1 MSANV
6 NHSADA
12 TGTDNIQT
20 GAETETANTTAAA
33 SPSASPITRQLD
45 KSRQTLLDL
54 STRNRLLSL
63 PQAATAKLL
72 HFADE
77 LTPEVY
83 RLLVNEAKAMS
94 FVPSKTDEE
103 QAASPAEAAVPP
115 LAPPLALPQP
125 DEQATEESRDE
136 RGIAQRHRDL
146 KLQTRLTSEKLQRR
160 LLDMYSDARTFVEEQ
175 GVNIL
180 FLALGHLQ
188 WFDRNAPDKPRFA
201 PLILLPVALERK
213 SAAERFTLSWLQ
225 EDAAENLSLAAK
237 LKADFGLELPDFKAG
252 DDFDPAAYLTSVA
265 TMAAAQ
271 PGWQVLPNAMTLGFF
286 SFAKFLM
293 YRDLDASTWPAEKR
307 LDQQALIAA
316 ALQDGFEAR
325 DQLFPEDADVD
336 QLIPV
341 VSQRHV
347 VDADSSQSLAIEA
360 VRRGENLVIQGPPG
374 TGKSQTITNV
384 IAAAIADGKKVL
396 FISEKMAALEVVNR
410 RLKAV
415 GLGPAC
421 LELHS
426 HHTNKR
432 KVLEELKA
440 TRDLGKPRVEHR
452 DQIIN
457 ELSSVQQQLN
467 AHSETMHQPLSPCA
481 LTPYQILGHLAKL
494 DAVQIAHLP
503 DLLEGASHWTP
514 EDFHTRQQTVQAL
527 RQAASK
533 VMPIAQHAWRGV
545 CHPALLKLDAERFA
559 QQLPALQTLLNQTL
573 QDSEQLAQSLNGL
586 KAENI
591 QNLQAQ
597 ITLAQQLASAP
608 TVDRQAVASVI
619 WSHGLGQLQKLVEC
633 GQQFSAQA
641 QNLRNRFAESAWN
654 QDWNSA
660 RQSIAAHGDSLF
672 RIFNS
677 SYRQAIASVK
687 AHLKAELPKTKAER
701 TQWLD
706 ELMQAQSL
714 RQTLSQQNTDGLAAF
729 GQLWQGEQSDWGQLQ
744 SVLRWMGGPDGQGRS
759 EAFRQLYA
767 QLPSPAH
774 CAELAKTADASLQKF
789 MQAAQQVLGNYQFD
803 TREAFDASDL
813 SAIDLSQLQERL
825 AQWMAEP
832 TALLDW
838 TQYHA
843 TRTQA
848 RAAGLSPLV
857 EQVEQ
862 DAIALADLSPCFDRA
877 YYEAL
882 LRQATQAYP
891 ELVGFNG
898 DQHSQKVRHFR
909 ALDIERIELARA
921 QSALSHYEQ
930 VPRTASGIGPLGVL
944 NGEIARKRGHMPLR
958 KLFKLAGEAVQAIK
972 PVFMMS
978 PLSVAQFLEPGAV
991 EFDLLVIDEASQI
1004 EPVDALG
1011 AIARCKQL
1019 VVVGDDRQL
1028 PPTRFFSRMTSEQ
1041 EDFDEDDED
1050 QLIAGAAD
1058 VESILSLCLAKG
1070 MPQLML
1076 RWHYRSRHQSL
1087 IAVSN
1092 QQFYNSGLF
1101 IVPSPYTARAGM
1113 GLRFHHLPEGRF
1125 DSGATRVNRI
1135 EAQTIARAIMRHALQ
1150 TPQLSLGVAAFSL
1163 QQKIAI
1169 QDELELLRRQQP
1181 EAESFFVAH
1190 PNEPFF
1196 IKNLENVQGDERDVI
1211 FISVAYARNAQGY
1224 LPMRFGPVSA
1234 DGGERRLNV
1243 LISRAKQR
1251 CEVFSSITADDIDL
1265 ERGKGKGVAALKVFL
1280 NYAATGQLAV
1290 AGISGRDLES
1300 PLEEDVYEA
1309 LTAQGLK
1316 IETQIG
1322 IAGFFI
1328 DLAVVDPEQPGRYLL
1343 GIECDGASYHSSR
1356 SARDRDRLRQSV
1368 LEGHGWK
1375 LLRIWGADWFRQPRA
1390 QTERVLAAV
1399 EAAKQDLERN
1409 QPVVQTI
1416 YTPAAIEI
1424 IERAP
1429 EETAAQTLAAAT
1441 SATAYT
1447 EARLDIPPQ
1456 ELHNVPTPRLAQ
1468 LVRQVVEQE
1477 GPIHFDELVTRMRTL
1492 WGLQRAGSR
1501 VRDAL
1506 DSARQSLLA
1515 DGAITTEAEFLDLPH
1530 RAVRVRDRSAVSS
1543 ANLRRPD
1550 CLPPAEI
1557 RQAIVQTLQS
1567 NLGGQRDELPGAVAR
1582 LLGLSAVTAP
1592 VRELVLAQLDAL
1604 HDSGAVEFN
1613 GTLYRPKANS

>member
-1 MSANV
+1 MSANE
-6 NHSADA
+6 NSSAASGSEACASGDA
-12 TGTDNIQT
+12 I
-20 GAETETANTTAAA
+20 AAA
-33 SPSASPITRQLD
+33 PVAIALPSTPISRQLE
-45 KSRQTLLDL
+45 KSRQSLLDL

-83 RLLVNEAKAMS
+83 RLLVTDGKAMR
-94 FVPSKTDEE
+94 FVPSKTDETA
-103 QAASPAEAAVPP
+103 QDPTEAQPSV
-115 LAPPLALPQP
+115 LPQP
-125 DEQATEESRDE
+125 EDDAIAERDE
-136 RGIAQRHRDL
+136 RGVAQRHRDL
-146 KLQTRLTSEKLQRR
+146 KLQTRLSSEKLQRR
-160 LLDMYSDARTFVEEQ
+160 LLDMHSDARTFLEEQ

-225 EDAAENLSLAAK
+225 EDATENLSLAAK
-237 LKADFGLELPDFKAG
+237 LKADFGLELPEFKPG
-252 DDFDPAAYLTSVA
+252 DDFDPAAYLAAVS
-265 TMAAAQ
+265 TMASAQ
-271 PGWQVLPNAMTLGFF
+271 PGWQVLPDAMTLGFF

-293 YRDLDASTWPAEKR
+293 YRDLDASTWPPEKR
-307 LDQQALIAA
+307 LDQQALITS
-316 ALQDGFEAR
+316 ALQHGFEASV
-325 DQLFPEDADVD
+325 QIFPEDADVD
-336 QLIPV
+336 ELIPV

-440 TRDLGKPRVEHR
+440 TRDLGRPRVEHR

-457 ELSSVQQQLN
+457 ELTHVQQQLN
-467 AHSETMHQPLSPCA
+467 AHSEVMHQAMMPCT
-481 LTPYQILGHLAKL
+481 LTPYQILGQLAKL

-503 DLLEGASHWTP
+503 DLLQGAQDWTP
-514 EDFHTRQQTVQAL
+514 TDFSARQQTVQAL

-533 VMPIAQHAWRGV
+533 VMPVQQHPWRGV
-545 CHPALLKLDAERFA
+545 RHPALLKMDAERFA
-559 QQLPALQTLLNQTL
+559 QQLPAVQNFLQQML
-573 QDSEQLAQSLNGL
+573 QNSEQLAQSLNAL
-586 KAENI
+586 TPQNI
-591 QNLQAQ
+591 QGIEEQ
-597 ITLAQQLASAP
+597 IALAQQLASAP
-608 TVDRQAVASVI
+608 TLDRQSVASAI
-619 WSHGLGQLQKLVEC
+619 WSHGLGQLQKLLET
-633 GQQFSAQA
+633 GLQFSQQA
-641 QNLRNRFAESAWN
+641 QGLRSRFAESAWN

-672 RIFNS
+672 RLFNGG
-677 SYRQAIASVK
+677 YRQAIANVK
-687 AHLKAELPKTKAER
+687 AHLKEALPKTKTER
-701 TQWLD
+701 IQWLD
-706 ELMQAQSL
+706 ALLQAQGL
-714 RQTLSQQNTDGLAAF
+714 RQTLTQQSADGTAAF
-729 GQLWQGEQSDWGQLQ
+729 GQLWLGEQSDWSQLQ
-744 SVLRWMGGPDGQGRS
+744 AVLRWMSGPDGQGRS
-759 EAFRQLYA
+759 ESFRQLYA

-774 CAELAKTADASLQKF
+774 CAELAATATASLQRF
-789 MQAAQQVLGNYQFD
+789 EQAASAMLSNYQLD
-803 TREAFDASDL
+803 TPEAFGAPAL
-813 SAIDLSQLQERL
+813 SGIAFTALNARL
-825 AQWMAEP
+825 AQWIAQP
-832 TALLDW
+832 AALLDW

-843 TRTQA
+843 TREQA
-848 RAAGLSPLV
+848 RASGLAPLV
-857 EQVEQ
+857 EQLEL
-862 DAIALADLSPCFDRA
+862 DAITLDAMSPSFERA

-882 LRQATQAYP
+882 LRQATQTHPA
-891 ELVGFNG
+891 LVAFNG
-898 DQHSQKVRHFR
+898 DQHSQKVRQFR

-930 VPRTASGIGPLGVL
+930 VPRTASGIGPLGVI

-1011 AIARCKQL
+1011 AMARCKQL

-1041 EDFDEDDED
+1041 DEFDDDDEE

-1113 GLRFHHLPEGRF
+1113 GLRFHHIPEGRF
-1125 DSGATRVNRI
+1125 DSGATRINRI
-1135 EAQTIARAIMRHALQ
+1135 EAQTIARAIMAHALQ

-1265 ERGKGKGVAALKVFL
+1265 ERGKGKGVASLKVFL
-1280 NYAATGQLAV
+1280 QYAATGQLAV
-1290 AGISGRDLES
+1290 ASISGRDLES

-1309 LTAQGLK
+1309 LTAQGLQ

-1328 DLAVVDPEQPGRYLL
+1328 DLAVVDPKQPGRYLL
-1343 GIECDGASYHSSR
+1343 GIECDGMSYHHSR

-1368 LEGHGWK
+1368 LESQGWR
-1375 LLRIWGADWFRQPRA
+1375 LLRIWGCDWFRQPRA
-1390 QTERVLAAV
+1390 ETEKVLAAV
-1399 EAAKQDLERN
+1399 QRAQQNFEPNLPQA
-1409 QPVVQTI
+1409 QTPPA
-1416 YTPAAIEI
+1416 PAAMEV
-1424 IERAP
+1424 IEREAIEAESAEDTGSRGKDAP
-1429 EETAAQTLAAAT
+1429 ESVYA
-1441 SATAYT
+1441 
-1447 EARLDIPPQ
+1447 EARLDVPPRD
-1456 ELHNVPTPRLAQ
+1456 LHSLPTSLLAQ
-1468 LVRQVVEQE
+1468 LVLQVVEQE
-1477 GPIHFDELVTRMRTL
+1477 GPVHFDELTTRMRTL

-1506 DSARQSLLA
+1506 DAARQSLLA
-1515 DGAITTEAEFLDLPH
+1515 DGVITAETDFLDLPG
-1530 RAVRVRDRSAVSS
+1530 RTVRVRDRSALSS

-1550 CLPPAEI
+1550 CLPPSEV
-1557 RQAIVQTLQS
+1557 RQAIKQALQS
-1567 NLGGQRDELPGAVAR
+1567 SLGGQRDELPAAVAR
-1582 LLGLSAVTAP
+1582 MLGLNAVTAS
-1592 VRELVLAQLDAL
+1592 VREMILGQLDAL
-1604 HDSGAVEFN
+1604 HHSAEVRFN
-1613 GTLYRPKANS
+1613 GTLYQLPA

>member
-1 MSANV
+1 MSAND
-6 NHSADA
+6 NASA
-12 TGTDNIQT
+12 
-20 GAETETANTTAAA
+20 ANDGLEAAA
-33 SPSASPITRQLD
+33 PTSYPAAQTPMARQLE
-45 KSRQTLLDL
+45 KSRQSLLDL

-83 RLLVNEAKAMS
+83 RLLVTENKDMS
-94 FVPSKTDEE
+94 FAPSKVDESDE
-103 QAASPAEAAVPP
+103 TAAQTQAQVP
-115 LAPPLALPQP
+115 ALPQP
-125 DEQATEESRDE
+125 EAQADEARDE
-136 RGIAQRHRDL
+136 RGVAQRHRDL
-146 KLQTRLTSEKLQRR
+146 KLQTRLSSEKLQRR
-160 LLDMYSDARTFVEEQ
+160 LLDMYSDARTFIEEQ

-237 LKADFGLELPDFKAG
+237 LKADFGLELPEFKAG
-252 DDFDPAAYLTSVA
+252 DDFDPAAYLAAVSTV
-265 TMAAAQ
+265 AAAQ
-271 PGWQVLPNAMTLGFF
+271 QGWQVLPDAMTLGFF

-293 YRDLDASTWPAEKR
+293 YRDLDASTWPEDKR

-325 DQLFPEDADVD
+325 DELFPEDPDVD
-336 QLIPV
+336 ALIPV

-426 HHTNKR
+426 HHANKR

-457 ELSSVQQQLN
+457 ELSNVQQLLN
-467 AHSETMHQPLSPCA
+467 AHSEVMHAPLAPST
-481 LTPYQILGHLAKL
+481 LTPYQVLGQLAQL
-494 DAVQIAHLP
+494 DTVQIAHLP
-503 DLLEGASHWTP
+503 NLLEGAPTWSPT
-514 EDFHTRQQTVQAL
+514 DFSARQQMVQAL
-527 RQAASK
+527 RTAAGK
-533 VMPIAQHAWRGV
+533 VAPVRQHPWRGV
-545 CHPALLKLDAERFA
+545 SHPALLKLDAERFA
-559 QQLPALQTLLNQTL
+559 QQLPALQTLLQQAL
-573 QDSEQLAQSLNGL
+573 QDSELLAQSLQGP
-586 KAENI
+586 AGQNI
-591 QNLQAQ
+591 QTIRDQ
-597 ITLAQQLASAP
+597 IALAQQLAAAP
-608 TVDRQAVASVI
+608 TVDRQSVASAI
-619 WSHGLGQLQKLVEC
+619 WSHGLGQLQKLLET
-633 GQQFSAQA
+633 GQQFNAQI
-641 QNLRNRFAESAWN
+641 QSLRSRFADSAWN

-660 RQSIAAHGDSLF
+660 RQNIAAHGDSLF

-687 AHLKAELPKTKAER
+687 AHLKEPLAKTKTER
-701 TQWLD
+701 IQWLD
-706 ELMQAQSL
+706 ALMQNQSL
-714 RQTLSQQNTDGLAAF
+714 GQTLALHNTDGVTAF
-729 GQLWQGEQSDWGQLQ
+729 GQLWQGELSDWSQLQ
-744 SVLRWMGGPDGQGRS
+744 AVLRWMAGPDGQGRS

-774 CAELAKTADASLQKF
+774 CAELANKAQASLQKF
-789 MQAAQQVLGNYQFD
+789 EASAQAVFANYQLD
-803 TREAFDASDL
+803 TFEAYENQGL
-813 SAIDLSQLQERL
+813 SAISLKALQERL
-825 AQWMAEP
+825 AQWIEQPA
-832 TALLDW
+832 TLLDW

-843 TRTQA
+843 TRSQA
-848 RAAGLSPLV
+848 RAAGMAVLV
-857 EQVEQ
+857 EQLEL
-862 DAIALADLSPCFDRA
+862 DAIALNDLPPSFERA
-877 YYEAL
+877 YYESL
-882 LRQATQAYP
+882 LRQATQAHP

-898 DQHSQKVRHFR
+898 DQHNQKVQQFR
-909 ALDIERIELARA
+909 TLDIERIELARA
-921 QSALSHYEQ
+921 QSALSHYER
-930 VPRTASGIGPLGVL
+930 VPRTASGIGPMGVL

-1011 AIARCKQL
+1011 AMARCKQL

-1041 EDFDEDDED
+1041 DDYEDEEED

-1070 MPQLML
+1070 MPLLML

-1113 GLRFHHLPEGRF
+1113 GLRFHHIPEGRF
-1125 DSGATRVNRI
+1125 DSGGTRVNRI
-1135 EAQTIARAIMRHALQ
+1135 EAQTIARAIMAHALQ

-1163 QQKIAI
+1163 QQKVAI

-1280 NYAATGQLAV
+1280 NYAATGNLAV
-1290 AGISGRDLES
+1290 AGVSGRDLES

-1309 LTAQGLK
+1309 LTAKGLK
-1316 IETQIG
+1316 VETQIG

-1368 LEGHGWK
+1368 LRDHGWH
-1375 LLRIWGADWFRQPRA
+1375 LHRIWGCDWFRQPRA
-1390 QTERVLAAV
+1390 ETEKVLAAV
-1399 EAAKQDLERN
+1399 RLAQQESLEELP
-1409 QPVVQTI
+1409 QAQIPSS
-1416 YTPAAIEI
+1416 PAATEI
-1424 IERAP
+1424 IERIEPAD
-1429 EETAAQTLAAAT
+1429 TQATLT
-1441 SATAYT
+1441 KSTNPNAYT
-1447 EARLDIPPQ
+1447 ETQLKAPTG
-1456 ELHNVPTPRLAQ
+1456 ELHSLPVSRLAQ
-1468 LVRQVVEQE
+1468 IMRQVVEQE
-1477 GPIHFDELVTRMRTL
+1477 GPIHSDELTTRMRTL

-1506 DSARQSLLA
+1506 DAARQSLLA
-1515 DGAITTEAEFLDLPH
+1515 DGTIVQEADFLDLPQ
-1530 RAVRVRDRSAVSS
+1530 RTVRVRDRSQCAS

-1550 CLPPAEI
+1550 CLPPAEV
-1557 RQAIVQTLQS
+1557 RQAIVEVLQT
-1567 NLGGQRDELPGAVAR
+1567 NLGGQREELPGAVAR
-1582 LLGLSAVTAP
+1582 MLGLAAVTTP
-1592 VRELVLAQLDAL
+1592 VRELILIQLDAL
-1604 HDSGAVEFN
+1604 QAANAVSFN
-1613 GTLYRPKANS
+1613 GTLYRLPA

>member
-1 MSANV
+1 MHADSNSAL
-6 NHSADA
+6 
-12 TGTDNIQT
+12 
-20 GAETETANTTAAA
+20 
-33 SPSASPITRQLD
+33 ITRQLE
-45 KSRQTLLDL
+45 KSRQALLDL

-63 PQAATAKLL
+63 PQAATARVL

-77 LTPEVY
+77 RTDEVY
-83 RLLVNEAKAMS
+83 RLLAGESKAMS
-94 FVPSKTDEE
+94 FAPAKAEEE
-103 QAASPAEAAVPP
+103 QAAADPAEAQETQAT
-115 LAPPLALPQP
+115 LALPQP
-125 DEQATEESRDE
+125 EESVDEQLDA
-136 RGIAQRHRDL
+136 RGVAQRHRDL
-146 KLQTRLTSEKLQRR
+146 KLQTRLSSEKLQRR
-160 LLDMYSDARTFVEEQ
+160 LLDMYSDARTFIEEQ

-180 FLALGHLQ
+180 FLALGQLQ

-237 LKADFGLELPDFKAG
+237 LKADFGLELPEFNAG
-252 DDFDPAAYLTSVA
+252 DDFDPRAYLAAVA
-265 TMAAAQ
+265 AMAAAQ
-271 PGWQVLPNAMTLGFF
+271 PGWQVLPDAMTLGFF

-293 YRDLDASTWPAEKR
+293 YRDLDTATWPPEKR

-325 DQLFPEDADVD
+325 EHLFPEDADVD

-341 VSQRHV
+341 DSQRHV

-410 RLKAV
+410 RLKSV

-426 HHTNKR
+426 HHANKR

-452 DQIIN
+452 EQIIH
-457 ELSSVQQQLN
+457 ELSNVQQQLN
-467 AHSETMHQPLSPCA
+467 AHSRTMHQALAPCT
-481 LTPYQILGHLAKL
+481 LTPYQILGQLARL

-503 DLLEGASHWTP
+503 DLLQGTQNWSP
-514 EDFHTRQQTVQAL
+514 EDFHSRQQIVEAL
-527 RQAASK
+527 RQAVSK
-533 VMPIAQHAWRGV
+533 VSPVAGHPWRGV
-545 CHPALLKLDAERFA
+545 CHPALLKLDAQRFA
-559 QQLPALQTLLNQTL
+559 QQLPTL
-573 QDSEQLAQSLNGL
+573 QAMLARLQQDAELLAQSLS
-586 KAENI
+586 APAA
-591 QNLQAQ
+591 QTLQTLHEQ

-608 TVDRQAVASVI
+608 SIDRQAVANSI
-619 WSHGLGQLQKLVEC
+619 WDQGLGQLHKLVEC
-633 GQQFSAQA
+633 GARFSLKA
-641 QNLRNRFAESAWN
+641 QNLRGSFAESAWTA
-654 QDWNSA
+654 DWNA
-660 RQSIAAHGDSLF
+660 PRQSIATHGDSLL

-677 SYRQAIASVK
+677 GYRAAIAS
-687 AHLKAELPKTKAER
+687 LKGQLKTTLPSSRAER
-701 TQWLD
+701 LNLLDSLIEAQQLRQNLGQQQTLGADAFGSLWLD
-706 ELMQAQSL
+706 
-714 RQTLSQQNTDGLAAF
+714 
-729 GQLWQGEQSDWGQLQ
+729 EQSDWAQLQ
-744 SVLRWMGGPDGQGRS
+744 AVLGWMAGPDGQGRS
-759 EAFRQLYA
+759 AAFRQLYA

-774 CAELAKTADASLQKF
+774 CADLAARASASLQVF
-789 MQAAQQVLGNYQFD
+789 EDAGQSLLDGYRLETQ
-803 TREAFDASDL
+803 EAFGAADL
-813 SAIDLSQLQERL
+813 ARIPLADFGERL
-825 AQWMAEP
+825 AQWVAEP
-832 TALLDW
+832 NALLDW
-838 TQYHA
+838 TSYHA
-843 TRTQA
+843 TREQA
-848 RAAGLSPLV
+848 RAAGMAVLV
-857 EQVEQ
+857 QQLENESIAQGALP
-862 DAIALADLSPCFDRA
+862 AIFERA
-877 YYEAL
+877 CYEAL
-882 LRQATQAYP
+882 LRQATQAHP
-891 ELVGFNG
+891 ELVAFNG
-898 DQHSQKVRHFR
+898 DQHSQKVRQFR
-909 ALDIERIELARA
+909 ALDLERIELARA

-930 VPRTASGIGPLGVL
+930 VPRSASGMGPLGVL

-978 PLSVAQFLEPGAV
+978 PLSVAQFLEPAAV

-1041 EDFDEDDED
+1041 DEFDDEDED

-1092 QQFYNSGLF
+1092 QQFYNSSLYV
-1101 IVPSPYTARAGM
+1101 VPSPYTARSGM

-1125 DSGATRVNRI
+1125 DSGASRINRI
-1135 EAQTIARAIMRHALQ
+1135 EAQTIARAIMQHAQ
-1150 TPQLSLGVAAFSL
+1150 QSPQLSLGVAAFSL
-1163 QQKIAI
+1163 QQKVAI

-1280 NYAATGQLAV
+1280 QYAATGQLAL

-1309 LTAQGLK
+1309 LTAQGLQVQ
-1316 IETQIG
+1316 TQIG

-1343 GIECDGASYHSSR
+1343 GIECDGMSYHHSR

-1368 LEGHGWK
+1368 LESQGWT
-1375 LLRIWGADWFRQPRA
+1375 LLRIWGCDWFRQPRA

-1399 EAAKQDLERN
+1399 EAARQRKQAEPV
-1409 QPVVQTI
+1409 QPVMATHQSQTA
-1416 YTPAAIEI
+1416 TEVM
-1424 IERAP
+1424 ERAARSDAGSA
-1429 EETAAQTLAAAT
+1429 ETESAAGPDDSLYQ
-1441 SATAYT
+1441 
-1447 EARLDIPPQ
+1447 EARFAVPSG
-1456 ELHNVPTPRLAQ
+1456 ELHSQSTAKLAQ
-1468 LVRQVVEQE
+1468 LMHQAVELE

-1506 DSARQSLLA
+1506 EQARQSLLA
-1515 DGAITTEAEFLDLPH
+1515 DEALAAEGEFLDLPG
-1530 RAVRVRDRSAVSS
+1530 RAVRVRNRAEVGS
-1543 ANLRRPD
+1543 ANLRRID

-1557 RQAIVQTLQS
+1557 RAAIALALRS
-1567 NLGGQRDELPGAVAR
+1567 SLGGQREELPAAVAR

-1592 VRELVLAQLDAL
+1592 VRELVLTQLDAL
-1604 HDSGAVEFN
+1604 HGSGAVAFN
-1613 GTLYRPKANS
+1613 GTLYRLPT

>member
-1 MSANV
+1 MHADSNSAL
-6 NHSADA
+6 
-12 TGTDNIQT
+12 
-20 GAETETANTTAAA
+20 
-33 SPSASPITRQLD
+33 ITRQLE
-45 KSRQTLLDL
+45 KSRQALLDL

-63 PQAATAKLL
+63 PQAATARVL

-77 LTPEVY
+77 RTDEVY
-83 RLLVNEAKAMS
+83 RLLAGESKAMS
-94 FVPSKTDEE
+94 FAPAKAEEE
-103 QAASPAEAAVPP
+103 QAAADPAEAQETQTT
-115 LAPPLALPQP
+115 LALPQP
-125 DEQATEESRDE
+125 EESVDEQLDA
-136 RGIAQRHRDL
+136 RGVAQRHRDL
-146 KLQTRLTSEKLQRR
+146 KLQTRLSSEKLQRR
-160 LLDMYSDARTFVEEQ
+160 LLDMYSDARTFIEEQ

-180 FLALGHLQ
+180 FLALGQLQ

-237 LKADFGLELPDFKAG
+237 LKADFGLELPEFNAG
-252 DDFDPAAYLTSVA
+252 DDFDPRAYLAAVA
-265 TMAAAQ
+265 AMAAAQ
-271 PGWQVLPNAMTLGFF
+271 PGWQVLPDAMTLGFF

-293 YRDLDASTWPAEKR
+293 YRDLDTATWPPEKR

-325 DQLFPEDADVD
+325 EHLFPEDADVD

-341 VSQRHV
+341 DSQRHV

-410 RLKAV
+410 RLKSV

-426 HHTNKR
+426 HHANKR

-452 DQIIN
+452 EQIIH
-457 ELSSVQQQLN
+457 ELSNVQQQLN
-467 AHSETMHQPLSPCA
+467 AHSRTMHQALAPCT
-481 LTPYQILGHLAKL
+481 LTPYQILGQLACL

-503 DLLEGASHWTP
+503 DLLQGAQNWSP
-514 EDFHTRQQTVQAL
+514 EDFHSRQQIVEAL
-527 RQAASK
+527 RQAVSK
-533 VMPIAQHAWRGV
+533 VSPVAGHPWRGV
-545 CHPALLKLDAERFA
+545 CHPALLKLDAQRFA
-559 QQLPALQTLLNQTL
+559 QQLPTL
-573 QDSEQLAQSLNGL
+573 QAMLARLQQDAELLAQSLSAPAAQTIL
-586 KAENI
+586 TLHE
-591 QNLQAQ
+591 Q

-608 TVDRQAVASVI
+608 SIDRQAVANSI
-619 WSHGLGQLQKLVEC
+619 WDQGLGQLHKLVEC
-633 GQQFSAQA
+633 GTRFSLKA
-641 QNLRNRFAESAWN
+641 QNLGSSFAESAWTA
-654 QDWNSA
+654 DWSA
-660 RQSIAAHGDSLF
+660 PRQSIAAYGDSLF

-677 SYRQAIASVK
+677 GYRAAIAN
-687 AHLKAELPKTKAER
+687 LKGQLKTTLPSSRAER
-701 TQWLD
+701 LNLLDSLIEAQQLRQNLGQQQTLGADAFGSLWLD
-706 ELMQAQSL
+706 
-714 RQTLSQQNTDGLAAF
+714 
-729 GQLWQGEQSDWGQLQ
+729 EQSDWAQLQ
-744 SVLRWMGGPDGQGRS
+744 AVLGWMAGPDGQGRS
-759 EAFRQLYA
+759 AAFRQLYA

-774 CAELAKTADASLQKF
+774 CADLAARASASLQAF
-789 MQAAQQVLGNYQFD
+789 EDAAQSLLDGYRLQTQ
-803 TREAFDASDL
+803 EAFGAADL
-813 SAIDLSQLQERL
+813 ARIPLADFGERL
-825 AQWMAEP
+825 AQWVAEP
-832 TALLDW
+832 NALLDW
-838 TQYHA
+838 TSYHA
-843 TRTQA
+843 TREQA
-848 RAAGLSPLV
+848 RAAGMAVLV
-857 EQVEQ
+857 RQLENESIAQGALP
-862 DAIALADLSPCFDRA
+862 AIFERA

-882 LRQATQAYP
+882 LRQATQAHP
-891 ELVGFNG
+891 ELVAFNG
-898 DQHSQKVRHFR
+898 DQHSQKVRQFR
-909 ALDIERIELARA
+909 VLDLERIELARA

-930 VPRTASGIGPLGVL
+930 VPRSASGMGPLGVL

-1019 VVVGDDRQL
+1019 VVVGDDHQL

-1041 EDFDEDDED
+1041 DEFDDEDED

-1092 QQFYNSGLF
+1092 QQFYNSSLYV
-1101 IVPSPYTARAGM
+1101 VPSPYTARSGM

-1125 DSGATRVNRI
+1125 DSGASRINRI
-1135 EAQTIARAIMRHALQ
+1135 EAQTIARAIMQHAQ
-1150 TPQLSLGVAAFSL
+1150 QSPQLSLGVAAFSL
-1163 QQKIAI
+1163 QQKVAI

-1280 NYAATGQLAV
+1280 QYAATGQLAL

-1309 LTAQGLK
+1309 LTAQGLQVQ
-1316 IETQIG
+1316 TQIG

-1343 GIECDGASYHSSR
+1343 GIECDGMSYHHSR

-1368 LEGHGWK
+1368 LESQGWT
-1375 LLRIWGADWFRQPRA
+1375 LLRIWGCDWFRQPRA

-1399 EAAKQDLERN
+1399 EAARQRKQAEPV
-1409 QPVVQTI
+1409 QPAMATHQSQTA
-1416 YTPAAIEI
+1416 TEV
-1424 IERAP
+1424 IERAARSDA
-1429 EETAAQTLAAAT
+1429 ESAETE
-1441 SATAYT
+1441 SATGPDDSLYQ
-1447 EARLDIPPQ
+1447 EARFAVPAG
-1456 ELHNVPTPRLAQ
+1456 ELHNQSTAKLAQ
-1468 LVRQVVEQE
+1468 LMHQAVELE

-1506 DSARQSLLA
+1506 EQARQSLLA
-1515 DGAITTEAEFLDLPH
+1515 DEALAAEGEFLDLPG
-1530 RAVRVRDRSAVSS
+1530 RAVRVRNRAEVGS
-1543 ANLRRPD
+1543 ANLRRID

-1557 RQAIVQTLQS
+1557 RAAIALALRS
-1567 NLGGQRDELPGAVAR
+1567 SLGGQREELPAAVAR

-1592 VRELVLAQLDAL
+1592 VRELVLTQLDAL
-1604 HDSGAVEFN
+1604 HGSGAVAFN
-1613 GTLYRPKANS
+1613 GTLYRLPT

>member
-1 MSANV
+1 M
-6 NHSADA
+6 HADSNFA
-12 TGTDNIQT
+12 
-20 GAETETANTTAAA
+20 
-33 SPSASPITRQLD
+33 PITRQLE
-45 KSRQTLLDL
+45 KSRQALLDL

-63 PQAATAKLL
+63 PQAATARVL
-72 HFADE
+72 HFSDE
-77 LTPEVY
+77 RTDEVY
-83 RLLVNEAKAMS
+83 RLLAGESKAMS
-94 FVPSKTDEE
+94 FAPAKAEEE
-103 QAASPAEAAVPP
+103 QATADPSEASA
-115 LAPPLALPQP
+115 LALPQP
-125 DEQATEESRDE
+125 EESVDEQLDA
-136 RGIAQRHRDL
+136 RGVAQRHRDL
-146 KLQTRLTSEKLQRR
+146 KLQTRLSSEKLQRR
-160 LLDMYSDARTFVEEQ
+160 LLDMYSDARTFIEEQ

-180 FLALGHLQ
+180 FLALGQLQ

-237 LKADFGLELPDFKAG
+237 LKADFGLELPEFNAG
-252 DDFDPAAYLTSVA
+252 DDFDPRAYLAAVA

-271 PGWQVLPNAMTLGFF
+271 PGWQVLPDAMTLGFF

-293 YRDLDASTWPAEKR
+293 YRDLDTATWPPEKQLER
-307 LDQQALIAA
+307 QALIAA

-325 DQLFPEDADVD
+325 EHLFPEDADVD

-341 VSQRHV
+341 DSQRHV

-360 VRRGENLVIQGPPG
+360 VRRGESLVIQGPPG

-410 RLKAV
+410 RLKSV

-426 HHTNKR
+426 HHANKR

-440 TRDLGKPRVEHR
+440 TRDLGRPRVEHR
-452 DQIIN
+452 EQIIH
-457 ELSSVQQQLN
+457 ELSNVQQQLN
-467 AHSETMHQPLSPCA
+467 SHSRTMHQALAPCA
-481 LTPYQILGHLAKL
+481 LTPYQILGQLARL

-503 DLLEGASHWTP
+503 DLLQGAQNWSP
-514 EDFHTRQQTVQAL
+514 EDFHSRQQIAEAL

-533 VMPIAQHAWRGV
+533 VSPVAGHPWRGV
-545 CHPALLKLDAERFA
+545 CHLALLKLDAQRLA
-559 QQLPALQTLLNQTL
+559 QQLPTL
-573 QDSEQLAQSLNGL
+573 QAMLARLQQDGELLAQSLS
-586 KAENI
+586 APAAQTI
-591 QNLQAQ
+591 QTLHEQ

-608 TVDRQAVASVI
+608 AIDRQAVAGNI
-619 WSHGLGQLQKLVEC
+619 WDQGLDQLHKLVEC
-633 GQQFSAQA
+633 GARFSQQA
-641 QNLRNRFAESAWN
+641 QSLRSSFAESAWTA
-654 QDWNSA
+654 DWNA
-660 RQSIAAHGDSLF
+660 PRQSIAAHGDSLF

-677 SYRQAIASVK
+677 GYRAAIAS
-687 AHLKAELPKTKAER
+687 LKGQLKTTLPSSRAER
-701 TQWLD
+701 LNLLD
-706 ELMQAQSL
+706 SLIEAQQL
-714 RQTLSQQNTDGLAAF
+714 RHSLSQLQIQGADAF
-729 GQLWQGEQSDWGQLQ
+729 GSLWLGEQSNWAQLQ
-744 SVLRWMGGPDGQGRS
+744 AVLGWMAGPDGQGRS
-759 EAFRQLYA
+759 AAFRQLYA

-774 CAELAKTADASLQKF
+774 CADLAAKADASLQAF
-789 MQAAQQVLGNYQFD
+789 EDSAQSLLQGYRLDAQ
-803 TREAFDASDL
+803 EAFGAADL
-813 SAIDLSQLQERL
+813 ARIPLAAFGERL
-825 AQWMAEP
+825 VKWVAEP
-832 TALLDW
+832 NALLDW
-838 TQYHA
+838 TSYHA
-843 TRTQA
+843 TREQA
-848 RAAGLSPLV
+848 RAAGLAALV
-857 EQVEQ
+857 QQLEHESIAQ
-862 DAIALADLSPCFDRA
+862 DALAAILERA

-882 LRQATQAYP
+882 LRQATQAHP
-891 ELVGFNG
+891 ELVAFNG
-898 DQHSQKVRHFR
+898 DQHSQKVRQFR
-909 ALDIERIELARA
+909 ALDLERIELARA

-930 VPRTASGIGPLGVL
+930 VPRSASGMGPLGVL

-1011 AIARCKQL
+1011 AIARCRQL

-1028 PPTRFFSRMTSEQ
+1028 PPTRFFSRMSSEQ
-1041 EDFDEDDED
+1041 DDFDDED
-1050 QLIAGAAD
+1050 ENGDASQLIAGAAD

-1092 QQFYNSGLF
+1092 QQFYNSGLYV
-1101 IVPSPYTARAGM
+1101 VPSPYTTRSGM

-1125 DSGATRVNRI
+1125 DSGASRVNRI
-1135 EAQTIARAIMRHALQ
+1135 EAQTIARAIMQHAQ
-1150 TPQLSLGVAAFSL
+1150 QSPQLSLGVAAFSL
-1163 QQKIAI
+1163 QQKVAI

-1280 NYAATGQLAV
+1280 QYAATGQLALADV
-1290 AGISGRDLES
+1290 SGRDLES
-1300 PLEEDVYEA
+1300 PLEEDVYQA
-1309 LTAQGLK
+1309 LTERGLQVQ
-1316 IETQIG
+1316 TQIG

-1343 GIECDGASYHSSR
+1343 GIECDGMSYHHSR

-1368 LEGHGWK
+1368 LESQGWT
-1375 LLRIWGADWFRQPRA
+1375 LLRIWGCDWFRQPRA

-1399 EAAKQDLERN
+1399 EAARQHKDA
-1409 QPVVQTI
+1409 QPVQPVMAPHQSQTA
-1416 YTPAAIEI
+1416 TEA
-1424 IERAP
+1424 IERATQSDAGSA
-1429 EETAAQTLAAAT
+1429 ETESAAGPDDSLYQ
-1441 SATAYT
+1441 
-1447 EARLDIPPQ
+1447 EARFDVPAG
-1456 ELHNVPTPRLAQ
+1456 ELHNQSTAKLAQ
-1468 LVRQVVEQE
+1468 LMHRAVELE

-1506 DSARQSLLA
+1506 EQARQSLLVDKA
-1515 DGAITTEAEFLDLPH
+1515 LAAEGEFLDLPG
-1530 RAVRVRDRSAVSS
+1530 RAVRVRNRAEVGS
-1543 ANLRRPD
+1543 ANLRRID

-1557 RQAIVQTLQS
+1557 RAAIAQALRTS
-1567 NLGGQRDELPGAVAR
+1567 LGGQRDELPAAVAR

-1592 VRELVLAQLDAL
+1592 VRELVLTQLDAL
-1604 HDSGAVEFN
+1604 HGSGAVAFN
-1613 GTLYRPKANS
+1613 GTLYRLQT

>member
-1 MSANV
+1 MSANE
-6 NHSADA
+6 NSSAASGSEACASGDA
-12 TGTDNIQT
+12 I
-20 GAETETANTTAAA
+20 AAA
-33 SPSASPITRQLD
+33 PVAIALPSTPISRQLE
-45 KSRQTLLDL
+45 KSRQSLLDL

-83 RLLVNEAKAMS
+83 RLLVTDGKAMR
-94 FVPSKTDEE
+94 FVPSKTDETA
-103 QAASPAEAAVPP
+103 QDPTEAQPSV
-115 LAPPLALPQP
+115 LPQP
-125 DEQATEESRDE
+125 EDDAIAERDE
-136 RGIAQRHRDL
+136 RGVAQRHRDL
-146 KLQTRLTSEKLQRR
+146 KLQTRLSSEKLQRR
-160 LLDMYSDARTFVEEQ
+160 LLDMHSDARTFLEEQ

-225 EDAAENLSLAAK
+225 EDATENLSLAAK
-237 LKADFGLELPDFKAG
+237 LKADFGLELPEFKPG
-252 DDFDPAAYLTSVA
+252 DDFDPAAYLAAVS
-265 TMAAAQ
+265 TMASAQ
-271 PGWQVLPNAMTLGFF
+271 PGWQVLPDAMTLGFF

-293 YRDLDASTWPAEKR
+293 YRDLDASTWPPEKR
-307 LDQQALIAA
+307 LDQQALITS
-316 ALQDGFEAR
+316 ALQHGFEASV
-325 DQLFPEDADVD
+325 QIFPEDADVD
-336 QLIPV
+336 ELIPV

-440 TRDLGKPRVEHR
+440 TRDLGRPRVEHR

-457 ELSSVQQQLN
+457 ELTHVQQQLN
-467 AHSETMHQPLSPCA
+467 AHSEVMHQAMMPCT
-481 LTPYQILGHLAKL
+481 LTPYQILGQLAKL

-503 DLLEGASHWTP
+503 DLLQGAQDWTP
-514 EDFHTRQQTVQAL
+514 TDFSARQQTVQAL

-533 VMPIAQHAWRGV
+533 VMPVQQHPWRGV
-545 CHPALLKLDAERFA
+545 RHPALLKMDAERFA
-559 QQLPALQTLLNQTL
+559 QQLPAVQNFLQQML
-573 QDSEQLAQSLNGL
+573 QNSEQLAQSLNAL
-586 KAENI
+586 TPQNI
-591 QNLQAQ
+591 QGIEEQ
-597 ITLAQQLASAP
+597 IALAQQLASAP
-608 TVDRQAVASVI
+608 TLDRQSVASAI
-619 WSHGLGQLQKLVEC
+619 WSHGLGQLQKLLET
-633 GQQFSAQA
+633 GLQFSQQA
-641 QNLRNRFAESAWN
+641 QGLRSRFAESAWN

-672 RIFNS
+672 RLFNGG
-677 SYRQAIASVK
+677 YRQAIANVK
-687 AHLKAELPKTKAER
+687 AHLKEALPKTKTER
-701 TQWLD
+701 IQWLD
-706 ELMQAQSL
+706 ALLQAQGL
-714 RQTLSQQNTDGLAAF
+714 RQTLAQQSADGTAAF
-729 GQLWQGEQSDWGQLQ
+729 GQLWLGEQSDWSQLQ
-744 SVLRWMGGPDGQGRS
+744 AVLRWMSGPDGQGRS
-759 EAFRQLYA
+759 ESFRQLYA

-774 CAELAKTADASLQKF
+774 CAELAATATASLQRF
-789 MQAAQQVLGNYQFD
+789 EQAASAMLSNYQLD
-803 TREAFDASDL
+803 TPEAFGAPAL
-813 SAIDLSQLQERL
+813 SGIAFTALNARL
-825 AQWMAEP
+825 AQWIAQP
-832 TALLDW
+832 AALLDW

-843 TRTQA
+843 TREQA
-848 RAAGLSPLV
+848 RASGLAPLV
-857 EQVEQ
+857 EQLEL
-862 DAIALADLSPCFDRA
+862 DAITLDAMSPSFERA

-882 LRQATQAYP
+882 LRQATQTHPA
-891 ELVGFNG
+891 LVAFNG
-898 DQHSQKVRHFR
+898 DQHSQKVRQFR

-930 VPRTASGIGPLGVL
+930 VPRTASGIGPLGVI

-1011 AIARCKQL
+1011 AMARCKQL

-1041 EDFDEDDED
+1041 DEFDDDDEE

-1113 GLRFHHLPEGRF
+1113 GLRFHHIPEGRF
-1125 DSGATRVNRI
+1125 DSGATRINRI
-1135 EAQTIARAIMRHALQ
+1135 EAQTIARAIMAHALQ

-1265 ERGKGKGVAALKVFL
+1265 ERGKGKGVASLKVFL
-1280 NYAATGQLAV
+1280 QYAATGQLAV
-1290 AGISGRDLES
+1290 ASISGRDLES

-1309 LTAQGLK
+1309 LTAQGLQ

-1328 DLAVVDPEQPGRYLL
+1328 DLAVVDPKQPGRYLL
-1343 GIECDGASYHSSR
+1343 GIECDGMSYHHSR

-1368 LEGHGWK
+1368 LESQGWR
-1375 LLRIWGADWFRQPRA
+1375 LLRIWGCDWFRQPRA
-1390 QTERVLAAV
+1390 ETEKVLAAV
-1399 EAAKQDLERN
+1399 QRAQQNFEPNLPQA
-1409 QPVVQTI
+1409 QTPPA
-1416 YTPAAIEI
+1416 PAAMEV
-1424 IERAP
+1424 IEREAIEAESAEDTGSRGKDAP
-1429 EETAAQTLAAAT
+1429 ESVYA
-1441 SATAYT
+1441 
-1447 EARLDIPPQ
+1447 EARLDVPPRD
-1456 ELHNVPTPRLAQ
+1456 LHSLPTSLLAQ
-1468 LVRQVVEQE
+1468 LVLQVVEQE
-1477 GPIHFDELVTRMRTL
+1477 GPVHFDELTTRMRTL

-1506 DSARQSLLA
+1506 DAARQSLLA
-1515 DGAITTEAEFLDLPH
+1515 DGVITAETDFLDLPG
-1530 RAVRVRDRSAVSS
+1530 RTVRVRDRSALSS

-1550 CLPPAEI
+1550 CLPPSEV
-1557 RQAIVQTLQS
+1557 RQAIKQALQS
-1567 NLGGQRDELPGAVAR
+1567 SLGGQRDELPAAVAR
-1582 LLGLSAVTAP
+1582 MLGLNAVTAS
-1592 VRELVLAQLDAL
+1592 VREMILGQLDAL
-1604 HDSGAVEFN
+1604 HHSAEVRFN
-1613 GTLYRPKANS
+1613 GTLYQLPA

>member
-1 MSANV
+1 MSA
-6 NHSADA
+6 
-12 TGTDNIQT
+12 TDNP
-20 GAETETANTTAAA
+20 GAANDNAEAAA
-33 SPSASPITRQLD
+33 PTSSPAAQTPMARQLE
-45 KSRQTLLDL
+45 KSRQSLLDL

-77 LTPEVY
+77 RTAEVY
-83 RLLVNEAKAMS
+83 RLLITENKAMS
-94 FVPSKTDEE
+94 FVPSKTEE
-103 QAASPAEAAVPP
+103 ETPANDSSATQAQAS
-115 LAPPLALPQP
+115 APALPQP
-125 DEQATEESRDE
+125 EDQADEARDE
-136 RGIAQRHRDL
+136 RGVAQRHRDL

-160 LLDMYSDARTFVEEQ
+160 LLDMHSDARTFIEEQ

-237 LKADFGLELPDFKAG
+237 LKADFALELPEFKAG
-252 DDFDPAAYLTSVA
+252 DDFDPAAYLAEVA

-271 PGWQVLPNAMTLGFF
+271 PGWQVLPDAMTLGFF

-293 YRDLDASTWPAEKR
+293 YRDLDVSTWPEDKR
-307 LDQQALIAA
+307 LDQQVLIAA

-325 DQLFPEDADVD
+325 DQIFPEDAEVD

-384 IAAAIADGKKVL
+384 IAAAIAGGKEVL

-426 HHTNKR
+426 NHANKR

-457 ELSSVQQQLN
+457 ELSNVQQQLN
-467 AHSETMHQPLSPCA
+467 AHSEVMHAPLAPST
-481 LTPYQILGHLAKL
+481 LTPYQVLGHLAQL

-503 DLLEGASHWTP
+503 DLLQGAQTWSPT
-514 EDFHTRQQTVQAL
+514 DFSARQQMVQAL
-527 RQAASK
+527 RTAAGK
-533 VMPIAQHAWRGV
+533 VAPVRQHPWRGV
-545 CHPALLKLDAERFA
+545 NHPALLKLDAERFA
-559 QQLPALQTLLNQTL
+559 QQLPALQTLLQQVL
-573 QDSEQLAQSLNGL
+573 QDSELLAQSLQGP
-586 KAENI
+586 AGQNI
-591 QNLQAQ
+591 QSIREQ
-597 ITLAQQLASAP
+597 IALAQQLAAAP
-608 TVDRQAVASVI
+608 TVDRQSVASAI
-619 WSHGLGQLQKLVEC
+619 WSHGLGQLQKLLEA
-633 GQQFSAQA
+633 GQQFSAQIPS
-641 QNLRNRFAESAWN
+641 LRSRFADSAWS

-687 AHLKAELPKTKAER
+687 AHLKEPLPKTKAER
-701 TQWLD
+701 IQWLD
-706 ELMQAQSL
+706 ALMQSQSL
-714 RQTLSQQNTDGLAAF
+714 RQTLAQHNADGLAAF
-729 GQLWQGEQSDWGQLQ
+729 GQLWLGEQSDWSQLQ
-744 SVLRWMGGPDGQGRS
+744 AVLRWMAGPDGQGRS

-774 CAELAKTADASLQKF
+774 CAELANKAEASLQEF
-789 MQAAQQVLGNYQFD
+789 EALAQTVFANYQLD
-803 TREAFDASDL
+803 IAEAYENQGL
-813 SAIDLSQLQERL
+813 SAIFLKALQERL
-825 AQWMAEP
+825 AQWVAQP
-832 TALLDW
+832 AALLDW

-843 TRTQA
+843 TRSQA
-848 RAAGLSPLV
+848 RAAGMTALV
-857 EQVEQ
+857 EQLEL
-862 DAIALADLSPCFDRA
+862 DAIALDDLPASFERA

-882 LRQATQAYP
+882 LRQATQAHP

-898 DQHSQKVRHFR
+898 DQHNQKVQQFR
-909 ALDIERIELARA
+909 TLDIERIELARA
-921 QSALSHYEQ
+921 QSALSHYER
-930 VPRTASGIGPLGVL
+930 VPRTASGIGPMGVL
-944 NGEIARKRGHMPLR
+944 NGEITRKRGHMPLR

-1011 AIARCKQL
+1011 AMARCKQL

-1041 EDFDEDDED
+1041 EDFDDEDED

-1113 GLRFHHLPEGRF
+1113 GLRFHHIPEGRF
-1125 DSGATRVNRI
+1125 DSGGTRVNRI
-1135 EAQTIARAIMRHALQ
+1135 EAQTIARAIMAHALQ

-1163 QQKIAI
+1163 QQKVAI

-1211 FISVAYARNAQGY
+1211 FISVAYARNAQSY

-1280 NYAATGQLAV
+1280 NYAATGNLAV

-1309 LTAQGLK
+1309 LTEQLTTQGLK
-1316 IETQIG
+1316 VETQIG

-1368 LEGHGWK
+1368 LEGHGWH
-1375 LLRIWGADWFRQPRA
+1375 LHRIWGCDWFRQPRA
-1390 QTERVLAAV
+1390 ETEKILAAV
-1399 EAAKQDLERN
+1399 RLAQQESLEELP
-1409 QPVVQTI
+1409 QVQIT
-1416 YTPAAIEI
+1416 YSPAATEI
-1424 IERAP
+1424 IERIEPADTQATP
-1429 EETAAQTLAAAT
+1429 AKSSNPNAYVEAQLEVPT
-1441 SATAYT
+1441 
-1447 EARLDIPPQ
+1447 R
-1456 ELHNVPTPRLAQ
+1456 ELHSLPVSRLAQ
-1468 LVRQVVEQE
+1468 IMLQVIEQE
-1477 GPIHFDELVTRMRTL
+1477 GPIHSDELTTRMRTL

-1506 DSARQSLLA
+1506 DAARQSLLA
-1515 DGAITTEAEFLDLPH
+1515 DGAITIEADFLDVPS
-1530 RAVRVRDRSAVSS
+1530 RTVRVRDRSAVNS

-1557 RQAIVQTLQS
+1557 RQAILEVLQT
-1567 NLGGQRDELPGAVAR
+1567 NLGGQREELPGAVAR
-1582 LLGLSAVTAP
+1582 MLGLAAVTAP
-1592 VRELVLAQLDAL
+1592 VRELILTQLDAL
-1604 HDSGAVEFN
+1604 HQAAQVEFN
-1613 GTLYRPKANS
+1613 GTLYRLPA

>member
-1 MSANV
+1 MHADSNSAL
-6 NHSADA
+6 
-12 TGTDNIQT
+12 
-20 GAETETANTTAAA
+20 
-33 SPSASPITRQLD
+33 ITRQLE
-45 KSRQTLLDL
+45 KSRQALLDL

-63 PQAATAKLL
+63 PQAATARVL

-77 LTPEVY
+77 RTDEVY
-83 RLLVNEAKAMS
+83 RLLAGESKAMS
-94 FVPSKTDEE
+94 FAPAKAEEE
-103 QAASPAEAAVPP
+103 QAAADPAEAQETQAT
-115 LAPPLALPQP
+115 LALPQP
-125 DEQATEESRDE
+125 EESVDEQLDA
-136 RGIAQRHRDL
+136 RGVAQRHRDL
-146 KLQTRLTSEKLQRR
+146 KLQTRLSSEKLQRR
-160 LLDMYSDARTFVEEQ
+160 LLDMYSDARTFIEEQ

-180 FLALGHLQ
+180 FLALGQLQ
-188 WFDRNAPDKPRFA
+188 WFDRNALDKPRFA

-237 LKADFGLELPDFKAG
+237 LKADFGLELPEFNAG
-252 DDFDPAAYLTSVA
+252 DDFDPRAYLAAVA
-265 TMAAAQ
+265 AMAAAQ
-271 PGWQVLPNAMTLGFF
+271 PGWQVLPDAMTLGFF

-293 YRDLDASTWPAEKR
+293 YRDLDTATWPPEKR

-325 DQLFPEDADVD
+325 EHLFPEDADVD

-341 VSQRHV
+341 DSQRHV

-410 RLKAV
+410 RLKSV

-426 HHTNKR
+426 HHANKR

-452 DQIIN
+452 EQIIH
-457 ELSSVQQQLN
+457 ELSNVQQQLN
-467 AHSETMHQPLSPCA
+467 AHSRTMHQALAPCT
-481 LTPYQILGHLAKL
+481 LTPYQILGQLARL

-503 DLLEGASHWTP
+503 DLLQGTQNWSP
-514 EDFHTRQQTVQAL
+514 EDFHSRQQIVEAL
-527 RQAASK
+527 RQAVSK
-533 VMPIAQHAWRGV
+533 VSPVARHPWRGV
-545 CHPALLKLDAERFA
+545 CHPALLKLDAQRFA
-559 QQLPALQTLLNQTL
+559 QQLPTL
-573 QDSEQLAQSLNGL
+573 QAMLARLQQDAELLAQSLS
-586 KAENI
+586 APAA
-591 QNLQAQ
+591 QTLQTLHEQ

-608 TVDRQAVASVI
+608 SIDRQAVANSI
-619 WSHGLGQLQKLVEC
+619 WDQGLGQLHKLVEC
-633 GQQFSAQA
+633 GTRFSLKA
-641 QNLRNRFAESAWN
+641 QNLGSSFAESAWTA
-654 QDWNSA
+654 DWSA
-660 RQSIAAHGDSLF
+660 PRQSIAAYGDSLF

-677 SYRQAIASVK
+677 GYRAAIAN
-687 AHLKAELPKTKAER
+687 LKGQLKTTLPSSRAER
-701 TQWLD
+701 LNLLDSLIEAQQLRQNLGQQQTLGADAFGSLWLD
-706 ELMQAQSL
+706 
-714 RQTLSQQNTDGLAAF
+714 
-729 GQLWQGEQSDWGQLQ
+729 EQSDWAQLQ
-744 SVLRWMGGPDGQGRS
+744 AVLGWMAGPDGQGRS
-759 EAFRQLYA
+759 AAFRQLYA

-774 CAELAKTADASLQKF
+774 CADLAARASASLQAF
-789 MQAAQQVLGNYQFD
+789 EDAAQSLLHGYRLETQ
-803 TREAFDASDL
+803 EAFGATNLARIPLADFG
-813 SAIDLSQLQERL
+813 ERL
-825 AQWMAEP
+825 AQWVAEP
-832 TALLDW
+832 NALLDW
-838 TQYHA
+838 TSYHA
-843 TRTQA
+843 TREQA
-848 RAAGLSPLV
+848 RAAGMAVLV
-857 EQVEQ
+857 QQLENESIAQGALP
-862 DAIALADLSPCFDRA
+862 AIFERA

-882 LRQATQAYP
+882 LRQATQAHP
-891 ELVGFNG
+891 ELVAFNG
-898 DQHSQKVRHFR
+898 DQHSQKVRQFR
-909 ALDIERIELARA
+909 ALDLERIELARA

-930 VPRTASGIGPLGVL
+930 VPRSASGMGPLGVL

-978 PLSVAQFLEPGAV
+978 PLSVAQFLEPAAV

-1041 EDFDEDDED
+1041 DEFDDEDED

-1092 QQFYNSGLF
+1092 QQFYNSSLYV
-1101 IVPSPYTARAGM
+1101 VPSPYTARSGM

-1125 DSGATRVNRI
+1125 DSGASRINRI
-1135 EAQTIARAIMRHALQ
+1135 EAQTIARAIMKHAQ
-1150 TPQLSLGVAAFSL
+1150 QSPQLSLGVAAFSL
-1163 QQKIAI
+1163 QQKVAI

-1280 NYAATGQLAV
+1280 QYAATGQLAL

-1309 LTAQGLK
+1309 LTAQGLQVQ
-1316 IETQIG
+1316 TQIG

-1343 GIECDGASYHSSR
+1343 GIECDGMSYHHSR

-1368 LEGHGWK
+1368 LESQGWT
-1375 LLRIWGADWFRQPRA
+1375 LLRIWGCDWFRQPRA

-1399 EAAKQDLERN
+1399 EAARQRKQAEPV
-1409 QPVVQTI
+1409 QPVMATHQSQTA
-1416 YTPAAIEI
+1416 TEV
-1424 IERAP
+1424 IERAARSDAGSA
-1429 EETAAQTLAAAT
+1429 ETESAAGPDDSLYQ
-1441 SATAYT
+1441 
-1447 EARLDIPPQ
+1447 EARFAVPSG
-1456 ELHNVPTPRLAQ
+1456 ELHSQSTAKLAQ
-1468 LVRQVVEQE
+1468 LMHQAVERE

-1506 DSARQSLLA
+1506 EQARQSLLA
-1515 DGAITTEAEFLDLPH
+1515 DEALAAEGEFLDLPG
-1530 RAVRVRDRSAVSS
+1530 RAVRVRNRAELGS
-1543 ANLRRPD
+1543 ANLRRID

-1557 RQAIVQTLQS
+1557 RAAIALALRS
-1567 NLGGQRDELPGAVAR
+1567 SLGGQREELPVAVAR

-1592 VRELVLAQLDAL
+1592 VRELVLTQLDAL
-1604 HDSGAVEFN
+1604 HGSGAVAFN
-1613 GTLYRPKANS
+1613 GTLYRLPT

>member
-1 MSANV
+1 MHADSNSAL
-6 NHSADA
+6 
-12 TGTDNIQT
+12 
-20 GAETETANTTAAA
+20 
-33 SPSASPITRQLD
+33 ITRQLE
-45 KSRQTLLDL
+45 KSRQALLDL

-63 PQAATAKLL
+63 PQAATARVL

-77 LTPEVY
+77 RTDEVY
-83 RLLVNEAKAMS
+83 RLLAGESKAMS
-94 FVPSKTDEE
+94 FAPAKAEEE
-103 QAASPAEAAVPP
+103 QAAADPAEALETQAT
-115 LAPPLALPQP
+115 LALPQP
-125 DEQATEESRDE
+125 EESVDEQLDA
-136 RGIAQRHRDL
+136 RGVAQRHRDL
-146 KLQTRLTSEKLQRR
+146 KLQTRLSSEKLQRR
-160 LLDMYSDARTFVEEQ
+160 LLDMYSDARTFIEEQ

-180 FLALGHLQ
+180 FLALGQLQ

-237 LKADFGLELPDFKAG
+237 LKADFGLELPEFNAG
-252 DDFDPAAYLTSVA
+252 DDFDPRAYLGAVA
-265 TMAAAQ
+265 AMAAAQ
-271 PGWQVLPNAMTLGFF
+271 PGWQVLPDAMTLGFF

-293 YRDLDASTWPAEKR
+293 YRDLDTATWPPEKR

-325 DQLFPEDADVD
+325 EHLFPEDANVD

-341 VSQRHV
+341 DSQRHV

-410 RLKAV
+410 RLKSV

-426 HHTNKR
+426 HHANKR

-452 DQIIN
+452 EQIIH
-457 ELSSVQQQLN
+457 ELSNVQQQLN
-467 AHSETMHQPLSPCA
+467 AHSQTMHQALAPCT
-481 LTPYQILGHLAKL
+481 LTPYQILGRLARL
-494 DAVQIAHLP
+494 DTVQIAHLP
-503 DLLEGASHWTP
+503 DLLQGAQNWSP
-514 EDFHTRQQTVQAL
+514 EDFHSRQQIVEAL

-533 VMPIAQHAWRGV
+533 VSPVAGHPWRGV
-545 CHPALLKLDAERFA
+545 CHPALLKLDAQRFA
-559 QQLPALQTLLNQTL
+559 QQLPTL
-573 QDSEQLAQSLNGL
+573 QAMLARLQQDAELLAQSLS
-586 KAENI
+586 APAA
-591 QNLQAQ
+591 QTLQSLHEQ

-608 TVDRQAVASVI
+608 SIDRQAVANSI
-619 WSHGLGQLQKLVEC
+619 WDQGLGQLHKLVEC
-633 GQQFSAQA
+633 GAQFSLQA
-641 QNLRNRFAESAWN
+641 QSLRGSFAESAWTA
-654 QDWNSA
+654 DWNA
-660 RQSIAAHGDSLF
+660 PRQSIAAYGDSLF

-677 SYRQAIASVK
+677 GYRAAIAN
-687 AHLKAELPKTKAER
+687 LKGQLKTTLPSSRAER
-701 TQWLD
+701 LNQLD
-706 ELMQAQSL
+706 SLIEAQQL
-714 RQTLSQQNTDGLAAF
+714 RQNLGQQQILGADAF
-729 GQLWQGEQSDWGQLQ
+729 GSLWQGEQSDWAQLQ
-744 SVLRWMGGPDGQGRS
+744 AVLGWMAGPDGQGRS
-759 EAFRQLYA
+759 AAFRQLYA

-774 CAELAKTADASLQKF
+774 CADLAAQASASLQAF
-789 MQAAQQVLGNYQFD
+789 QDAAQSLLDGYRLETQ
-803 TREAFDASDL
+803 EAFGAADL
-813 SAIDLSQLQERL
+813 AHIPLADFGERL
-825 AQWMAEP
+825 AQWVAEP
-832 TALLDW
+832 NALLDW
-838 TQYHA
+838 TSYHA
-843 TRTQA
+843 TREQA
-848 RAAGLSPLV
+848 RAAGMAVLV
-857 EQVEQ
+857 QQLENESIAQGALP
-862 DAIALADLSPCFDRA
+862 AILERA

-882 LRQATQAYP
+882 LRQATQAHP
-891 ELVGFNG
+891 ELVAFNG
-898 DQHSQKVRHFR
+898 DQHSQKVRQFR
-909 ALDIERIELARA
+909 ALDLERIELARA

-930 VPRTASGIGPLGVL
+930 VPRSASGMGPLGVL

-1041 EDFDEDDED
+1041 DEFDDEDED

-1092 QQFYNSGLF
+1092 QQFYNSSLYV
-1101 IVPSPYTARAGM
+1101 VPSPYTARSGM

-1125 DSGATRVNRI
+1125 DSGASRINRI
-1135 EAQTIARAIMRHALQ
+1135 EAQTIARAIMQHAQ
-1150 TPQLSLGVAAFSL
+1150 QSPQLSLGVAAFSL
-1163 QQKIAI
+1163 QQKVAI

-1280 NYAATGQLAV
+1280 QYAATGQLAL

-1309 LTAQGLK
+1309 LTAQGLQVQ
-1316 IETQIG
+1316 TQIG

-1343 GIECDGASYHSSR
+1343 GIECDGMSYHHSR

-1368 LEGHGWK
+1368 LESQGWT
-1375 LLRIWGADWFRQPRA
+1375 LLRIWGCDWFRQPRA

-1399 EAAKQDLERN
+1399 EAARQRKQAEPV
-1409 QPVVQTI
+1409 QPLMPTHQSQTA
-1416 YTPAAIEI
+1416 TEV
-1424 IERAP
+1424 IERAARSDA
-1429 EETAAQTLAAAT
+1429 ESAETESAAGPDDSLYQ
-1441 SATAYT
+1441 
-1447 EARLDIPPQ
+1447 EARFAVPAG
-1456 ELHNVPTPRLAQ
+1456 ELHNQSTAKLAQ
-1468 LVRQVVEQE
+1468 LMHQAVELE

-1506 DSARQSLLA
+1506 EQARQSLLA
-1515 DGAITTEAEFLDLPH
+1515 DEALAAEGEFLDLPG
-1530 RAVRVRDRSAVSS
+1530 RAVRVRNRAEVGS
-1543 ANLRRPD
+1543 ANLRRID

-1557 RQAIVQTLQS
+1557 RAAIALALRS
-1567 NLGGQRDELPGAVAR
+1567 SLGGQREELPAAVAR

-1592 VRELVLAQLDAL
+1592 VRELVLTQLDAL
-1604 HDSGAVEFN
+1604 HGSGAVAFN
-1613 GTLYRPKANS
+1613 GTLYRLPT

>member
-1 MSANV
+1 MHADSNSAL
-6 NHSADA
+6 
-12 TGTDNIQT
+12 
-20 GAETETANTTAAA
+20 
-33 SPSASPITRQLD
+33 ITRQLE
-45 KSRQTLLDL
+45 KSRQALLDL

-63 PQAATAKLL
+63 PQAATARVL

-77 LTPEVY
+77 RTDEVY
-83 RLLVNEAKAMS
+83 RLLAGESKAMS
-94 FVPSKTDEE
+94 FAPAKAEEE
-103 QAASPAEAAVPP
+103 QAAADPAEAQETQAT
-115 LAPPLALPQP
+115 LALPQP
-125 DEQATEESRDE
+125 EESVDEQLDA
-136 RGIAQRHRDL
+136 RGVAQRHRDL
-146 KLQTRLTSEKLQRR
+146 KLQTRLSSEKLQRR
-160 LLDMYSDARTFVEEQ
+160 LLDMYSDARTFIEEQ

-180 FLALGHLQ
+180 FLALGQLQ
-188 WFDRNAPDKPRFA
+188 WFDRNPPDKPRFA

-237 LKADFGLELPDFKAG
+237 LKADFGLELPEFNAG
-252 DDFDPAAYLTSVA
+252 DDFDPRAYLAAVA
-265 TMAAAQ
+265 AMAAAQ
-271 PGWQVLPNAMTLGFF
+271 PGWQVLPDAMTLGFF

-293 YRDLDASTWPAEKR
+293 YRDLDTATWPPEKR

-325 DQLFPEDADVD
+325 EHLFPEDADVD

-341 VSQRHV
+341 DSQRHV

-410 RLKAV
+410 RLKSV

-426 HHTNKR
+426 HHANKR

-452 DQIIN
+452 EQIIH
-457 ELSSVQQQLN
+457 ELSNVQQQLN
-467 AHSETMHQPLSPCA
+467 AHSRTMHQALAPCT
-481 LTPYQILGHLAKL
+481 LTPYQILGQLARL

-503 DLLEGASHWTP
+503 DLLQGAQNWSP
-514 EDFHTRQQTVQAL
+514 EDFHSRQQIVEAL
-527 RQAASK
+527 RQAVSK
-533 VMPIAQHAWRGV
+533 VSPVAGHPWRGV
-545 CHPALLKLDAERFA
+545 CHPALLKLDAQRFA
-559 QQLPALQTLLNQTL
+559 QQLPTL
-573 QDSEQLAQSLNGL
+573 QAMLARLQQDAELLAQSLSAPAAQTIL
-586 KAENI
+586 TLHE
-591 QNLQAQ
+591 Q

-608 TVDRQAVASVI
+608 SIDRQAVASSI
-619 WSHGLGQLQKLVEC
+619 WDQGLGQLHKLVEC
-633 GQQFSAQA
+633 GARFSLKA
-641 QNLRNRFAESAWN
+641 QNLGSSFAESAWTA
-654 QDWNSA
+654 DWSA
-660 RQSIAAHGDSLF
+660 PRQSIAAYGDSLF

-677 SYRQAIASVK
+677 GYRAAIAN
-687 AHLKAELPKTKAER
+687 LKGQLKTTLPSSRAER
-701 TQWLD
+701 LNLLD
-706 ELMQAQSL
+706 SLIEAQQL
-714 RQTLSQQNTDGLAAF
+714 RQNLGQQQTLGADAF
-729 GQLWQGEQSDWGQLQ
+729 GSLWLGEQSDWAQLQ
-744 SVLRWMGGPDGQGRS
+744 AVLGWMAGPDGQGRS
-759 EAFRQLYA
+759 AAFRQLYA
-767 QLPSPAH
+767 QLPALAH
-774 CAELAKTADASLQKF
+774 CADLAARASASLQAF
-789 MQAAQQVLGNYQFD
+789 EDAAQSLLDGYRLETQ
-803 TREAFDASDL
+803 EAFGAANLARIPLADFG
-813 SAIDLSQLQERL
+813 ERL
-825 AQWMAEP
+825 AQWVAEP
-832 TALLDW
+832 NALLDW
-838 TQYHA
+838 TSYHA
-843 TRTQA
+843 TREQA
-848 RAAGLSPLV
+848 RAAGMAVLV
-857 EQVEQ
+857 QQLESESIAQGALP
-862 DAIALADLSPCFDRA
+862 AIFERA

-882 LRQATQAYP
+882 LRQATQAHP
-891 ELVGFNG
+891 ELVAFNG
-898 DQHSQKVRHFR
+898 DQHSQKVRQFR
-909 ALDIERIELARA
+909 ALDLERIELARA

-930 VPRTASGIGPLGVL
+930 VPRSASGMGPLGVL

-1041 EDFDEDDED
+1041 DEFDDEDED

-1092 QQFYNSGLF
+1092 QQFYNSSLYV
-1101 IVPSPYTARAGM
+1101 VPSPYTARSGM

-1125 DSGATRVNRI
+1125 DSGASRINRI
-1135 EAQTIARAIMRHALQ
+1135 EAQTIARAIMQHAQ
-1150 TPQLSLGVAAFSL
+1150 QSPQLSLGVAAFSL
-1163 QQKIAI
+1163 QQKVAI

-1280 NYAATGQLAV
+1280 QYAATGQLTL

-1309 LTAQGLK
+1309 LTAQGLQVQ
-1316 IETQIG
+1316 TQIG

-1343 GIECDGASYHSSR
+1343 GIECDGMSYHHSR

-1368 LEGHGWK
+1368 LESQGWT
-1375 LLRIWGADWFRQPRA
+1375 LLRIWGCDWFRQPRA

-1399 EAAKQDLERN
+1399 EAARQRKQAEPV
-1409 QPVVQTI
+1409 QPVMATHQSQTA
-1416 YTPAAIEI
+1416 TEV
-1424 IERAP
+1424 IERAARSDAGSA
-1429 EETAAQTLAAAT
+1429 ETESAAGPDDSLYQ
-1441 SATAYT
+1441 
-1447 EARLDIPPQ
+1447 EARFAVPAG
-1456 ELHNVPTPRLAQ
+1456 ELHSQSTAKLAQ
-1468 LVRQVVEQE
+1468 LMHQAVELE

-1506 DSARQSLLA
+1506 EQARQSLLA
-1515 DGAITTEAEFLDLPH
+1515 DEALAAEGEFLDLPG
-1530 RAVRVRDRSAVSS
+1530 RAVRVRNRAEVGS
-1543 ANLRRPD
+1543 ANLRRID

-1557 RQAIVQTLQS
+1557 RAAIALALRS
-1567 NLGGQRDELPGAVAR
+1567 SLGGQREELPAAVAR

-1592 VRELVLAQLDAL
+1592 VRELVLTQLDAL
-1604 HDSGAVEFN
+1604 HGSGAVAFN
-1613 GTLYRPKANS
+1613 GTLYRLPT

>member
-1 MSANV
+1 
-6 NHSADA
+6 
-12 TGTDNIQT
+12 
-20 GAETETANTTAAA
+20 
-33 SPSASPITRQLD
+33 
-45 KSRQTLLDL
+45 
-54 STRNRLLSL
+54 
-63 PQAATAKLL
+63 
-72 HFADE
+72 
-77 LTPEVY
+77 
-83 RLLVNEAKAMS
+83 
-94 FVPSKTDEE
+94 
-103 QAASPAEAAVPP
+103 
-115 LAPPLALPQP
+115 
-125 DEQATEESRDE
+125 
-136 RGIAQRHRDL
+136 
-146 KLQTRLTSEKLQRR
+146 
-160 LLDMYSDARTFVEEQ
+160 
-175 GVNIL
+175 NIL

-213 SAAERFTLSWLQ
+213 SAAERFSLNWLQ

-237 LKADFGLELPDFKAG
+237 LEADFGLELPEFKAG
-252 DDFDPAAYLTSVA
+252 DDFDPAIYLAQVG

-271 PGWQVLPNAMTLGFF
+271 PGWQVLPDAMTLGFF

-293 YRDLDASTWPAEKR
+293 YRDLDASTWPQDKR
-307 LDQQALIAA
+307 LDQQALIAS

-325 DQLFPEDADVD
+325 EQIFPEDADVD
-336 QLIPV
+336 ELIPV

-440 TRDLGKPRVEHR
+440 TRDLGRPRVEHR

-457 ELSSVQQQLN
+457 ELTHVQKQLN
-467 AHSETMHQPLSPCA
+467 AHSEVMHQALAPCA
-481 LTPYQILGHLAKL
+481 LTPYQILGQLAKL

-503 DLLEGASHWTP
+503 DLLQGAQDWAPT
-514 EDFHTRQQTVQAL
+514 DFSARQQTVQAL
-527 RQAASK
+527 SQAASK
-533 VMPIAQHAWRGV
+533 VMPIQQHPWRGV
-545 CHPALLKLDAERFA
+545 CHPALLKMDAERFA
-559 QQLPALQTLLNQTL
+559 LQLPALHNLLQQTL
-573 QDSEQLAQSLNGL
+573 QDSEQLAQSLSAL
-586 KAENI
+586 APQNI
-591 QNLQAQ
+591 QGIEEQ
-597 ITLAQQLASAP
+597 IALAQQLASAP
-608 TVDRQAVASVI
+608 TVDRQSVANAI
-619 WSHGLGQLQKLVEC
+619 WSHGLGQLQKLLET
-633 GQQFSAQA
+633 GLQFSQQA
-641 QNLRNRFAESAWN
+641 QSLRSRFAESAWN

-672 RIFNS
+672 RLFNGG
-677 SYRQAIASVK
+677 YRQAIASVK
-687 AHLKAELPKTKAER
+687 AHLKETLPKTKAER
-701 TQWLD
+701 IQWLD
-706 ELMQAQSL
+706 ALMQAQSL
-714 RQTLSQQNTDGLAAF
+714 RQTLAQQSADGTAAF
-729 GQLWQGEQSDWGQLQ
+729 GQLWLGEQSDWSQLQ
-744 SVLRWMGGPDGQGRS
+744 AVLRWMSGPDGQGRS
-759 EAFRQLYA
+759 ESFRQLYA

-774 CAELAKTADASLQKF
+774 CAELAATATASLQKF
-789 MQAAQQVLGNYQFD
+789 EQVAQAVLANYHLSID
-803 TREAFDASDL
+803 EAFGVSAL
-813 SAIDLSQLQERL
+813 SAIPFTALSERL
-825 AQWMAEP
+825 TQWIAQPA
-832 TALLDW
+832 ALLDW

-843 TRTQA
+843 TREQA
-848 RAAGLSPLV
+848 RASGLSPMV
-857 EQVEQ
+857 EQLEL
-862 DAIALADLSPCFDRA
+862 DAIALNDLPPSFERA

-882 LRQATQAYP
+882 LRLATQTHPA
-891 ELVGFNG
+891 LVAFNG
-898 DQHSQKVRHFR
+898 DQHSQKVRQFR

-930 VPRTASGIGPLGVL
+930 VPRTASGIGPLGVI

-1041 EDFDEDDED
+1041 DEFDDED
-1050 QLIAGAAD
+1050 EEQLIAGAAD

-1113 GLRFHHLPEGRF
+1113 GLRFNHIPEGRF
-1125 DSGATRVNRI
+1125 DSGATRVNRV
-1135 EAQTIARAIMRHALQ
+1135 EAQTIARAIMAHALQ

-1163 QQKIAI
+1163 QQKVAI

-1181 EAESFFVAH
+1181 EAEPFFVAH

-1280 NYAATGQLAV
+1280 NYAATGNLAV
-1290 AGISGRDLES
+1290 ASISGRDLES

-1309 LTAQGLK
+1309 LTAQGLQ

-1343 GIECDGASYHSSR
+1343 GIECDGMSYHHSR

-1368 LEGHGWK
+1368 LESQGWT
-1375 LLRIWGADWFRQPRA
+1375 LLRIWGCDWFRQPRA
-1390 QTERVLAAV
+1390 QTERVMAAL
-1399 EAAKQDLERN
+1399 EAAKQRKESE
-1409 QPVVQTI
+1409 QKMPVAPI
-1416 YTPAAIEI
+1416 YQAQAATEI

-1429 EETAAQTLAAAT
+1429 LSDADS
-1441 SATAYT
+1441 SASESSAVANSSLYQ
-1447 EARLDIPPQ
+1447 EARF
-1456 ELHNVPTPRLAQ
+1456 NVPTGELHSLPSRQLAQ
-1468 LVRQVVEQE
+1468 LMHKVIEQE
-1477 GPIHFDELVTRMRTL
+1477 GPIHWDELVTRMRTL

-1501 VRDAL
+1501 VREAL
-1506 DSARQSLLA
+1506 EQARQSLLSDQSIVA
-1515 DGAITTEAEFLDLPH
+1515 DGDFVDLPD
-1530 RAVRVRDRSAVSS
+1530 RAMRVRNRADVQST
-1543 ANLRRPD
+1543 NLRRID

-1557 RQAIVQTLQS
+1557 REAIVQTLKTS
-1567 NLGGQRDELPGAVAR
+1567 LGGQRDELPGAVAR
-1582 LLGLSAVTAP
+1582 LLGLSAVTTP
-1592 VRELVLAQLDAL
+1592 VRELVMTQLDAL
-1604 HDSGAVEFN
+1604 HDSGVLEFN
-1613 GTLYRPKANS
+1613 GTLYRMPA

>member
-1 MSANV
+1 MHADSNSAL
-6 NHSADA
+6 
-12 TGTDNIQT
+12 
-20 GAETETANTTAAA
+20 
-33 SPSASPITRQLD
+33 ITRQLE
-45 KSRQTLLDL
+45 KSRQALLDL

-63 PQAATAKLL
+63 PQAATARVL

-77 LTPEVY
+77 RTDEVY
-83 RLLVNEAKAMS
+83 RLLAGESKAMS
-94 FVPSKTDEE
+94 FAPAKAEEE
-103 QAASPAEAAVPP
+103 QAAADPAEAQETQTT
-115 LAPPLALPQP
+115 LALPQP
-125 DEQATEESRDE
+125 EESVDEQLDA
-136 RGIAQRHRDL
+136 RGVAQRHRDL
-146 KLQTRLTSEKLQRR
+146 KLQTRLSSEKLQRR
-160 LLDMYSDARTFVEEQ
+160 LLDMYSDARTFIEEQ

-180 FLALGHLQ
+180 FLALGQLQ

-237 LKADFGLELPDFKAG
+237 LKADFGLELPEFNAG
-252 DDFDPAAYLTSVA
+252 DDFDPRAYLAAVA
-265 TMAAAQ
+265 AMAAAQ
-271 PGWQVLPNAMTLGFF
+271 PGWQVLPDAMTLGFF

-293 YRDLDASTWPAEKR
+293 YRDLDTATWPPEKR

-325 DQLFPEDADVD
+325 EHLFPEDADVD

-341 VSQRHV
+341 DSQRHV

-410 RLKAV
+410 RLKSV

-426 HHTNKR
+426 HHANKR

-452 DQIIN
+452 EQIIH
-457 ELSSVQQQLN
+457 ELSNVQQQLN
-467 AHSETMHQPLSPCA
+467 AHSRTMHQALAPCT
-481 LTPYQILGHLAKL
+481 LTPYQILGQLARL
-494 DAVQIAHLP
+494 DTVQIAHLP
-503 DLLEGASHWTP
+503 DLLQGAQNWSP
-514 EDFHTRQQTVQAL
+514 EDFHSRQQIVEAL
-527 RQAASK
+527 RQAVSK
-533 VMPIAQHAWRGV
+533 VSPVAGHPWRGV
-545 CHPALLKLDAERFA
+545 CHPALLKLDAQRFA
-559 QQLPALQTLLNQTL
+559 QQLPTL
-573 QDSEQLAQSLNGL
+573 QAMLARLQQDAELLAQSLSAPAAQTIL
-586 KAENI
+586 TLHE
-591 QNLQAQ
+591 Q

-608 TVDRQAVASVI
+608 SIDRQAVANSI
-619 WSHGLGQLQKLVEC
+619 WDQGLGQLHKLVEC
-633 GQQFSAQA
+633 GTRFSLKA
-641 QNLRNRFAESAWN
+641 QNLGSSFAESAWTA
-654 QDWNSA
+654 DWNA
-660 RQSIAAHGDSLF
+660 PRQSIAAYGDSLF

-677 SYRQAIASVK
+677 GYRAAIAN
-687 AHLKAELPKTKAER
+687 LKGQLKTTLPSSRAER
-701 TQWLD
+701 LNLLDSLIEAQQLRQNLGQQQTLGADAFGSLWLD
-706 ELMQAQSL
+706 
-714 RQTLSQQNTDGLAAF
+714 
-729 GQLWQGEQSDWGQLQ
+729 EQSDWAQLQ
-744 SVLRWMGGPDGQGRS
+744 AVLRWMAGPDGQGRS
-759 EAFRQLYA
+759 AAFRQLYA
-767 QLPSPAH
+767 QLPALAH
-774 CAELAKTADASLQKF
+774 CADLAARASASLQAF
-789 MQAAQQVLGNYQFD
+789 EDAAQSLLDGYRLETQ
-803 TREAFDASDL
+803 EAFGAADL
-813 SAIDLSQLQERL
+813 ARIPLADFGERL
-825 AQWMAEP
+825 AQWVAEP
-832 TALLDW
+832 NALLDW
-838 TQYHA
+838 TSYHA
-843 TRTQA
+843 TREQA
-848 RAAGLSPLV
+848 RAAGMAVLV
-857 EQVEQ
+857 QQLENESIAQGALP
-862 DAIALADLSPCFDRA
+862 AIFERA

-882 LRQATQAYP
+882 LRQATQAHP
-891 ELVGFNG
+891 ELVAFNG
-898 DQHSQKVRHFR
+898 DQHSQKVRQFR
-909 ALDIERIELARA
+909 ALDLERIELARA

-930 VPRTASGIGPLGVL
+930 VPRSASGMGPLGVL

-978 PLSVAQFLEPGAV
+978 PLSVAQFLEPAAV

-1041 EDFDEDDED
+1041 DEFDDEDED

-1092 QQFYNSGLF
+1092 QQFYNSSLYV
-1101 IVPSPYTARAGM
+1101 VPSPYTARSGM

-1125 DSGATRVNRI
+1125 DSGASRINRI
-1135 EAQTIARAIMRHALQ
+1135 EAQTIARAIMQHAQ
-1150 TPQLSLGVAAFSL
+1150 QSPQLSLGVAAFSL
-1163 QQKIAI
+1163 QQKVAI

-1181 EAESFFVAH
+1181 EAESFFAAH

-1280 NYAATGQLAV
+1280 QYAATGQLTL

-1309 LTAQGLK
+1309 LTAQGLQVQ
-1316 IETQIG
+1316 TQIG

-1343 GIECDGASYHSSR
+1343 GIECDGMSYHHSR

-1368 LEGHGWK
+1368 LESQGWT
-1375 LLRIWGADWFRQPRA
+1375 LLRIWGCDWFRQPRA

-1399 EAAKQDLERN
+1399 EAARQRKQAEPV
-1409 QPVVQTI
+1409 QPVMATHQSQTA
-1416 YTPAAIEI
+1416 TEV
-1424 IERAP
+1424 IERAARSDAGSA
-1429 EETAAQTLAAAT
+1429 ETESAAGPDDSLYQ
-1441 SATAYT
+1441 
-1447 EARLDIPPQ
+1447 EARFAVPAG
-1456 ELHNVPTPRLAQ
+1456 ELHSQSTAKLAQ
-1468 LVRQVVEQE
+1468 LMHQAVELE

-1506 DSARQSLLA
+1506 EQARQSLLA
-1515 DGAITTEAEFLDLPH
+1515 DEALAAEGEFLDLPG
-1530 RAVRVRDRSAVSS
+1530 RAVRVRNRAEVGS
-1543 ANLRRPD
+1543 ANLRRID

-1557 RQAIVQTLQS
+1557 RAAIALALRS
-1567 NLGGQRDELPGAVAR
+1567 SLGGQREELPAAVAR

-1592 VRELVLAQLDAL
+1592 VRELVLTQLDAL
-1604 HDSGAVEFN
+1604 HGSGAVAFN
-1613 GTLYRPKANS
+1613 GTLYRLPT

>member
-1 MSANV
+1 MHADSNSAL
-6 NHSADA
+6 
-12 TGTDNIQT
+12 
-20 GAETETANTTAAA
+20 
-33 SPSASPITRQLD
+33 ITRQLE
-45 KSRQTLLDL
+45 KSRQALLDL

-63 PQAATAKLL
+63 PQAATARVL

-77 LTPEVY
+77 RTDEVY
-83 RLLVNEAKAMS
+83 RLLAGESKAMS
-94 FVPSKTDEE
+94 FAPAKAEEE
-103 QAASPAEAAVPP
+103 QAAADPAEAQETQTT
-115 LAPPLALPQP
+115 LALPQP
-125 DEQATEESRDE
+125 EESVDEQLDA
-136 RGIAQRHRDL
+136 RGVAQRHRDL
-146 KLQTRLTSEKLQRR
+146 KLQTRLSSEKLQRR
-160 LLDMYSDARTFVEEQ
+160 LLDMYSDARTFIEEQ

-180 FLALGHLQ
+180 FLALGQLQ

-237 LKADFGLELPDFKAG
+237 LKADFGLELPEFNAG
-252 DDFDPAAYLTSVA
+252 DDFDPRAYLAAVA
-265 TMAAAQ
+265 AMAAAQ
-271 PGWQVLPNAMTLGFF
+271 PSWQVLPDAMTLGFF

-293 YRDLDASTWPAEKR
+293 YRDLDTATWPPEKR

-325 DQLFPEDADVD
+325 EHLFPEDADVD

-341 VSQRHV
+341 DSQRHV

-410 RLKAV
+410 RLKSV

-452 DQIIN
+452 EQIIH
-457 ELSSVQQQLN
+457 ELSNVQQQLN
-467 AHSETMHQPLSPCA
+467 AHSRTMHQALAPCT
-481 LTPYQILGHLAKL
+481 LTPYQILGQLARL
-494 DAVQIAHLP
+494 DTVQIAHLP
-503 DLLEGASHWTP
+503 DLLQGAQNWSP
-514 EDFHTRQQTVQAL
+514 EDFHSRQQIVEAL
-527 RQAASK
+527 RQAVSK
-533 VMPIAQHAWRGV
+533 VSPVAGHPWRGV
-545 CHPALLKLDAERFA
+545 CHPALLKLDAQRFA
-559 QQLPALQTLLNQTL
+559 QQLPTL
-573 QDSEQLAQSLNGL
+573 QAMLARLQQDAELLAQSLSAPAAQTIL
-586 KAENI
+586 TLHE
-591 QNLQAQ
+591 Q

-608 TVDRQAVASVI
+608 SIDRQAVANSI
-619 WSHGLGQLQKLVEC
+619 WDQGLGQLHKLVEC
-633 GQQFSAQA
+633 GTRFSLKA
-641 QNLRNRFAESAWN
+641 QNLGSSFAESAWTA
-654 QDWNSA
+654 DWSA
-660 RQSIAAHGDSLF
+660 PRQSIAAYGDSLF

-677 SYRQAIASVK
+677 GYRAAIAN
-687 AHLKAELPKTKAER
+687 LKGQLKTTLPSSRAER
-701 TQWLD
+701 LNLLDSLIEAQQLRQNLGQQQTLGADAFGSLWLD
-706 ELMQAQSL
+706 
-714 RQTLSQQNTDGLAAF
+714 
-729 GQLWQGEQSDWGQLQ
+729 EQSDWAQLQ
-744 SVLRWMGGPDGQGRS
+744 AVLGWMAGPDGQGRS
-759 EAFRQLYA
+759 AAFRQLYA

-774 CAELAKTADASLQKF
+774 CADLAARASASLQAF
-789 MQAAQQVLGNYQFD
+789 EDAAQSLLDGYRLQTQ
-803 TREAFDASDL
+803 EAFGAADL
-813 SAIDLSQLQERL
+813 ARIPLADFGERL
-825 AQWMAEP
+825 AQWVAEP
-832 TALLDW
+832 NALLDW
-838 TQYHA
+838 TSYHA
-843 TRTQA
+843 TREQA
-848 RAAGLSPLV
+848 RAAGMAVLV
-857 EQVEQ
+857 QQLENESIAQGALP
-862 DAIALADLSPCFDRA
+862 AIFERA

-882 LRQATQAYP
+882 LRQATQAHP
-891 ELVGFNG
+891 ELVAFNG
-898 DQHSQKVRHFR
+898 DQHSQKVRQFR
-909 ALDIERIELARA
+909 VLDLERIELARA

-930 VPRTASGIGPLGVL
+930 VPRSASGMGPLGVL

-1041 EDFDEDDED
+1041 DEFDDEDED

-1092 QQFYNSGLF
+1092 QQFYNSSLYV
-1101 IVPSPYTARAGM
+1101 VPSPYTARSGM

-1125 DSGATRVNRI
+1125 DSGASRINRI
-1135 EAQTIARAIMRHALQ
+1135 EAQTIARAIMQHVQ
-1150 TPQLSLGVAAFSL
+1150 QSPQLSLGVAAFSL
-1163 QQKIAI
+1163 QQKVAI

-1280 NYAATGQLAV
+1280 QYAATGQLAL

-1309 LTAQGLK
+1309 LTAQGLQVQ
-1316 IETQIG
+1316 TQIG

-1343 GIECDGASYHSSR
+1343 GIECDGMSYHHSR

-1368 LEGHGWK
+1368 LESQGWT
-1375 LLRIWGADWFRQPRA
+1375 LLRIWGCDWFRQPRA

-1399 EAAKQDLERN
+1399 EAARQRKQAEPV
-1409 QPVVQTI
+1409 QPVMATHQSQTA
-1416 YTPAAIEI
+1416 TEV
-1424 IERAP
+1424 IERAARSDAGSA
-1429 EETAAQTLAAAT
+1429 ETESAAGPDDSLYQ
-1441 SATAYT
+1441 
-1447 EARLDIPPQ
+1447 EARFAVPAG
-1456 ELHNVPTPRLAQ
+1456 ELHNQSTAKLAQ
-1468 LVRQVVEQE
+1468 LMHQAVELE

-1506 DSARQSLLA
+1506 EQARQSLMADEALA
-1515 DGAITTEAEFLDLPH
+1515 AEGEFLDLPG
-1530 RAVRVRDRSAVSS
+1530 RAVRVRNRAEVGS
-1543 ANLRRPD
+1543 ANLRRID

-1557 RQAIVQTLQS
+1557 RAAIALALRS
-1567 NLGGQRDELPGAVAR
+1567 SLGGQREELPAAVAR

-1592 VRELVLAQLDAL
+1592 VRELVLTQLDAL
-1604 HDSGAVEFN
+1604 HGSGAVAFN
-1613 GTLYRPKANS
+1613 GTLYRLPT

>member
-1 MSANV
+1 M
-6 NHSADA
+6 HADS
-12 TGTDNIQT
+12 NF
-20 GAETETANTTAAA
+20 A
-33 SPSASPITRQLD
+33 SITRQLE
-45 KSRQTLLDL
+45 KSRQSLLDL

-63 PQAATAKLL
+63 PQAATARLL

-83 RLLVNEAKAMS
+83 RLLVSENKAMS
-94 FVPSKTDEE
+94 FVPSRSDEAEQTNAAE
-103 QAASPAEAAVPP
+103 QAAAEIQSP
-115 LAPPLALPQP
+115 ALPQP
-125 DEQATEESRDE
+125 DDEPRDE
-136 RGIAQRHRDL
+136 RGVAQRHRDL
-146 KLQTRLTSEKLQRR
+146 KLQTRLSSEKLQRR

-237 LKADFGLELPDFKAG
+237 LKADFGLELPEFKAG
-252 DDFDPAAYLTSVA
+252 DDFDPAAYLAEVGA
-265 TMAAAQ
+265 MAASQ
-271 PGWQVLPNAMTLGFF
+271 NGWQVLPDAMTLGFF

-325 DQLFPEDADVD
+325 DEIFPEDADVD
-336 QLIPV
+336 ALIPV

-426 HHTNKR
+426 HHANKR

-457 ELSSVQQQLN
+457 ELGSVQQQLN
-467 AHSETMHQPLSPCA
+467 AHSETMHAPLAPCA

-503 DLLEGASHWTP
+503 DLLQGAQNWSAS
-514 EDFHTRQQTVQAL
+514 DFHARQQTVQAL
-527 RQAASK
+527 CQAAAK
-533 VMPIAQHAWRGV
+533 LTPIAEHPWRGV
-545 CHPALLKLDAERFA
+545 CHPALLKLDADRFA
-559 QQLPALQTLLNQTL
+559 QQLPALQALLQQTL
-573 QDSEQLAQSLNGL
+573 QDAEQLAQSLNGP
-586 KAENI
+586 APENM
-591 QNLQAQ
+591 QGLQAQ
-597 ITLAQQLASAP
+597 MVLTQQLALAP
-608 TVDRQAVASVI
+608 TVDRQSVASVI
-619 WSHGLGQLQKLVEC
+619 WNHGLGQLQKLVET
-633 GQQFSAQA
+633 GQQFNQQA
-641 QNLRNRFAESAWN
+641 QSLLSRFADSAWS
-654 QDWNSA
+654 QDWSPA

-677 SYRQAIASVK
+677 GYRQAIASVK
-687 AHLKAELPKTKAER
+687 AHLKEALPKTRAER
-701 TQWLD
+701 IQWLD
-706 ELMQAQSL
+706 ALMQAQGL
-714 RQTLSQQNTDGLAAF
+714 RQTLTQQNSDGLAAF
-729 GQLWQGEQSDWGQLQ
+729 GQLWQGEQSDWSQLQ
-744 SVLRWMGGPDGQGRS
+744 AVLRWMAGPDGQGRS
-759 EAFRQLYA
+759 EAFRQLYT

-774 CAELAKTADASLQKF
+774 CAELAARAAASLQKF
-789 MQAAQQVLGNYQFD
+789 EQAAQTTLANYQID
-803 TREAFDASDL
+803 TQEAFEASAL
-813 SAIDLSQLQERL
+813 QAIPFAALNERL
-825 AQWMAEP
+825 AQWMGAP
-832 TALLDW
+832 DALLNW
-838 TQYHA
+838 AQYHA
-843 TRTQA
+843 TRSQA
-848 RAAGLSPLV
+848 RSQGMPVLV
-857 EQVEQ
+857 EQLELA
-862 DAIALADLSPCFDRA
+862 AIALDDLPQGFKRA

-882 LRQATQAYP
+882 LRQATQAHP

-898 DQHSQKVRHFR
+898 DQHSQKVRQFR
-909 ALDIERIELARA
+909 ALDMERIELARA
-921 QSALSHYEQ
+921 QSALSHYER
-930 VPRTASGIGPLGVL
+930 VPRTASGMGPMGVL

-1041 EDFDEDDED
+1041 DEFDDED
-1050 QLIAGAAD
+1050 ENGDTSQLIAGAAD

-1135 EAQTIARAIMRHALQ
+1135 EAQTIARAIMQHALQ

-1181 EAESFFVAH
+1181 EAEPFFVAH

-1251 CEVFSSITADDIDL
+1251 CEVFASITADDIDL

-1280 NYAATGQLAV
+1280 QYAATGQLAM

-1309 LTAQGLK
+1309 LTEELMAQGLK
-1316 IETQIG
+1316 VETQIG

-1343 GIECDGASYHSSR
+1343 GIECDGASYHHSR

-1368 LEGHGWK
+1368 LESQGWQ
-1375 LLRIWGADWFRQPRA
+1375 LHRIWGCDWFRQPRA
-1390 QTERVLAAV
+1390 ETQKVLAAV
-1399 EAAKQDLERN
+1399 QRAQQSFEQDL
-1409 QPVVQTI
+1409 PQTQ
-1416 YTPAAIEI
+1416 TPPAPAAMEV
-1424 IERAP
+1424 IEREVIKMEPMENAGNSGQAKS
-1429 EETAAQTLAAAT
+1429 E
-1441 SATAYT
+1441 SAYT
-1447 EARLDIPPQ
+1447 EARLDVPAKD
-1456 ELHNVPTPRLAQ
+1456 LHSLPTSLLAQ
-1468 LVRQVVEQE
+1468 LVLQVVEQE
-1477 GPIHFDELVTRMRTL
+1477 GPIHADELTTRMRTL
-1492 WGLQRAGSR
+1492 WGLQRAGNR

-1506 DSARQSLLA
+1506 EAARQSLLA
-1515 DGAITTEAEFLDLPH
+1515 DGAITSEADFLDLPG
-1530 RAVRVRDRSAVSS
+1530 RTVRVRDRSAVSS

-1550 CLPPAEI
+1550 CLPPAEVRQAI
-1557 RQAIVQTLQS
+1557 RQALRS
-1567 NLGGQRDELPGAVAR
+1567 SLGGQRDELPAAVAR
-1582 LLGLSAVTAP
+1582 LLGLNAVTAP
-1592 VRELVLAQLDAL
+1592 VRELILGQLDAL
-1604 HDSGAVEFN
+1604 HSSAEVEFN
-1613 GTLYRPKANS
+1613 GTLYRLSV

>member
-1 MSANV
+1 MSANE
-6 NHSADA
+6 NSSAASGSEACASGDA
-12 TGTDNIQT
+12 I
-20 GAETETANTTAAA
+20 AAA
-33 SPSASPITRQLD
+33 PAAIALPSTPISRQLE
-45 KSRQTLLDL
+45 KSRQSLLDL

-83 RLLVNEAKAMS
+83 RLLVTDGKAMR
-94 FVPSKTDEE
+94 FVPSKTDETA
-103 QAASPAEAAVPP
+103 QDPTEAQPSV
-115 LAPPLALPQP
+115 LPQP
-125 DEQATEESRDE
+125 EDDAIAERDE
-136 RGIAQRHRDL
+136 RGVAQRHRDL
-146 KLQTRLTSEKLQRR
+146 KLQTRLSSEKLQRR
-160 LLDMYSDARTFVEEQ
+160 LLDMHSDARTFLEEQ

-225 EDAAENLSLAAK
+225 EDATENLSLAAK
-237 LKADFGLELPDFKAG
+237 LKADFGLELPEFKPG
-252 DDFDPAAYLTSVA
+252 DDFDPAAYLAAVS
-265 TMAAAQ
+265 TMASAQ
-271 PGWQVLPNAMTLGFF
+271 PGWQVLPDAMTLGFF

-293 YRDLDASTWPAEKR
+293 YRDLDASTWPPEKR
-307 LDQQALIAA
+307 LDQQALITS
-316 ALQDGFEAR
+316 ALQHGFEASV
-325 DQLFPEDADVD
+325 QIFPEDADVD
-336 QLIPV
+336 ELIPV

-440 TRDLGKPRVEHR
+440 TRDLGRPRVEHR

-457 ELSSVQQQLN
+457 ELTHVQQQLN
-467 AHSETMHQPLSPCA
+467 AHSEVMHQAMMPCT
-481 LTPYQILGHLAKL
+481 LTPYQILGQLAKL

-503 DLLEGASHWTP
+503 DLLQGAQDWTP
-514 EDFHTRQQTVQAL
+514 TDFSARQQTVQAL

-533 VMPIAQHAWRGV
+533 VMPVQQHPWRGV
-545 CHPALLKLDAERFA
+545 RHPALLKMDAERFA
-559 QQLPALQTLLNQTL
+559 QQLPAVQNFLQQML
-573 QDSEQLAQSLNGL
+573 QNSEQLAQSLNAL
-586 KAENI
+586 TPQNI
-591 QNLQAQ
+591 QGIEEQ
-597 ITLAQQLASAP
+597 IALAQQLASAP
-608 TVDRQAVASVI
+608 TLDRQSVASAI
-619 WSHGLGQLQKLVEC
+619 WSHGLGQLQKLLET
-633 GQQFSAQA
+633 GLQFSQQA
-641 QNLRNRFAESAWN
+641 QGLRSRFAESAWN

-672 RIFNS
+672 RLFNGG
-677 SYRQAIASVK
+677 YRQAIASVK
-687 AHLKAELPKTKAER
+687 AHLKAAPPKTKAER
-701 TQWLD
+701 IQWLD
-706 ELMQAQSL
+706 ALLQAQGL
-714 RQTLSQQNTDGLAAF
+714 RQTLTQQSADGTAAF
-729 GQLWQGEQSDWGQLQ
+729 GQLWLGEQSDWSQLQ
-744 SVLRWMGGPDGQGRS
+744 AVLRWMSGPDGQGRS
-759 EAFRQLYA
+759 ESFRQLYA

-774 CAELAKTADASLQKF
+774 CAELAATATASLQRF
-789 MQAAQQVLGNYQFD
+789 EQAASAMLSNYQLD
-803 TREAFDASDL
+803 TPEAFGAPAL
-813 SAIDLSQLQERL
+813 SGIAFTALNARL
-825 AQWMAEP
+825 AQWIAQP
-832 TALLDW
+832 AALLDW

-843 TRTQA
+843 TREQA
-848 RAAGLSPLV
+848 RASGLAPLV
-857 EQVEQ
+857 EQLEL
-862 DAIALADLSPCFDRA
+862 DAITPDAMSPSFERA

-882 LRQATQAYP
+882 LRQATQTHPA
-891 ELVGFNG
+891 LVAFNG
-898 DQHSQKVRHFR
+898 DQHSQKVRQFR

-930 VPRTASGIGPLGVL
+930 VPRTASGIGPLGVI

-1011 AIARCKQL
+1011 AMARCKQL

-1041 EDFDEDDED
+1041 DEFDDDDEE

-1113 GLRFHHLPEGRF
+1113 GLRFHHIPEGRF
-1125 DSGATRVNRI
+1125 DSGATRINRI
-1135 EAQTIARAIMRHALQ
+1135 EAQTIARAIMAHALQ

-1265 ERGKGKGVAALKVFL
+1265 ERGKGKGVASLKVFL
-1280 NYAATGQLAV
+1280 QYAATGQLAV
-1290 AGISGRDLES
+1290 ASISGRDLES

-1309 LTAQGLK
+1309 LTAQGLQ

-1328 DLAVVDPEQPGRYLL
+1328 DLAVVDPKQPGRYLL
-1343 GIECDGASYHSSR
+1343 GIECDGMSYHHSR

-1368 LEGHGWK
+1368 LESQGWR
-1375 LLRIWGADWFRQPRA
+1375 LLRIWGCDWFRQPRA
-1390 QTERVLAAV
+1390 ETEKVLAAV
-1399 EAAKQDLERN
+1399 QRAQQNFEPNLPQA
-1409 QPVVQTI
+1409 QTPPA
-1416 YTPAAIEI
+1416 PAAMEV
-1424 IERAP
+1424 IEREAIEAESAEDTGSRGKDAP
-1429 EETAAQTLAAAT
+1429 ESVYA
-1441 SATAYT
+1441 
-1447 EARLDIPPQ
+1447 EARLDVPPRD
-1456 ELHNVPTPRLAQ
+1456 LHSLPTSLLAQ
-1468 LVRQVVEQE
+1468 LVLQVVEQE
-1477 GPIHFDELVTRMRTL
+1477 GPVHFDELTTRMRTL

-1506 DSARQSLLA
+1506 DAARQSLLA
-1515 DGAITTEAEFLDLPH
+1515 DGVITAETDFLDLPG
-1530 RAVRVRDRSAVSS
+1530 RTVRVRDRSALSS

-1550 CLPPAEI
+1550 CLPPSEV
-1557 RQAIVQTLQS
+1557 RQAIKQALQS
-1567 NLGGQRDELPGAVAR
+1567 SLGGQRDELPAAVAR
-1582 LLGLSAVTAP
+1582 MLGLNAVTAS
-1592 VRELVLAQLDAL
+1592 VREMILGQLDAL
-1604 HDSGAVEFN
+1604 HHSAEVRFN
-1613 GTLYRPKANS
+1613 GTLYQLPA

>member
-1 MSANV
+1 MHADSNSAL
-6 NHSADA
+6 
-12 TGTDNIQT
+12 
-20 GAETETANTTAAA
+20 
-33 SPSASPITRQLD
+33 ITRQLE
-45 KSRQTLLDL
+45 KSRQALLDL

-63 PQAATAKLL
+63 PQAATARVL

-77 LTPEVY
+77 RTDEVY
-83 RLLVNEAKAMS
+83 RLLAGESKAMS
-94 FVPSKTDEE
+94 FAPAKAEEE
-103 QAASPAEAAVPP
+103 QAAAAPAEAQETQTT
-115 LAPPLALPQP
+115 LALPQP
-125 DEQATEESRDE
+125 EESVDEQLDA
-136 RGIAQRHRDL
+136 RGVAQRHRDL
-146 KLQTRLTSEKLQRR
+146 KLQTRLSSEKLQRR
-160 LLDMYSDARTFVEEQ
+160 LLDMYSDARTFIEEQ

-180 FLALGHLQ
+180 FLALGQLQ

-237 LKADFGLELPDFKAG
+237 LKADFGLELPEFNAG
-252 DDFDPAAYLTSVA
+252 DDFDPRAYLAAVA
-265 TMAAAQ
+265 AMVAAQ
-271 PGWQVLPNAMTLGFF
+271 PGWQVLPDAMTLGFF

-293 YRDLDASTWPAEKR
+293 YRDLDTATWPPEKR

-325 DQLFPEDADVD
+325 EHLFPEDADVD

-341 VSQRHV
+341 DSQRHV

-410 RLKAV
+410 RLKSV

-426 HHTNKR
+426 HHANKR

-440 TRDLGKPRVEHR
+440 TRNLGKPRVEHR
-452 DQIIN
+452 EQIIH
-457 ELSSVQQQLN
+457 ELSNVQQQLN
-467 AHSETMHQPLSPCA
+467 AHSRTMHQALAPCA
-481 LTPYQILGHLAKL
+481 LTPYQILGQLARL
-494 DAVQIAHLP
+494 DTVQIAHLP
-503 DLLEGASHWTP
+503 DLLQGTQNWSP
-514 EDFHTRQQTVQAL
+514 KDFHSRQQIVEAL
-527 RQAASK
+527 RQAVSK
-533 VMPIAQHAWRGV
+533 VSPVARHPWRGV
-545 CHPALLKLDAERFA
+545 CHPALLKLDAQRFA
-559 QQLPALQTLLNQTL
+559 QQLPTL
-573 QDSEQLAQSLNGL
+573 QAMLARLQQDAELLAQSLS
-586 KAENI
+586 APAA
-591 QNLQAQ
+591 QTLQTLHEQ

-608 TVDRQAVASVI
+608 SIDRQAVANSI
-619 WSHGLGQLQKLVEC
+619 WDQGLGQLHKLVEC
-633 GQQFSAQA
+633 GTRFSLKA
-641 QNLRNRFAESAWN
+641 QNLGSSFAESAWTA
-654 QDWNSA
+654 DWSA
-660 RQSIAAHGDSLF
+660 SRQSIAAYGDSLF

-677 SYRQAIASVK
+677 GYRAAIAN
-687 AHLKAELPKTKAER
+687 LKGQLKTTLPSSRAER
-701 TQWLD
+701 LNLLDSLIEAQQLRQNLGQQQTLGADAFGSLWLD
-706 ELMQAQSL
+706 
-714 RQTLSQQNTDGLAAF
+714 
-729 GQLWQGEQSDWGQLQ
+729 EQSDWAQLQ
-744 SVLRWMGGPDGQGRS
+744 AVLGWMAGPDGQGRS
-759 EAFRQLYA
+759 AAFRQLYA

-774 CAELAKTADASLQKF
+774 CADLAARASASLQAF
-789 MQAAQQVLGNYQFD
+789 EDAAQSLLDGYRLETQ
-803 TREAFDASDL
+803 EAFGATNLARIPLADFG
-813 SAIDLSQLQERL
+813 ERL
-825 AQWMAEP
+825 AQWVAEP
-832 TALLDW
+832 NALLDW
-838 TQYHA
+838 TSYHA
-843 TRTQA
+843 TREQA
-848 RAAGLSPLV
+848 RAAGMAVLV
-857 EQVEQ
+857 QQLENESIAQGALP
-862 DAIALADLSPCFDRA
+862 AIFERA

-882 LRQATQAYP
+882 LRQATQAHP
-891 ELVGFNG
+891 ELVAFNG
-898 DQHSQKVRHFR
+898 DQHSQKVRQFR
-909 ALDIERIELARA
+909 ALDLERIELARA

-930 VPRTASGIGPLGVL
+930 VPRSASGMGPLGVL

-978 PLSVAQFLEPGAV
+978 PLSVAQFLEPAAV

-1041 EDFDEDDED
+1041 DEFDDEDED

-1092 QQFYNSGLF
+1092 QQFYNSSLYV
-1101 IVPSPYTARAGM
+1101 VPSPYTARSGM

-1125 DSGATRVNRI
+1125 DSGASRINRI
-1135 EAQTIARAIMRHALQ
+1135 EAQTIARAIMQHAQ
-1150 TPQLSLGVAAFSL
+1150 QSPQLSLGVAAFSL
-1163 QQKIAI
+1163 QQKVAI

-1280 NYAATGQLAV
+1280 QYAATGQLAL

-1309 LTAQGLK
+1309 LTAQGLQVQ
-1316 IETQIG
+1316 TQIG

-1343 GIECDGASYHSSR
+1343 GIECDGMSYHHSR

-1368 LEGHGWK
+1368 LESQGWT
-1375 LLRIWGADWFRQPRA
+1375 LLRIWGCDWFRQPRA

-1399 EAAKQDLERN
+1399 EAARQRKQAEPV
-1409 QPVVQTI
+1409 QPVMATHQSQTA
-1416 YTPAAIEI
+1416 TEV
-1424 IERAP
+1424 IERAARSDAGSA
-1429 EETAAQTLAAAT
+1429 EKESAAGPDDSLYQ
-1441 SATAYT
+1441 
-1447 EARLDIPPQ
+1447 EARFAVPSG
-1456 ELHNVPTPRLAQ
+1456 ELHSQSTAKLAQ
-1468 LVRQVVEQE
+1468 LMHQAVELE

-1506 DSARQSLLA
+1506 EQARQSLLA
-1515 DGAITTEAEFLDLPH
+1515 DEALAAEGEFLDLPG
-1530 RAVRVRDRSAVSS
+1530 RAVRVRNRAEVGS
-1543 ANLRRPD
+1543 ANLRRID

-1557 RQAIVQTLQS
+1557 RAAIALALRS
-1567 NLGGQRDELPGAVAR
+1567 SLGGQREELPVAVAR

-1592 VRELVLAQLDAL
+1592 VRELVLTQLDAL
-1604 HDSGAVEFN
+1604 HGSGAVAFN
-1613 GTLYRPKANS
+1613 GTLYRLPT

>member
-1 MSANV
+1 MHADSNSAL
-6 NHSADA
+6 
-12 TGTDNIQT
+12 
-20 GAETETANTTAAA
+20 
-33 SPSASPITRQLD
+33 ITRQLE
-45 KSRQTLLDL
+45 KSRQALLDL

-63 PQAATAKLL
+63 PQAATARVL

-77 LTPEVY
+77 RTDEVY
-83 RLLVNEAKAMS
+83 RLLAGESKAMS
-94 FVPSKTDEE
+94 FAPAKAEEE
-103 QAASPAEAAVPP
+103 QAAADPAEAQETQAT
-115 LAPPLALPQP
+115 LALPQP
-125 DEQATEESRDE
+125 EESVDEQLDA
-136 RGIAQRHRDL
+136 RGVAQRHRDL
-146 KLQTRLTSEKLQRR
+146 KLQTRLSSEKLQRR
-160 LLDMYSDARTFVEEQ
+160 LLDMYSDARTFIEEQ

-180 FLALGHLQ
+180 FLALGQLQ

-237 LKADFGLELPDFKAG
+237 LKADFGLELPEFNAG
-252 DDFDPAAYLTSVA
+252 DDFDPRAYLAAVA
-265 TMAAAQ
+265 AMAAAQ
-271 PGWQVLPNAMTLGFF
+271 PGWQVLPDAMTLGFF

-293 YRDLDASTWPAEKR
+293 YRDLDTATWPPEKR

-325 DQLFPEDADVD
+325 EHLFPEDADVD

-341 VSQRHV
+341 DSQRHV

-410 RLKAV
+410 RLKSV

-426 HHTNKR
+426 HHANKR

-452 DQIIN
+452 EQIIH
-457 ELSSVQQQLN
+457 ELSNVQQQLN
-467 AHSETMHQPLSPCA
+467 AHSRTMHQALAPCT
-481 LTPYQILGHLAKL
+481 LTPYQILGQLARL

-503 DLLEGASHWTP
+503 DLLQGTQNWSP
-514 EDFHTRQQTVQAL
+514 EDFHSRQQIVEAL
-527 RQAASK
+527 RQAVSK
-533 VMPIAQHAWRGV
+533 VSPVARHPWRGV
-545 CHPALLKLDAERFA
+545 CHPALLKLDAQRFA
-559 QQLPALQTLLNQTL
+559 QQLPKLQAMLARL
-573 QDSEQLAQSLNGL
+573 QQDAELLAQSLS
-586 KAENI
+586 APAA
-591 QNLQAQ
+591 QTLQTLHEQ

-608 TVDRQAVASVI
+608 SIDRQAVANSI
-619 WSHGLGQLQKLVEC
+619 WDQGLGQLHKLVEC
-633 GQQFSAQA
+633 GTRFSLKA
-641 QNLRNRFAESAWN
+641 QNLGSSFAESAWTA
-654 QDWNSA
+654 DWSA
-660 RQSIAAHGDSLF
+660 PRQSIAAYGDSLF

-677 SYRQAIASVK
+677 GYRAAIAN
-687 AHLKAELPKTKAER
+687 LKGQLKTTLPSSRAER
-701 TQWLD
+701 LNLLDSLIEAQQLRQNLGQQQTLGADAFGSLWLD
-706 ELMQAQSL
+706 
-714 RQTLSQQNTDGLAAF
+714 
-729 GQLWQGEQSDWGQLQ
+729 EQSDWAQLQ
-744 SVLRWMGGPDGQGRS
+744 AVLGWMAGPDGQGRS
-759 EAFRQLYA
+759 AAFRQLYA

-774 CAELAKTADASLQKF
+774 CADLAARASASLQAF
-789 MQAAQQVLGNYQFD
+789 EDAAQSLLDGYRLETQ
-803 TREAFDASDL
+803 EAFGAADL
-813 SAIDLSQLQERL
+813 ARIPLADFGERL
-825 AQWMAEP
+825 AQWVAEP
-832 TALLDW
+832 NALLDW
-838 TQYHA
+838 TSYHA
-843 TRTQA
+843 TREQA
-848 RAAGLSPLV
+848 RAAGMAVLV
-857 EQVEQ
+857 QQLENESIAQGALP
-862 DAIALADLSPCFDRA
+862 AIFERA

-882 LRQATQAYP
+882 LRQATQAHP
-891 ELVGFNG
+891 ELVAFNG
-898 DQHSQKVRHFR
+898 DQHSQKVRQFR
-909 ALDIERIELARA
+909 ALDLERIELARA

-930 VPRTASGIGPLGVL
+930 VPRSASGMGPLGVL

-978 PLSVAQFLEPGAV
+978 PLSVAQFLEPAAV

-1041 EDFDEDDED
+1041 DEFDDEDED

-1092 QQFYNSGLF
+1092 QQFYNSSLYV
-1101 IVPSPYTARAGM
+1101 VPSPYTARSGM

-1125 DSGATRVNRI
+1125 DSGASRINRI
-1135 EAQTIARAIMRHALQ
+1135 EAQTIARAIMQHAQ
-1150 TPQLSLGVAAFSL
+1150 QSPQLSLGVAAFSL
-1163 QQKIAI
+1163 QQKVAI

-1280 NYAATGQLAV
+1280 QYAATGQLAL

-1309 LTAQGLK
+1309 LTAQGLQVQ
-1316 IETQIG
+1316 TQIG

-1328 DLAVVDPEQPGRYLL
+1328 DLAVVDSEQPGRYLL
-1343 GIECDGASYHSSR
+1343 GIECDGMSYHHSR

-1368 LEGHGWK
+1368 LESQGWT
-1375 LLRIWGADWFRQPRA
+1375 LLRIWGCDWFRQPRA

-1399 EAAKQDLERN
+1399 EAARQRKQAEPV
-1409 QPVVQTI
+1409 QPVMATHQSQTA
-1416 YTPAAIEI
+1416 TEV
-1424 IERAP
+1424 IERAARSDAGSA
-1429 EETAAQTLAAAT
+1429 ETESAAGPDDSLYQ
-1441 SATAYT
+1441 
-1447 EARLDIPPQ
+1447 EARFAVPAG
-1456 ELHNVPTPRLAQ
+1456 ELHSQSTAKLAQ
-1468 LVRQVVEQE
+1468 LMHQAVELE

-1506 DSARQSLLA
+1506 EQARQSLLA
-1515 DGAITTEAEFLDLPH
+1515 DEALAAEGEFLDLPG
-1530 RAVRVRDRSAVSS
+1530 RAVRVRNRAEVGP
-1543 ANLRRPD
+1543 ANLRRID

-1557 RQAIVQTLQS
+1557 RAAIALALRS
-1567 NLGGQRDELPGAVAR
+1567 SLGGQREELPVAVAR

-1592 VRELVLAQLDAL
+1592 VRELVLTQLDAL
-1604 HDSGAVEFN
+1604 HGSGAVAFN
-1613 GTLYRPKANS
+1613 GTLYRLPT

>member
-1 MSANV
+1 MHADSNSAL
-6 NHSADA
+6 
-12 TGTDNIQT
+12 
-20 GAETETANTTAAA
+20 
-33 SPSASPITRQLD
+33 ITRQLE
-45 KSRQTLLDL
+45 KSRQALLDL

-63 PQAATAKLL
+63 PQAATARVL

-77 LTPEVY
+77 RTDEVY
-83 RLLVNEAKAMS
+83 RLLAGESKAMS
-94 FVPSKTDEE
+94 FAPAKAEEE
-103 QAASPAEAAVPP
+103 QAAADPAEAQETQTT
-115 LAPPLALPQP
+115 LALPQP
-125 DEQATEESRDE
+125 EESVDEQLDA
-136 RGIAQRHRDL
+136 RGVAQRHRDL
-146 KLQTRLTSEKLQRR
+146 KLQTRLSSEKLQRR
-160 LLDMYSDARTFVEEQ
+160 LLDMYSDARTFIEEQ

-180 FLALGHLQ
+180 FLALGQLQ
-188 WFDRNAPDKPRFA
+188 WFDRNAPDKLRFA

-237 LKADFGLELPDFKAG
+237 LKADFGLELPEFNAG
-252 DDFDPAAYLTSVA
+252 DDFDPRAYLAAVA
-265 TMAAAQ
+265 AMAAAQ
-271 PGWQVLPNAMTLGFF
+271 PGWQVLPDAMTLGFF

-293 YRDLDASTWPAEKR
+293 YRDLDTATWPPEKR

-325 DQLFPEDADVD
+325 EHLFPEDADVD

-341 VSQRHV
+341 DSQRHV

-410 RLKAV
+410 RLKSV

-426 HHTNKR
+426 HHANKR

-452 DQIIN
+452 EQIIH
-457 ELSSVQQQLN
+457 ELSNVQQQLN
-467 AHSETMHQPLSPCA
+467 AHSRTMHQALAPCT
-481 LTPYQILGHLAKL
+481 LTPYQILGQLACL

-503 DLLEGASHWTP
+503 DLLQGAQNWSP
-514 EDFHTRQQTVQAL
+514 EDFHSRQQIVEAL
-527 RQAASK
+527 RQAVSK
-533 VMPIAQHAWRGV
+533 VSPVAGHPWRGV
-545 CHPALLKLDAERFA
+545 CHPALLKLDAQRFA
-559 QQLPALQTLLNQTL
+559 QQLPTL
-573 QDSEQLAQSLNGL
+573 QAMLARLQQDAELLAQSLSAPAAQTIL
-586 KAENI
+586 TLHE
-591 QNLQAQ
+591 Q

-608 TVDRQAVASVI
+608 SIDRQAVANSI
-619 WSHGLGQLQKLVEC
+619 WDQGLGQLHKLVEC
-633 GQQFSAQA
+633 GTRFSLKA
-641 QNLRNRFAESAWN
+641 QNLGSSFAESSWTA
-654 QDWNSA
+654 DWSA
-660 RQSIAAHGDSLF
+660 PRQSIAAYGDSLF

-677 SYRQAIASVK
+677 GYRAAIAN
-687 AHLKAELPKTKAER
+687 LKGQLKTTLPSSRAER
-701 TQWLD
+701 LNLLD
-706 ELMQAQSL
+706 SLIEAQQL
-714 RQTLSQQNTDGLAAF
+714 RQNLGQQQTLGADAF
-729 GQLWQGEQSDWGQLQ
+729 GSLWLGEQSDWAQLQ
-744 SVLRWMGGPDGQGRS
+744 AVLGWMAGPDGQGRS
-759 EAFRQLYA
+759 AAFRQLYA

-774 CAELAKTADASLQKF
+774 CADLAARASASLQAF
-789 MQAAQQVLGNYQFD
+789 EDAAQSLLDGYRLETQ
-803 TREAFDASDL
+803 EAFGAANLARIPLADFG
-813 SAIDLSQLQERL
+813 ERL
-825 AQWMAEP
+825 AQWVAEP
-832 TALLDW
+832 NALLDW
-838 TQYHA
+838 TSYHA
-843 TRTQA
+843 TREQA
-848 RAAGLSPLV
+848 RAAGMAVLV
-857 EQVEQ
+857 QQLENESIAQGALP
-862 DAIALADLSPCFDRA
+862 AIFERA

-882 LRQATQAYP
+882 LRQATQAHP
-891 ELVGFNG
+891 ELVAFNG
-898 DQHSQKVRHFR
+898 DQHSQKVRQFR
-909 ALDIERIELARA
+909 VLDLERIELARA

-930 VPRTASGIGPLGVL
+930 VPRSASGMGPLGVL

-1041 EDFDEDDED
+1041 DEFDDEDED

-1092 QQFYNSGLF
+1092 QQFYNSSLYV
-1101 IVPSPYTARAGM
+1101 VPSPYTARSGM

-1125 DSGATRVNRI
+1125 DSGASRINRI
-1135 EAQTIARAIMRHALQ
+1135 EAQTIARAIMQHAQ
-1150 TPQLSLGVAAFSL
+1150 QSPQLSLGVAAFSL
-1163 QQKIAI
+1163 QQKVAI

-1280 NYAATGQLAV
+1280 QYAATGQLAL

-1309 LTAQGLK
+1309 LTAQGLQVQ
-1316 IETQIG
+1316 TQIG

-1343 GIECDGASYHSSR
+1343 GIECDGMSYHHSR

-1368 LEGHGWK
+1368 LESQGWT
-1375 LLRIWGADWFRQPRA
+1375 LLRIWGCDWFRQPRA

-1399 EAAKQDLERN
+1399 EAARQCKQAEPV
-1409 QPVVQTI
+1409 QPVMATHQSQTA
-1416 YTPAAIEI
+1416 TEV
-1424 IERAP
+1424 IERAARSDAGSA
-1429 EETAAQTLAAAT
+1429 ETE
-1441 SATAYT
+1441 STAGPDDSLYQ
-1447 EARLDIPPQ
+1447 EARFAVPSG
-1456 ELHNVPTPRLAQ
+1456 ELHSQSTAKLAQ
-1468 LVRQVVEQE
+1468 LMHQAVELE

-1506 DSARQSLLA
+1506 EQARQSLLA
-1515 DGAITTEAEFLDLPH
+1515 DQALAAEGEFLDLPG
-1530 RAVRVRDRSAVSS
+1530 RAVRVRNRAEVGS
-1543 ANLRRPD
+1543 ANLRRID

-1557 RQAIVQTLQS
+1557 RAAIALALRS
-1567 NLGGQRDELPGAVAR
+1567 SLGGQREELPAAVAR

-1592 VRELVLAQLDAL
+1592 VRELVLTQLDAL
-1604 HDSGAVEFN
+1604 HGSGAVAFN
-1613 GTLYRPKANS
+1613 GTLYRLPT

>member
-1 MSANV
+1 MHADSNSAL
-6 NHSADA
+6 
-12 TGTDNIQT
+12 
-20 GAETETANTTAAA
+20 
-33 SPSASPITRQLD
+33 ITRQLE
-45 KSRQTLLDL
+45 KSRQALLDL

-63 PQAATAKLL
+63 PQAATARVL

-77 LTPEVY
+77 RTDEVY
-83 RLLVNEAKAMS
+83 RLLAGESKAMS
-94 FVPSKTDEE
+94 FAPAKVEEE
-103 QAASPAEAAVPP
+103 QAAADPAEAQETQTT
-115 LAPPLALPQP
+115 LALPQP
-125 DEQATEESRDE
+125 EESVDEQLDA
-136 RGIAQRHRDL
+136 RGVAQRHRDL
-146 KLQTRLTSEKLQRR
+146 KLQTRLSSEKLQRR
-160 LLDMYSDARTFVEEQ
+160 LLDMYSDARTFIEEQ

-180 FLALGHLQ
+180 FLALGQLQ

-237 LKADFGLELPDFKAG
+237 LKADFGLELPEFNAG
-252 DDFDPAAYLTSVA
+252 DDFDSHAYLAAVA
-265 TMAAAQ
+265 AMAAAQ
-271 PGWQVLPNAMTLGFF
+271 PGWQVLPDAMTLGFF

-293 YRDLDASTWPAEKR
+293 YRDLDTATWPPEKR

-325 DQLFPEDADVD
+325 EHLFPEDADVD

-341 VSQRHV
+341 DSQRHV

-410 RLKAV
+410 RLKSV

-426 HHTNKR
+426 HHANKR

-452 DQIIN
+452 EQIIH
-457 ELSSVQQQLN
+457 ELSNVQQQLN
-467 AHSETMHQPLSPCA
+467 AHSRTMHQALAPCT
-481 LTPYQILGHLAKL
+481 LTPYQILGQLARL

-503 DLLEGASHWTP
+503 DLLQGTQNWSP
-514 EDFHTRQQTVQAL
+514 EDFHSRQQIVEAL
-527 RQAASK
+527 RQAVSK
-533 VMPIAQHAWRGV
+533 VSPVAGHPWRGV
-545 CHPALLKLDAERFA
+545 CHPALLKLDAQRFA
-559 QQLPALQTLLNQTL
+559 QQLPTL
-573 QDSEQLAQSLNGL
+573 QAMLARLQQDAELLAQSLS
-586 KAENI
+586 APAA
-591 QNLQAQ
+591 QTLQTLHEQ

-608 TVDRQAVASVI
+608 SIDRQAVANSI
-619 WSHGLGQLQKLVEC
+619 WDQGLGQLHKLVEC
-633 GQQFSAQA
+633 GTRFSLKA
-641 QNLRNRFAESAWN
+641 QNLGSSFAESAWTA
-654 QDWNSA
+654 DWSA
-660 RQSIAAHGDSLF
+660 PRQSIAAYGDSLF

-677 SYRQAIASVK
+677 GYRAAIAN
-687 AHLKAELPKTKAER
+687 LKGQLKTTLPSSRAER
-701 TQWLD
+701 LNLLDSLIEAQQLRQNLGQQQTLGADAFGSLWLD
-706 ELMQAQSL
+706 
-714 RQTLSQQNTDGLAAF
+714 
-729 GQLWQGEQSDWGQLQ
+729 EQSDWAQLQ
-744 SVLRWMGGPDGQGRS
+744 AVLGWMAGPDGQGRS
-759 EAFRQLYA
+759 AAFRQLYA

-774 CAELAKTADASLQKF
+774 CADLAARASASLQAF
-789 MQAAQQVLGNYQFD
+789 EDAAQSLLDGYRLQ
-803 TREAFDASDL
+803 TREAFGAADL
-813 SAIDLSQLQERL
+813 ARIPLADFGERL
-825 AQWMAEP
+825 AQWVAEP
-832 TALLDW
+832 NALLDW
-838 TQYHA
+838 TSYHA
-843 TRTQA
+843 TREQA
-848 RAAGLSPLV
+848 RAAGMAVLV
-857 EQVEQ
+857 QQLENESIAQGALP
-862 DAIALADLSPCFDRA
+862 AIFERA

-882 LRQATQAYP
+882 LRQATQAHP
-891 ELVGFNG
+891 ELVAFNG
-898 DQHSQKVRHFR
+898 DQHSQKVRQFR
-909 ALDIERIELARA
+909 ALDLERIELARA

-930 VPRTASGIGPLGVL
+930 VPRSASGMGPLGVL

-978 PLSVAQFLEPGAV
+978 PLSVAQFLEPAAV

-1041 EDFDEDDED
+1041 DEFDDEDED

-1092 QQFYNSGLF
+1092 QQFYNSSLYV
-1101 IVPSPYTARAGM
+1101 VPSPYTARSGM

-1125 DSGATRVNRI
+1125 DSGASRINRI
-1135 EAQTIARAIMRHALQ
+1135 EAQTIARAIMQHAQ
-1150 TPQLSLGVAAFSL
+1150 QSPQLSLGVAAFSL
-1163 QQKIAI
+1163 QQKVAI

-1280 NYAATGQLAV
+1280 QYAATGQLAL

-1309 LTAQGLK
+1309 LTAQGLQVQ
-1316 IETQIG
+1316 TQIG

-1343 GIECDGASYHSSR
+1343 GIECDGMSYHHSR

-1368 LEGHGWK
+1368 LESQGWT
-1375 LLRIWGADWFRQPRA
+1375 LLRIWGCDWFRQPRA

-1399 EAAKQDLERN
+1399 EAARQRKQAEPV
-1409 QPVVQTI
+1409 QPVMATHQSQTA
-1416 YTPAAIEI
+1416 TEV
-1424 IERAP
+1424 IERAARSDAGSA
-1429 EETAAQTLAAAT
+1429 ETESAAGPDDSLYQ
-1441 SATAYT
+1441 
-1447 EARLDIPPQ
+1447 EARFAVPAG
-1456 ELHNVPTPRLAQ
+1456 ELHNQSTAKLAQ
-1468 LVRQVVEQE
+1468 LMHQAVELE

-1506 DSARQSLLA
+1506 EQARQSLLA
-1515 DGAITTEAEFLDLPH
+1515 DEALAAEGEFLDLPG
-1530 RAVRVRDRSAVSS
+1530 RAVRVRNRAEVGS
-1543 ANLRRPD
+1543 ANLRRID

-1557 RQAIVQTLQS
+1557 RAAIALALRS
-1567 NLGGQRDELPGAVAR
+1567 SLGGQREELPAAVAR

-1592 VRELVLAQLDAL
+1592 VRELVLTQLDAL
-1604 HDSGAVEFN
+1604 HGSGAVAFN
-1613 GTLYRPKANS
+1613 GALYRLPT

>member
-1 MSANV
+1 MHAESNSA
-6 NHSADA
+6 
-12 TGTDNIQT
+12 
-20 GAETETANTTAAA
+20 
-33 SPSASPITRQLD
+33 PIARQLE
-45 KSRQTLLDL
+45 KSRQALLDL

-63 PQAATAKLL
+63 PQAATARVL

-77 LTPEVY
+77 RTDEVY
-83 RLLVNEAKAMS
+83 RLLAGESKSMS
-94 FVPSKTDEE
+94 FAPARAEEE
-103 QAASPAEAAVPP
+103 QVAADPAEEQETPATP
-115 LAPPLALPQP
+115 ALPQP
-125 DEQATEESRDE
+125 EEGVDEQLDA
-136 RGIAQRHRDL
+136 RGVAQRHRDL
-146 KLQTRLTSEKLQRR
+146 KLQTRLSSEKLQRR
-160 LLDMYSDARTFVEEQ
+160 LLDMYSDARTFIEEQ

-180 FLALGHLQ
+180 FLALGQLQ

-237 LKADFGLELPDFKAG
+237 LKADFGLELPEFNAG
-252 DDFDPAAYLTSVA
+252 DDFDPGAYLAAVA

-271 PGWQVLPNAMTLGFF
+271 PGWQVLPDAMTLGFF

-293 YRDLDASTWPAEKR
+293 YRDLDAATWPPQKR
-307 LDQQALIAA
+307 LDRQALIAA
-316 ALQDGFEAR
+316 TLQDGFEAR
-325 DQLFPEDADVD
+325 EHLFPEDADVD

-341 VSQRHV
+341 DSQRHV

-410 RLKAV
+410 RLKSV

-426 HHTNKR
+426 HHTHKR

-452 DQIIN
+452 EQIIH
-457 ELSSVQQQLN
+457 ELSNVQQQLN
-467 AHSETMHQPLSPCA
+467 AHSRTMHQALAPCA
-481 LTPYQILGHLAKL
+481 LTPYQILGQLARL

-503 DLLEGASHWTP
+503 DLLQDAQHWSP
-514 EDFHTRQQTVQAL
+514 EDFRSRQQIGEAL
-527 RQAASK
+527 RQAVSK
-533 VMPIAQHAWRGV
+533 VSPVTGHAWRGV
-545 CHPALLKLDAERFA
+545 CHPALLKLDAQRFA
-559 QQLPALQTLLNQTL
+559 QQLPTL
-573 QDSEQLAQSLNGL
+573 QAMLARLQQDGALLAQSLSTP
-586 KAENI
+586 AA
-591 QNLQAQ
+591 QTLQTLHGQ

-608 TVDRQAVASVI
+608 AIDRQAVASSI
-619 WSHGLGQLQKLVEC
+619 WDQGLGPLHKLVEC
-633 GQQFSAQA
+633 GSQFSRQA
-641 QNLRNRFAESAWN
+641 QSLRGSFAESAWTA
-654 QDWNSA
+654 DWSA
-660 RQSIAAHGDSLF
+660 PRQSIAAHGDSLF

-677 SYRQAIASVK
+677 GYRAAMAS
-687 AHLKAELPKTKAER
+687 LKGQLKTTLPSSRAER
-701 TQWLD
+701 VNLLD
-706 ELMQAQSL
+706 SLIEAQQLRQSL
-714 RQTLSQQNTDGLAAF
+714 NQQQVQGADAF
-729 GQLWQGEQSDWGQLQ
+729 GSLWLGEQSDWTQLQ
-744 SVLRWMGGPDGQGRS
+744 AVLGWMAGPDGQGRS
-759 EAFRQLYA
+759 AAFRQLYA
-767 QLPSPAH
+767 RLPSPAH
-774 CAELAKTADASLQKF
+774 CAELAAKADASRQAF
-789 MQAAQQVLGNYQFD
+789 EDAAQSVLSGYQLD
-803 TREAFDASDL
+803 TQEAFDAADL
-813 SAIDLSQLQERL
+813 ARIPLTDFGERL
-825 AQWMAEP
+825 GQWLAEP
-832 TALLDW
+832 DALLDW
-838 TQYHA
+838 TSYHA
-843 TRTQA
+843 TREQA
-848 RAAGLSPLV
+848 RTAGMAALV
-857 EQVEQ
+857 QQLENASIAQ
-862 DAIALADLSPCFDRA
+862 DALPASLERA
-877 YYEAL
+877 YYESL
-882 LRQATQAYP
+882 LRQATQVHP
-891 ELVGFNG
+891 ELVAFNG
-898 DQHSQKVRHFR
+898 DQHSQKVRQFR
-909 ALDIERIELARA
+909 ALDLERIELARA

-930 VPRTASGIGPLGVL
+930 VPRSASGMGPLGVL

-1011 AIARCKQL
+1011 AIARCRQL

-1041 EDFDEDDED
+1041 EDFDDENENGD
-1050 QLIAGAAD
+1050 ASQLIAGAAD

-1092 QQFYNSGLF
+1092 QQFYNSGLYV
-1101 IVPSPYTARAGM
+1101 VPSPYTTRSGM

-1125 DSGATRVNRI
+1125 DSGASRINRV
-1135 EAQTIARAIMRHALQ
+1135 EAQTIARAIMQHALQ
-1150 TPQLSLGVAAFSL
+1150 SPQLSLGVAAFSL
-1163 QQKIAI
+1163 QQKVAI

-1251 CEVFSSITADDIDL
+1251 CEVFSSITSDDIDL

-1280 NYAATGQLAV
+1280 QYAATGQLALASV
-1290 AGISGRDLES
+1290 SGRDLES

-1309 LTAQGLK
+1309 LTAQGLQLQ
-1316 IETQIG
+1316 TQIG

-1343 GIECDGASYHSSR
+1343 GIECDGMSYHHSR

-1368 LEGHGWK
+1368 LESQGWT
-1375 LLRIWGADWFRQPRA
+1375 LLRIWGCDWFRQPRA

-1399 EAAKQDLERN
+1399 EAARQSRDFAEN
-1409 QPVVQTI
+1409 QPPSLMHQSR
-1416 YTPAAIEI
+1416 AASEV
-1424 IERAP
+1424 IERA
-1429 EETAAQTLAAAT
+1429 ALSDAG
-1441 SATAYT
+1441 SADTEPVAVPDDSLYQ
-1447 EARLDIPPQ
+1447 EARFAVPPG
-1456 ELHNVPTPRLAQ
+1456 ELHQQSTTQLAQ
-1468 LVRQVVEQE
+1468 LMRRAVELE

-1506 DSARQSLLA
+1506 EQARQSLLA
-1515 DGAITTEAEFLDLPH
+1515 DKALAVDGEFLDLPG
-1530 RAVRVRDRSAVSS
+1530 RAVRVRNRAEVGS
-1543 ANLRRPD
+1543 ANLRRID

-1557 RQAIVQTLQS
+1557 RAAIAQALRS
-1567 NLGGQRDELPGAVAR
+1567 SLGGQRDELPAAVAR

-1592 VRELVLAQLDAL
+1592 VRELVLTQLDAL
-1604 HDSGAVEFN
+1604 HGSGAVAFN
-1613 GTLYRPKANS
+1613 GTLYRLPA

>member
-1 MSANV
+1 MHADSNSAL
-6 NHSADA
+6 
-12 TGTDNIQT
+12 
-20 GAETETANTTAAA
+20 
-33 SPSASPITRQLD
+33 ITRQLE
-45 KSRQTLLDL
+45 KSRQALLDL

-63 PQAATAKLL
+63 PQAATARVL

-77 LTPEVY
+77 RTDEVY
-83 RLLVNEAKAMS
+83 RLLASESKAMS
-94 FVPSKTDEE
+94 FAPAKAEEE
-103 QAASPAEAAVPP
+103 QAAADPAEAQETQTT
-115 LAPPLALPQP
+115 LALPQP
-125 DEQATEESRDE
+125 EESVDEQLDA
-136 RGIAQRHRDL
+136 RGVAQRHRDL
-146 KLQTRLTSEKLQRR
+146 KLQTRLSSEKLQRR
-160 LLDMYSDARTFVEEQ
+160 LLDMYSDARTFIEEQ

-180 FLALGHLQ
+180 FLALGQLQ

-237 LKADFGLELPDFKAG
+237 LKADFGLELPEFNAG
-252 DDFDPAAYLTSVA
+252 DDFDPRAYLAAVA
-265 TMAAAQ
+265 AMAAAQ
-271 PGWQVLPNAMTLGFF
+271 PGWQVLPDAMTLGFF

-293 YRDLDASTWPAEKR
+293 YRDLDTATWPPEKR

-325 DQLFPEDADVD
+325 EHLFPEDADVD

-341 VSQRHV
+341 DSQRHV

-410 RLKAV
+410 RLKSV

-426 HHTNKR
+426 HHANKR

-452 DQIIN
+452 EQIIH
-457 ELSSVQQQLN
+457 ELSNVQQQLN
-467 AHSETMHQPLSPCA
+467 AHSRTMHQALAPCT
-481 LTPYQILGHLAKL
+481 LTPYQILGQLARL
-494 DAVQIAHLP
+494 DTVQIAHLP
-503 DLLEGASHWTP
+503 DLLQGAQNWSP
-514 EDFHTRQQTVQAL
+514 EDFHSRQQIVEAL
-527 RQAASK
+527 RQAVSK
-533 VMPIAQHAWRGV
+533 VSPVAGHPWRGV
-545 CHPALLKLDAERFA
+545 CHPALLKLDAQRFA
-559 QQLPALQTLLNQTL
+559 QQLPTL
-573 QDSEQLAQSLNGL
+573 QAMLARLQQDAELLAQSLSAPAAQTIL
-586 KAENI
+586 TLHE
-591 QNLQAQ
+591 Q

-608 TVDRQAVASVI
+608 SIDRQAVANSI
-619 WSHGLGQLQKLVEC
+619 WDQGLGQLHKLVEC
-633 GQQFSAQA
+633 GTRFSLKA
-641 QNLRNRFAESAWN
+641 QNLGSSFAESAWTA
-654 QDWNSA
+654 DWSA
-660 RQSIAAHGDSLF
+660 PRQSIAAHGDSLF

-677 SYRQAIASVK
+677 GYRAAIAN
-687 AHLKAELPKTKAER
+687 LKGQLKTTLPSSRAER
-701 TQWLD
+701 LNLLDSLIEAQQLRQNLGQQQTLGADAFGSLWLD
-706 ELMQAQSL
+706 
-714 RQTLSQQNTDGLAAF
+714 
-729 GQLWQGEQSDWGQLQ
+729 EQSDWAQLQ
-744 SVLRWMGGPDGQGRS
+744 AVLGWMAGPDGQGRS
-759 EAFRQLYA
+759 AAFRQLYA

-774 CAELAKTADASLQKF
+774 CADLAARASASLQAF
-789 MQAAQQVLGNYQFD
+789 EDAAQSLLDGYRLQTQ
-803 TREAFDASDL
+803 EAFGAADL
-813 SAIDLSQLQERL
+813 ARIPLADFGERL
-825 AQWMAEP
+825 AQWVAEP
-832 TALLDW
+832 NALLDW
-838 TQYHA
+838 TSYHA
-843 TRTQA
+843 TREQA
-848 RAAGLSPLV
+848 RAAGMAVLV
-857 EQVEQ
+857 RQLENESIAQGALP
-862 DAIALADLSPCFDRA
+862 AIFERA

-882 LRQATQAYP
+882 LRQATQAHP
-891 ELVGFNG
+891 ELVAFNG
-898 DQHSQKVRHFR
+898 DQHSQKVRQFR
-909 ALDIERIELARA
+909 ALDLERIELARA

-930 VPRTASGIGPLGVL
+930 VPRSASGMGPLGVL

-978 PLSVAQFLEPGAV
+978 PLSVAQFLEPAAV

-1041 EDFDEDDED
+1041 DEFDDEDED

-1092 QQFYNSGLF
+1092 QQFYNSSLYV
-1101 IVPSPYTARAGM
+1101 VPSPYTARSGM

-1125 DSGATRVNRI
+1125 DSGASRINRI
-1135 EAQTIARAIMRHALQ
+1135 EAQTIARAIMQHAQ
-1150 TPQLSLGVAAFSL
+1150 QSPQLSLGVAAFSL
-1163 QQKIAI
+1163 QQKVAI

-1181 EAESFFVAH
+1181 EAESFFAAH

-1280 NYAATGQLAV
+1280 QYAATGQLAL

-1309 LTAQGLK
+1309 LTAQGLQVQ
-1316 IETQIG
+1316 TQIG

-1343 GIECDGASYHSSR
+1343 GIECDGMSYHHSR

-1368 LEGHGWK
+1368 LESQGWT
-1375 LLRIWGADWFRQPRA
+1375 LLRIWGCDWFRQPRA

-1399 EAAKQDLERN
+1399 EAARQRKQAEPV
-1409 QPVVQTI
+1409 QPVMATHQSQTA
-1416 YTPAAIEI
+1416 TEV
-1424 IERAP
+1424 IERAARSDAGSA
-1429 EETAAQTLAAAT
+1429 ETESAAGPDDSLYQ
-1441 SATAYT
+1441 
-1447 EARLDIPPQ
+1447 EARFAVPAG
-1456 ELHNVPTPRLAQ
+1456 ELHSQSTAKLAQ
-1468 LVRQVVEQE
+1468 LMHQAVELE

-1506 DSARQSLLA
+1506 EQARQSLLA
-1515 DGAITTEAEFLDLPH
+1515 DQALAAEGEFLDLPG
-1530 RAVRVRDRSAVSS
+1530 RAVRVRNRAEVGS
-1543 ANLRRPD
+1543 ANLRRID

-1557 RQAIVQTLQS
+1557 RAAIALALRS
-1567 NLGGQRDELPGAVAR
+1567 SLGGQREELPAAVAR

-1592 VRELVLAQLDAL
+1592 VRELVLTQLDAL
-1604 HDSGAVEFN
+1604 HGSGAVAVN
-1613 GTLYRPKANS
+1613 GTLYRLPT

>member
-1 MSANV
+1 MHADSNSAL
-6 NHSADA
+6 
-12 TGTDNIQT
+12 
-20 GAETETANTTAAA
+20 
-33 SPSASPITRQLD
+33 ITRQLE
-45 KSRQTLLDL
+45 KSRQALLDL

-63 PQAATAKLL
+63 PQAATARVL

-77 LTPEVY
+77 RTDEVY
-83 RLLVNEAKAMS
+83 RLLAGESKAMS
-94 FVPSKTDEE
+94 FAPAKAEEE
-103 QAASPAEAAVPP
+103 QAAADPAEAQETQTT
-115 LAPPLALPQP
+115 LALPQP
-125 DEQATEESRDE
+125 EESVDEQLDA
-136 RGIAQRHRDL
+136 RGVAQRHRDL
-146 KLQTRLTSEKLQRR
+146 KLQTRLSSEKLQRR
-160 LLDMYSDARTFVEEQ
+160 LLDMYSDARTFIEEQ

-180 FLALGHLQ
+180 FLALGQLQ

-237 LKADFGLELPDFKAG
+237 LKADFGLELPEFNAG
-252 DDFDPAAYLTSVA
+252 DDFDPRAYLAAVA
-265 TMAAAQ
+265 AMAAAQ
-271 PGWQVLPNAMTLGFF
+271 PGWQVLPDAMTLGFF

-293 YRDLDASTWPAEKR
+293 YRDLDTATWPPEKR

-325 DQLFPEDADVD
+325 EHLFPEDADVD

-341 VSQRHV
+341 DSQRHV

-410 RLKAV
+410 RLKSV

-426 HHTNKR
+426 HHANKR

-452 DQIIN
+452 EQIIH
-457 ELSSVQQQLN
+457 ELSNVQQQLN
-467 AHSETMHQPLSPCA
+467 AHSRTMHQALAPCT
-481 LTPYQILGHLAKL
+481 LTPYQILGQLARL
-494 DAVQIAHLP
+494 DTVQIAHLP
-503 DLLEGASHWTP
+503 DLLQGAQNWSP
-514 EDFHTRQQTVQAL
+514 EDFHSRQQIVEAL
-527 RQAASK
+527 RQAVSK
-533 VMPIAQHAWRGV
+533 VSPVAGHPWRGV
-545 CHPALLKLDAERFA
+545 CHPALLKLDAQRFA
-559 QQLPALQTLLNQTL
+559 QQLPTL
-573 QDSEQLAQSLNGL
+573 QAMLARLQQDAELLAQSLSAPAAQTIL
-586 KAENI
+586 TLHE
-591 QNLQAQ
+591 Q

-608 TVDRQAVASVI
+608 SIDRQAVANSI
-619 WSHGLGQLQKLVEC
+619 WDQGLGQLHKLVEC
-633 GQQFSAQA
+633 GARFNLKA
-641 QNLRNRFAESAWN
+641 QNLGSSFAESAWTA
-654 QDWNSA
+654 DWSA
-660 RQSIAAHGDSLF
+660 PRQSIAAYGDSLF

-677 SYRQAIASVK
+677 GYRAAIAN
-687 AHLKAELPKTKAER
+687 LKGQLKTTLPSSRAER
-701 TQWLD
+701 LNLLDSLIEAQQLRQNLGQQQTLGADAFGSLWLD
-706 ELMQAQSL
+706 
-714 RQTLSQQNTDGLAAF
+714 
-729 GQLWQGEQSDWGQLQ
+729 EQSDWAQLQ
-744 SVLRWMGGPDGQGRS
+744 AVLGWMAGPDGQGRS
-759 EAFRQLYA
+759 AAFRQLYA

-774 CAELAKTADASLQKF
+774 CADLAARASASLQAF
-789 MQAAQQVLGNYQFD
+789 EDAAQSLLDGYRLQ
-803 TREAFDASDL
+803 TREAFGAADL
-813 SAIDLSQLQERL
+813 ARIPLADFGERL
-825 AQWMAEP
+825 AQWVAEP
-832 TALLDW
+832 NALLDW
-838 TQYHA
+838 TSYHA
-843 TRTQA
+843 TREQA
-848 RAAGLSPLV
+848 RAAGMAVLV
-857 EQVEQ
+857 QQLENESIAQGALP
-862 DAIALADLSPCFDRA
+862 AIFERA

-882 LRQATQAYP
+882 LRQATQAHP
-891 ELVGFNG
+891 ELVAFNG
-898 DQHSQKVRHFR
+898 DQHSQKVRQFR
-909 ALDIERIELARA
+909 ALDLERIELARA

-930 VPRTASGIGPLGVL
+930 VPRSASGMGPLGVL

-1041 EDFDEDDED
+1041 DEFDDEDED

-1092 QQFYNSGLF
+1092 QQFYNSSLYV
-1101 IVPSPYTARAGM
+1101 VPSPYTARSGM

-1125 DSGATRVNRI
+1125 DSGASRINRI
-1135 EAQTIARAIMRHALQ
+1135 EAQTIARAIMQHAQ
-1150 TPQLSLGVAAFSL
+1150 QSPQLSLGVAAFSL
-1163 QQKIAI
+1163 QQKVAI

-1280 NYAATGQLAV
+1280 QYAATGQLAL

-1309 LTAQGLK
+1309 LTAQGLQVQ
-1316 IETQIG
+1316 TQIG

-1343 GIECDGASYHSSR
+1343 GIECDGMSYHHSR

-1368 LEGHGWK
+1368 LESQGWT
-1375 LLRIWGADWFRQPRA
+1375 LLRIWGCDWFRQPRA

-1399 EAAKQDLERN
+1399 EAARQRKQAEPV
-1409 QPVVQTI
+1409 QPVMATHQSQTA
-1416 YTPAAIEI
+1416 TEVM
-1424 IERAP
+1424 ERAARSDAGSA
-1429 EETAAQTLAAAT
+1429 ETESAAGPDDSLYQ
-1441 SATAYT
+1441 
-1447 EARLDIPPQ
+1447 EARFAVPAG
-1456 ELHNVPTPRLAQ
+1456 ELHNQSTAKLAQ
-1468 LVRQVVEQE
+1468 LMHQAVELE

-1506 DSARQSLLA
+1506 EQARQSLLA
-1515 DGAITTEAEFLDLPH
+1515 DEALAAEGEFLDLPG
-1530 RAVRVRDRSAVSS
+1530 RAVRVRNRAEVGS
-1543 ANLRRPD
+1543 ANLRRID

-1557 RQAIVQTLQS
+1557 RAAIALALRS
-1567 NLGGQRDELPGAVAR
+1567 SLGGQREELPAAVAR

-1592 VRELVLAQLDAL
+1592 VRELVLTQLDAL
-1604 HDSGAVEFN
+1604 HGSGAVAFN
-1613 GTLYRPKANS
+1613 GTLYRLPT

>member
-1 MSANV
+1 MHADSNSAL
-6 NHSADA
+6 
-12 TGTDNIQT
+12 
-20 GAETETANTTAAA
+20 
-33 SPSASPITRQLD
+33 ITRQLE
-45 KSRQTLLDL
+45 KSRQALLDL

-63 PQAATAKLL
+63 PQAATARVL

-77 LTPEVY
+77 RTDEVY
-83 RLLVNEAKAMS
+83 RLLAGESKAMS
-94 FVPSKTDEE
+94 FAPAKAEEE
-103 QAASPAEAAVPP
+103 QAAADPAEAQETQAT
-115 LAPPLALPQP
+115 LALPQP
-125 DEQATEESRDE
+125 EESVDEQLDA
-136 RGIAQRHRDL
+136 RGVAQRHRDL
-146 KLQTRLTSEKLQRR
+146 KLQTRLSSEKLQRR
-160 LLDMYSDARTFVEEQ
+160 LLDMYSDARTFIEEQ

-180 FLALGHLQ
+180 FLALGQLQ

-237 LKADFGLELPDFKAG
+237 LKADFGLELPEFNAG
-252 DDFDPAAYLTSVA
+252 DDFDPHAYLA
-265 TMAAAQ
+265 AAAAMAAAQ
-271 PGWQVLPNAMTLGFF
+271 PGWQVLPDAMTLGFF

-293 YRDLDASTWPAEKR
+293 YRDLDTATWPPEKR

-325 DQLFPEDADVD
+325 EHLFPEDADVD

-341 VSQRHV
+341 DSQRHV

-410 RLKAV
+410 RLKSV

-426 HHTNKR
+426 HHANKR

-452 DQIIN
+452 EQIIH
-457 ELSSVQQQLN
+457 ELSNVQQQLN
-467 AHSETMHQPLSPCA
+467 AHSRTMHQALAPCT
-481 LTPYQILGHLAKL
+481 LTPYQILGQLARL

-503 DLLEGASHWTP
+503 DLLQGTQNWSP
-514 EDFHTRQQTVQAL
+514 EDFHSRQQIVEAL
-527 RQAASK
+527 RQAVSK
-533 VMPIAQHAWRGV
+533 VSPVARHPWRGV
-545 CHPALLKLDAERFA
+545 CHPALLKLDAQRFA
-559 QQLPALQTLLNQTL
+559 QQLPKLQAMLARL
-573 QDSEQLAQSLNGL
+573 QQDAELLAQSLS
-586 KAENI
+586 APAA
-591 QNLQAQ
+591 QTLQTLHEQ

-608 TVDRQAVASVI
+608 SIDRQAVANSI
-619 WSHGLGQLQKLVEC
+619 WDQGLGQLHKLVEC
-633 GQQFSAQA
+633 GTRFSLKA
-641 QNLRNRFAESAWN
+641 QNLGSSFAESAWTA
-654 QDWNSA
+654 DWSA
-660 RQSIAAHGDSLF
+660 PRQSIAAYGDSLF

-677 SYRQAIASVK
+677 GYRAAIAN
-687 AHLKAELPKTKAER
+687 LKGQLKTTLPSSRAER
-701 TQWLD
+701 LNLLDSLIEAQQLRQNLGQQQTLGADAFGSLWLD
-706 ELMQAQSL
+706 
-714 RQTLSQQNTDGLAAF
+714 
-729 GQLWQGEQSDWGQLQ
+729 EQSDWAQLQ
-744 SVLRWMGGPDGQGRS
+744 AVLGWMAGPDGQGRS
-759 EAFRQLYA
+759 AAFRQLYA

-774 CAELAKTADASLQKF
+774 CADLAARASASLQAF
-789 MQAAQQVLGNYQFD
+789 EDAAQSLLDGYRLETQ
-803 TREAFDASDL
+803 EAFGATNLARIPLADFG
-813 SAIDLSQLQERL
+813 ERL
-825 AQWMAEP
+825 AQWVAEP
-832 TALLDW
+832 NALLDW
-838 TQYHA
+838 TSYHA
-843 TRTQA
+843 TREQA
-848 RAAGLSPLV
+848 RAAGMAVLV
-857 EQVEQ
+857 QQLENESIAQGALP
-862 DAIALADLSPCFDRA
+862 AIFERA

-882 LRQATQAYP
+882 LRQATQAHP
-891 ELVGFNG
+891 ELVAFNG
-898 DQHSQKVRHFR
+898 DQHSQKVRQFR
-909 ALDIERIELARA
+909 ALDLERIELARA

-930 VPRTASGIGPLGVL
+930 VPRSASGMGPLGVL

-978 PLSVAQFLEPGAV
+978 PLSVAQFLEPAAV

-1041 EDFDEDDED
+1041 DEFDDEDED

-1092 QQFYNSGLF
+1092 QQFYNSSLYV
-1101 IVPSPYTARAGM
+1101 VPSPYTARSGM

-1125 DSGATRVNRI
+1125 DSGASRINRI
-1135 EAQTIARAIMRHALQ
+1135 EAQTIARAIMQHAQ
-1150 TPQLSLGVAAFSL
+1150 QSPQLSLGVAAFSL
-1163 QQKIAI
+1163 QQKVAI

-1280 NYAATGQLAV
+1280 QYAATGQLAL

-1309 LTAQGLK
+1309 LTAQGLQVQ
-1316 IETQIG
+1316 TQIG

-1343 GIECDGASYHSSR
+1343 GIECDGMSYHHSR

-1368 LEGHGWK
+1368 LESQGWT
-1375 LLRIWGADWFRQPRA
+1375 LLRIWGCDWFRQPRA

-1399 EAAKQDLERN
+1399 EAARQRKQAEPV
-1409 QPVVQTI
+1409 QPVMATHQSQTA
-1416 YTPAAIEI
+1416 TEV
-1424 IERAP
+1424 IERAARSDAGSA
-1429 EETAAQTLAAAT
+1429 ETESAAGPDDSLYQ
-1441 SATAYT
+1441 
-1447 EARLDIPPQ
+1447 EARFAVPAG
-1456 ELHNVPTPRLAQ
+1456 ELHSQSTAKLAQ
-1468 LVRQVVEQE
+1468 LMHQAVELE

-1506 DSARQSLLA
+1506 EQARQSLLA
-1515 DGAITTEAEFLDLPH
+1515 DEALAAEGEFLDLPG
-1530 RAVRVRDRSAVSS
+1530 RAVRVRNRAEVGS
-1543 ANLRRPD
+1543 ANLRRID

-1557 RQAIVQTLQS
+1557 RAAIALALRS
-1567 NLGGQRDELPGAVAR
+1567 SLGGQREELPVAVAR

-1592 VRELVLAQLDAL
+1592 VRELVLTQLDAL
-1604 HDSGAVEFN
+1604 HGSGAVAFN
-1613 GTLYRPKANS
+1613 GTLYRLPT

>member
-1 MSANV
+1 M
-6 NHSADA
+6 HADSNFA
-12 TGTDNIQT
+12 L
-20 GAETETANTTAAA
+20 
-33 SPSASPITRQLD
+33 ITRQLE
-45 KSRQTLLDL
+45 KSRQALLDL

-63 PQAATAKLL
+63 PQAATARVL

-77 LTPEVY
+77 RTDEVY
-83 RLLVNEAKAMS
+83 RLLAGESKAMS
-94 FVPSKTDEE
+94 FAPAKAEEE
-103 QAASPAEAAVPP
+103 QAGADPAQAQETQTA
-115 LAPPLALPQP
+115 LALPQP
-125 DEQATEESRDE
+125 EESVDEQLDA
-136 RGIAQRHRDL
+136 RGVAQRHRDL
-146 KLQTRLTSEKLQRR
+146 KLQTRLSSEKLQRR
-160 LLDMYSDARTFVEEQ
+160 LLDMYSDARTFIEEQ

-180 FLALGHLQ
+180 FLALGQLQ

-237 LKADFGLELPDFKAG
+237 LKADFGLELPEFNAG
-252 DDFDPAAYLTSVA
+252 DDFDPRAYLTAVA

-271 PGWQVLPNAMTLGFF
+271 PGWQVLPDSMTLGFF

-293 YRDLDASTWPAEKR
+293 YRDLDTATWPPEKR
-307 LDQQALIAA
+307 LERQALIAA

-325 DQLFPEDADVD
+325 EHLFPEDADVD

-341 VSQRHV
+341 DSQRHV

-410 RLKAV
+410 RLKSV

-426 HHTNKR
+426 HHANKR
-432 KVLEELKA
+432 KVLEELKV
-440 TRDLGKPRVEHR
+440 TRDLGRPRVEHR
-452 DQIIN
+452 EQIIH
-457 ELSSVQQQLN
+457 ELSNVQQQLN
-467 AHSETMHQPLSPCA
+467 SHSQTMHQALAPCA
-481 LTPYQILGHLAKL
+481 LTPYQILGQLARL

-503 DLLEGASHWTP
+503 DLLQGAQNWSP
-514 EDFHTRQQTVQAL
+514 ENFHSRQQIAEAL
-527 RQAASK
+527 HQAASK
-533 VMPIAQHAWRGV
+533 VSPVAGHAWRGV
-545 CHPALLKLDAERFA
+545 CHPALLKLDAQRFA
-559 QQLPALQTLLNQTL
+559 QQLPTL
-573 QDSEQLAQSLNGL
+573 QAMLARLQHDGELLAQSLS
-586 KAENI
+586 APAAQTI
-591 QNLQAQ
+591 QTLHEQ
-597 ITLAQQLASAP
+597 IALAQQLASAP
-608 TVDRQAVASVI
+608 VIDRQAVASSI
-619 WSHGLGQLQKLVEC
+619 WDQGLDQLHKLVEC
-633 GQQFSAQA
+633 GAQFSRQA
-641 QNLRNRFAESAWN
+641 QNLHSSFAESAWTA
-654 QDWNSA
+654 DWNPP

-672 RIFNS
+672 RIFNGG
-677 SYRQAIASVK
+677 YRAAIAS
-687 AHLKAELPKTKAER
+687 LKGQLKTTLPSSRAER
-701 TQWLD
+701 LNLLD
-706 ELMQAQSL
+706 SLIEAQQL
-714 RQTLSQQNTDGLAAF
+714 RQSLSQQQTLGADAF
-729 GQLWQGEQSDWGQLQ
+729 GSLWLGEQSNWAQLQ
-744 SVLRWMGGPDGQGRS
+744 AVLGWMTGPDGQGRS
-759 EAFRQLYA
+759 AAFRQLYA

-774 CAELAKTADASLQKF
+774 CADLAAKASASLQAF
-789 MQAAQQVLGNYQFD
+789 EDAAQSVLEGYLLD
-803 TREAFDASDL
+803 TLEAFGAADL
-813 SAIDLSQLQERL
+813 ARIALTDFGERL
-825 AQWMAEP
+825 AQWVAEP
-832 TALLDW
+832 NALLDW
-838 TQYHA
+838 TSYHA
-843 TRTQA
+843 TREQA
-848 RAAGLSPLV
+848 RAAGMAALV
-857 EQVEQ
+857 QQLENESIAQ
-862 DAIALADLSPCFDRA
+862 DALPAILERA

-882 LRQATQAYP
+882 LRQATQAHP
-891 ELVGFNG
+891 ELVAFNG
-898 DQHSQKVRHFR
+898 DQHSQKVRQFR
-909 ALDIERIELARA
+909 ALDLERIELARA

-930 VPRTASGIGPLGVL
+930 VPRSASGMGPLGVL

-1011 AIARCKQL
+1011 AIARCRQL

-1041 EDFDEDDED
+1041 DDFDDEDED

-1092 QQFYNSGLF
+1092 QQFYNSGLYV
-1101 IVPSPYTARAGM
+1101 VPSPYTARSGM
-1113 GLRFHHLPEGRF
+1113 GLRFHHLSEGRF
-1125 DSGATRVNRI
+1125 DSGASRVNRI
-1135 EAQTIARAIMRHALQ
+1135 EAQTIARAIMQHAQ
-1150 TPQLSLGVAAFSL
+1150 QSPQLSLGVAAFSL
-1163 QQKIAI
+1163 QQKVAI

-1181 EAESFFVAH
+1181 EAEPFFVAH

-1280 NYAATGQLAV
+1280 QYAATGQLAL
-1290 AGISGRDLES
+1290 AGVSGRDLES

-1309 LTAQGLK
+1309 LTAQGLQVQ
-1316 IETQIG
+1316 TQIG

-1343 GIECDGASYHSSR
+1343 GIECDGMSYHHSR

-1368 LEGHGWK
+1368 LESQGWT
-1375 LLRIWGADWFRQPRA
+1375 LLRIWGCDWFRQPRA

-1399 EAAKQDLERN
+1399 EAARLRKDAEPV
-1409 QPVVQTI
+1409 QPAIATYQSQTATEVV
-1416 YTPAAIEI
+1416 
-1424 IERAP
+1424 ERAAQSD
-1429 EETAAQTLAAAT
+1429 AASAAT
-1441 SATAYT
+1441 ESASGPDGSLYQ
-1447 EARLDIPPQ
+1447 EARFAVPAG
-1456 ELHNVPTPRLAQ
+1456 ELHQQSTAQLAQ
-1468 LVRQVVEQE
+1468 LMRRAVELE

-1506 DSARQSLLA
+1506 EQARQSLLTDKA
-1515 DGAITTEAEFLDLPH
+1515 LAAEGEFLDLPG
-1530 RAVRVRDRSAVSS
+1530 RAVRVRNRAEVGS
-1543 ANLRRPD
+1543 ANLRRID

-1557 RQAIVQTLQS
+1557 RAAIAQALRS
-1567 NLGGQRDELPGAVAR
+1567 SLGGQRDELPAAVAR

-1592 VRELVLAQLDAL
+1592 VRELVLTQLDAL
-1604 HDSGAVEFN
+1604 HGSGAVAFN
-1613 GTLYRPKANS
+1613 GTLYRLPT

>member
-1 MSANV
+1 MHADSNSAL
-6 NHSADA
+6 
-12 TGTDNIQT
+12 
-20 GAETETANTTAAA
+20 
-33 SPSASPITRQLD
+33 ITRQLE
-45 KSRQTLLDL
+45 KSRQALLDL

-63 PQAATAKLL
+63 PQAATARVL

-77 LTPEVY
+77 RTDEVY
-83 RLLVNEAKAMS
+83 RLLAGESKAMS
-94 FVPSKTDEE
+94 FAPAKAEEE
-103 QAASPAEAAVPP
+103 QAAADPAEVQETQAT
-115 LAPPLALPQP
+115 LALPQP
-125 DEQATEESRDE
+125 EESVDEQLDA
-136 RGIAQRHRDL
+136 RGVAQRHRDL
-146 KLQTRLTSEKLQRR
+146 KLQTRLSSEKLQRR
-160 LLDMYSDARTFVEEQ
+160 LLDMYSDARTFIEEQ

-180 FLALGHLQ
+180 FLALGQLQ

-237 LKADFGLELPDFKAG
+237 LKADFGLELPEFNAG
-252 DDFDPAAYLTSVA
+252 DDFDPRAYLAAVA
-265 TMAAAQ
+265 AMAAAQ
-271 PGWQVLPNAMTLGFF
+271 PGWQVLPDAMTLGFF

-293 YRDLDASTWPAEKR
+293 YRDLDTATWPPEKR

-325 DQLFPEDADVD
+325 EHLFPEDANVD

-341 VSQRHV
+341 DSQRHV

-410 RLKAV
+410 RLKSV

-426 HHTNKR
+426 HHANKR

-452 DQIIN
+452 EQIIH
-457 ELSSVQQQLN
+457 ELSNVQQQLN
-467 AHSETMHQPLSPCA
+467 AHSRTMHQALAPCT
-481 LTPYQILGHLAKL
+481 LTPYQILGRLARL
-494 DAVQIAHLP
+494 DTVQIAHLP
-503 DLLEGASHWTP
+503 DLLQGAQNWSP
-514 EDFHTRQQTVQAL
+514 EDFHSRQQIVEAL

-533 VMPIAQHAWRGV
+533 VSPVAGHPWRGV
-545 CHPALLKLDAERFA
+545 CHPALLKLDAQRFA
-559 QQLPALQTLLNQTL
+559 QQLPTL
-573 QDSEQLAQSLNGL
+573 QAMLARLQQDAELLAQSLS
-586 KAENI
+586 APAA
-591 QNLQAQ
+591 QTLQSLHEQ

-608 TVDRQAVASVI
+608 SIDRQAVANSI
-619 WSHGLGQLQKLVEC
+619 WDQGLGQLHKLVEC
-633 GQQFSAQA
+633 GAQFSLQA
-641 QNLRNRFAESAWN
+641 QSLRGSFAESAWTV
-654 QDWNSA
+654 DWNA
-660 RQSIAAHGDSLF
+660 PRQSIAAHGDSLF

-677 SYRQAIASVK
+677 GYRAAIAN
-687 AHLKAELPKTKAER
+687 LKGQLKTTLPSSRAER
-701 TQWLD
+701 LNLLD
-706 ELMQAQSL
+706 SLIEAQQL
-714 RQTLSQQNTDGLAAF
+714 RQNLGQQQTLGADAF
-729 GQLWQGEQSDWGQLQ
+729 GSLWLGEQSDWAQLQ
-744 SVLRWMGGPDGQGRS
+744 AVLGWMAGPDGQGRS
-759 EAFRQLYA
+759 AAFRQLYA

-774 CAELAKTADASLQKF
+774 CADLAARASASLQAF
-789 MQAAQQVLGNYQFD
+789 EDAAQSLLDGYRLETQ
-803 TREAFDASDL
+803 EAFGAADL
-813 SAIDLSQLQERL
+813 ARIPLADFGERL
-825 AQWMAEP
+825 AQWVAEP
-832 TALLDW
+832 NALLDW
-838 TQYHA
+838 TSYHA
-843 TRTQA
+843 TREQA
-848 RAAGLSPLV
+848 RAAGMAVLV
-857 EQVEQ
+857 QQLENESIAQGAMP
-862 DAIALADLSPCFDRA
+862 AIFERA

-882 LRQATQAYP
+882 LRQATQAHP
-891 ELVGFNG
+891 ELVAFNG
-898 DQHSQKVRHFR
+898 DQHSQKVRQFR
-909 ALDIERIELARA
+909 ALDLERIELARA

-930 VPRTASGIGPLGVL
+930 VPRSASGMGPLGVL

-1041 EDFDEDDED
+1041 DEFDDEDED

-1092 QQFYNSGLF
+1092 QQFYNSSLYV
-1101 IVPSPYTARAGM
+1101 VPSPYTARSGM

-1125 DSGATRVNRI
+1125 DSGASRINRI
-1135 EAQTIARAIMRHALQ
+1135 EAQTIARAIMQHAQ
-1150 TPQLSLGVAAFSL
+1150 QSPQLSLGVAAFSL
-1163 QQKIAI
+1163 QQKVAI

-1181 EAESFFVAH
+1181 AAESFFVAH

-1280 NYAATGQLAV
+1280 QYAATGQLAL

-1309 LTAQGLK
+1309 LTAQGLQVQ
-1316 IETQIG
+1316 TQIG

-1343 GIECDGASYHSSR
+1343 GIECDGMSYHHSR

-1368 LEGHGWK
+1368 LESQGWT
-1375 LLRIWGADWFRQPRA
+1375 LLRIWGCDWFRQPRA

-1399 EAAKQDLERN
+1399 EAARQRKQAEPV
-1409 QPVVQTI
+1409 QPLMPTHQSQTA
-1416 YTPAAIEI
+1416 TEV
-1424 IERAP
+1424 IERAARSDA
-1429 EETAAQTLAAAT
+1429 ESAETESAAGPDDSLYQ
-1441 SATAYT
+1441 
-1447 EARLDIPPQ
+1447 EARFAVPAG
-1456 ELHNVPTPRLAQ
+1456 ELHNQSTAKLAQ
-1468 LVRQVVEQE
+1468 LMHQAVELE

-1506 DSARQSLLA
+1506 EQARQSLLA
-1515 DGAITTEAEFLDLPH
+1515 DEALAAEGEFLDLPG
-1530 RAVRVRDRSAVSS
+1530 RAVRVRNRAEVGS
-1543 ANLRRPD
+1543 ANLRRID

-1557 RQAIVQTLQS
+1557 RAAIALALRS
-1567 NLGGQRDELPGAVAR
+1567 SLGGQREELPAAVAR

-1592 VRELVLAQLDAL
+1592 VRELVLTQLDAL
-1604 HDSGAVEFN
+1604 HGSGAVAFN
-1613 GTLYRPKANS
+1613 GTLYRLPT

>member
-1 MSANV
+1 MHADSNSAL
-6 NHSADA
+6 
-12 TGTDNIQT
+12 
-20 GAETETANTTAAA
+20 
-33 SPSASPITRQLD
+33 ITRQLE
-45 KSRQTLLDL
+45 KSRQALLDL

-63 PQAATAKLL
+63 PQAATARVL

-77 LTPEVY
+77 RTDEVY
-83 RLLVNEAKAMS
+83 RLLAGESKAMS
-94 FVPSKTDEE
+94 FAPAKAEEE
-103 QAASPAEAAVPP
+103 QAAADPAEVQETQAT
-115 LAPPLALPQP
+115 LALPQP
-125 DEQATEESRDE
+125 EESVDEQLDA
-136 RGIAQRHRDL
+136 RGVAQRHRDL
-146 KLQTRLTSEKLQRR
+146 KLQTRLSSEKLQRR
-160 LLDMYSDARTFVEEQ
+160 LLDMYSDARTFIEEQ

-180 FLALGHLQ
+180 FLALGQLQ

-237 LKADFGLELPDFKAG
+237 LKADFGLELPEFNAG
-252 DDFDPAAYLTSVA
+252 DDFDPRAYLAAVA

-271 PGWQVLPNAMTLGFF
+271 PGWQVLPDAMTLGFF

-293 YRDLDASTWPAEKR
+293 YRDLDTSTWPPEKR

-325 DQLFPEDADVD
+325 EHLFPEDADVD

-341 VSQRHV
+341 DSQRHV

-410 RLKAV
+410 RLKSV

-426 HHTNKR
+426 HHANKR

-452 DQIIN
+452 EQIIH
-457 ELSSVQQQLN
+457 ELSNVQQQLN
-467 AHSETMHQPLSPCA
+467 AHSRTMHQALAPCT
-481 LTPYQILGHLAKL
+481 LTPYQILGRLARL
-494 DAVQIAHLP
+494 DTVQIAHLP
-503 DLLEGASHWTP
+503 DLLQGAQNWSP
-514 EDFHTRQQTVQAL
+514 EDFHSRQQIVEAL

-533 VMPIAQHAWRGV
+533 VSPVAGHPWRGV
-545 CHPALLKLDAERFA
+545 CHPALLKLDAQRFA
-559 QQLPALQTLLNQTL
+559 QQLPTL
-573 QDSEQLAQSLNGL
+573 QAMLARLQQDAELLAQSLS
-586 KAENI
+586 APAA
-591 QNLQAQ
+591 QTLQSLHEQ

-608 TVDRQAVASVI
+608 SIDRQAVANSI
-619 WSHGLGQLQKLVEC
+619 WDQGLGQLHKLVEC
-633 GQQFSAQA
+633 GAQFSLQA
-641 QNLRNRFAESAWN
+641 QSLRGSFAESAWTV
-654 QDWNSA
+654 DWNA
-660 RQSIAAHGDSLF
+660 PRQSIAAHGDSLF

-677 SYRQAIASVK
+677 GYRAAIAN
-687 AHLKAELPKTKAER
+687 LKGQLKTTLPSSRAER
-701 TQWLD
+701 LNLLD
-706 ELMQAQSL
+706 SLIEAQQL
-714 RQTLSQQNTDGLAAF
+714 RQNLGQQQTLGADAF
-729 GQLWQGEQSDWGQLQ
+729 GSLWLGEQSDWAQLQ
-744 SVLRWMGGPDGQGRS
+744 AVLGWMAGPDGQGRS
-759 EAFRQLYA
+759 AAFRQLYA

-774 CAELAKTADASLQKF
+774 CADLAARASASLQAF
-789 MQAAQQVLGNYQFD
+789 EDAAQSLLDGYRLETQ
-803 TREAFDASDL
+803 EAFGAADL
-813 SAIDLSQLQERL
+813 ARIPLADFGERL
-825 AQWMAEP
+825 AQWVAEP
-832 TALLDW
+832 NALLDW
-838 TQYHA
+838 TSYHA
-843 TRTQA
+843 TREQA
-848 RAAGLSPLV
+848 RAAGMAVLV
-857 EQVEQ
+857 QQLEDESIAQGALP
-862 DAIALADLSPCFDRA
+862 AILERA

-882 LRQATQAYP
+882 LRQATQAHP
-891 ELVGFNG
+891 ELVAFNG
-898 DQHSQKVRHFR
+898 DQHSQKVRQFR
-909 ALDIERIELARA
+909 ALDLERIELARA

-930 VPRTASGIGPLGVL
+930 VPRSASGMGPLGVL

-1041 EDFDEDDED
+1041 DEFDDEDED

-1092 QQFYNSGLF
+1092 QQFYNSSLYV
-1101 IVPSPYTARAGM
+1101 VPSPYTARSGM

-1125 DSGATRVNRI
+1125 DSGASRINRI
-1135 EAQTIARAIMRHALQ
+1135 EAQTIARAIMQHAQ
-1150 TPQLSLGVAAFSL
+1150 QSPQLSLGVAAFSL
-1163 QQKIAI
+1163 QQKVAI

-1280 NYAATGQLAV
+1280 QYAATGQLAL

-1309 LTAQGLK
+1309 LTAQGLQVQ
-1316 IETQIG
+1316 TQIG

-1343 GIECDGASYHSSR
+1343 GIECDGMSYHHSR

-1368 LEGHGWK
+1368 LESQGWT
-1375 LLRIWGADWFRQPRA
+1375 LLRIWGCDWFRQPRA

-1399 EAAKQDLERN
+1399 EAARQRKEAEPV
-1409 QPVVQTI
+1409 QPAMATHQSQTA
-1416 YTPAAIEI
+1416 TEV
-1424 IERAP
+1424 IERAARSDA
-1429 EETAAQTLAAAT
+1429 ESAETE
-1441 SATAYT
+1441 SATGPDDSLYQ
-1447 EARLDIPPQ
+1447 EARFAVPAG
-1456 ELHNVPTPRLAQ
+1456 ELHNQSTAKLAQ
-1468 LVRQVVEQE
+1468 LMHQAVELE
-1477 GPIHFDELVTRMRTL
+1477 GPIHFDELVTRTRTL

-1506 DSARQSLLA
+1506 EQARQSLLA
-1515 DGAITTEAEFLDLPH
+1515 DEALAAEGEFLDLPG
-1530 RAVRVRDRSAVSS
+1530 RAVRVRNRAEVGS
-1543 ANLRRPD
+1543 ANLRRID

-1557 RQAIVQTLQS
+1557 RAAIALALRS
-1567 NLGGQRDELPGAVAR
+1567 SLGGQREELPAAVAR

-1592 VRELVLAQLDAL
+1592 VRELVLTQLDAL
-1604 HDSGAVEFN
+1604 HGSGAVAFN
-1613 GTLYRPKANS
+1613 GTLYRLPT

>member
-1 MSANV
+1 MHADSNSAL
-6 NHSADA
+6 
-12 TGTDNIQT
+12 
-20 GAETETANTTAAA
+20 
-33 SPSASPITRQLD
+33 ITRQLE
-45 KSRQTLLDL
+45 KSRQALLDL

-63 PQAATAKLL
+63 PQAATARVL

-77 LTPEVY
+77 RTDEVY
-83 RLLVNEAKAMS
+83 RLLAGESKAMS
-94 FVPSKTDEE
+94 FAPAKAEEE
-103 QAASPAEAAVPP
+103 QAAADPAEAQETQAT
-115 LAPPLALPQP
+115 LALPQP
-125 DEQATEESRDE
+125 EESVDEQLDA
-136 RGIAQRHRDL
+136 RGVAQRHRDL
-146 KLQTRLTSEKLQRR
+146 KLQTRLSSEKLQRR
-160 LLDMYSDARTFVEEQ
+160 LLDMYSDARTFIEEQ

-180 FLALGHLQ
+180 FLALGQLQ
-188 WFDRNAPDKPRFA
+188 WFDRNALDKPRFA

-237 LKADFGLELPDFKAG
+237 LKADFGLELPEFNAG
-252 DDFDPAAYLTSVA
+252 DDFDPRAYLAAVA
-265 TMAAAQ
+265 AMAAAQ
-271 PGWQVLPNAMTLGFF
+271 PGWQVLPDAMTLGFF

-293 YRDLDASTWPAEKR
+293 YRDLDTATWPPEKR

-325 DQLFPEDADVD
+325 EHLFPEDADVD

-341 VSQRHV
+341 DSQRHV

-410 RLKAV
+410 RLKSV

-426 HHTNKR
+426 HHANKR

-452 DQIIN
+452 EQIIH
-457 ELSSVQQQLN
+457 ELSNVQQQLN
-467 AHSETMHQPLSPCA
+467 AHSRTMHQALAPCT
-481 LTPYQILGHLAKL
+481 LTPYQILGQLARL

-503 DLLEGASHWTP
+503 DLLQGTQNWSP
-514 EDFHTRQQTVQAL
+514 EDFHSRQQIVEAL
-527 RQAASK
+527 RQAVSK
-533 VMPIAQHAWRGV
+533 VSPVARHPWRGV
-545 CHPALLKLDAERFA
+545 CHPALLKLDAQRFA
-559 QQLPALQTLLNQTL
+559 QQLPTL
-573 QDSEQLAQSLNGL
+573 QAMLARLQQDAELLAQSLS
-586 KAENI
+586 APAA
-591 QNLQAQ
+591 QTLQTLHEQ

-608 TVDRQAVASVI
+608 SIDRQAVANSI
-619 WSHGLGQLQKLVEC
+619 WDQGLGQLHKLVEC
-633 GQQFSAQA
+633 GTRFSLKA
-641 QNLRNRFAESAWN
+641 QNLGSSFAESAWTA
-654 QDWNSA
+654 DWSA
-660 RQSIAAHGDSLF
+660 PRQSIAAYGDSLF

-677 SYRQAIASVK
+677 GYRAAIAS
-687 AHLKAELPKTKAER
+687 LKGQLKTTLPSSRAER
-701 TQWLD
+701 LNLLDSLIEAQQLRQNLGQQQTLGADAFGSLWLD
-706 ELMQAQSL
+706 
-714 RQTLSQQNTDGLAAF
+714 
-729 GQLWQGEQSDWGQLQ
+729 EQSDWAQLQ
-744 SVLRWMGGPDGQGRS
+744 AVLGWMAGPDGQGRS
-759 EAFRQLYA
+759 AAFRQLYA

-774 CAELAKTADASLQKF
+774 CADLAARASASLQAF
-789 MQAAQQVLGNYQFD
+789 EDAAQSLLDGYRLETQ
-803 TREAFDASDL
+803 EAFGATNLARIPLADFG
-813 SAIDLSQLQERL
+813 ERL
-825 AQWMAEP
+825 AQWVAEP
-832 TALLDW
+832 NALLDW
-838 TQYHA
+838 TSYHA
-843 TRTQA
+843 TREQA
-848 RAAGLSPLV
+848 RAAGMAVLV
-857 EQVEQ
+857 QQLENESIAQGALP
-862 DAIALADLSPCFDRA
+862 AIFERA

-882 LRQATQAYP
+882 LRQATQAHP
-891 ELVGFNG
+891 ELVAFNG
-898 DQHSQKVRHFR
+898 DQHSQKVRQFR
-909 ALDIERIELARA
+909 ALDLERIELARA

-930 VPRTASGIGPLGVL
+930 VPRSASGMGPLGVL

-978 PLSVAQFLEPGAV
+978 PLSVAQFLEPAAV

-1041 EDFDEDDED
+1041 DEFDDEDED

-1092 QQFYNSGLF
+1092 QQFYNSSLYV
-1101 IVPSPYTARAGM
+1101 VPSPYTARSGM

-1125 DSGATRVNRI
+1125 DSGASRINRI
-1135 EAQTIARAIMRHALQ
+1135 EAQTIARAIMQHAQ
-1150 TPQLSLGVAAFSL
+1150 QSPQLSLGVAAFSL
-1163 QQKIAI
+1163 QQKVAI

-1280 NYAATGQLAV
+1280 QYAATGQLAL

-1309 LTAQGLK
+1309 LTAQGLQVQ
-1316 IETQIG
+1316 TQIG

-1343 GIECDGASYHSSR
+1343 GIECDGMSYHHSR

-1368 LEGHGWK
+1368 LESQGWT
-1375 LLRIWGADWFRQPRA
+1375 LLRIWGCDWFRQPRA

-1399 EAAKQDLERN
+1399 EAARQRKQAEPV
-1409 QPVVQTI
+1409 QPVMATHQSQTA
-1416 YTPAAIEI
+1416 TEV
-1424 IERAP
+1424 IERAARSDAGSA
-1429 EETAAQTLAAAT
+1429 ETESAAGPDDSLYQ
-1441 SATAYT
+1441 
-1447 EARLDIPPQ
+1447 EARFAVPSG
-1456 ELHNVPTPRLAQ
+1456 ELHSQSTAKLAQ
-1468 LVRQVVEQE
+1468 LMHQAVELE

-1506 DSARQSLLA
+1506 EQARQSLLA
-1515 DGAITTEAEFLDLPH
+1515 DEALAAEGEFLDLPG
-1530 RAVRVRDRSAVSS
+1530 RAVRVRNRAELGS
-1543 ANLRRPD
+1543 ANLRRID

-1557 RQAIVQTLQS
+1557 RAAIALALRS
-1567 NLGGQRDELPGAVAR
+1567 SLGGQREELPVAVAR
-1582 LLGLSAVTAP
+1582 LLGLSAVTAT
-1592 VRELVLAQLDAL
+1592 VRELVLTQLDAL
-1604 HDSGAVEFN
+1604 HGSGAVAFN
-1613 GTLYRPKANS
+1613 GTLYRLPT

>member
-1 MSANV
+1 MSANE
-6 NHSADA
+6 NSS
-12 TGTDNIQT
+12 
-20 GAETETANTTAAA
+20 AA
-33 SPSASPITRQLD
+33 SDLVGGASGDAIAAVPAAVALPSSPIAHQLER
-45 KSRQTLLDL
+45 SRQSLLDL

-63 PQAATAKLL
+63 PQAATARLL

-83 RLLVNEAKAMS
+83 RLLVTDGKAMS
-94 FVPSKTDEE
+94 FVPSKTDETAQE
-103 QAASPAEAAVPP
+103 SAEAQTLV
-115 LAPPLALPQP
+115 LPQP
-125 DEQATEESRDE
+125 EDDSSAERDE
-136 RGIAQRHRDL
+136 RGVAQRHRDL

-160 LLDMYSDARTFVEEQ
+160 LLDMHSDARTFVEEQ

-188 WFDRNAPDKPRFA
+188 WFDRNAPEKPRFA

-213 SAAERFTLSWLQ
+213 SATERFTLSWLQ

-237 LKADFGLELPDFKAG
+237 LKADFGLELPEFKAG
-252 DDFDPAAYLTSVA
+252 DDFDPAAYLA
-265 TMAAAQ
+265 EAGTMAAAQ
-271 PGWQVLPNAMTLGFF
+271 PGWQVLPDAMTLGFF

-293 YRDLDASTWPAEKR
+293 YRDLDASTWPQDKR

-325 DQLFPEDADVD
+325 DEIFPEDADVD
-336 QLIPV
+336 ELIPI

-440 TRDLGKPRVEHR
+440 TRDLGRPRVEHR

-457 ELSSVQQQLN
+457 ELTHVQQQLN
-467 AHSETMHQPLSPCA
+467 AHSEVMHQALAPCA
-481 LTPYQILGHLAKL
+481 LTPYQILGQLAKL

-503 DLLEGASHWTP
+503 DLLQGAQDWTP
-514 EDFHTRQQTVQAL
+514 TDFSARQQTVQAL
-527 RQAASK
+527 SQAASK
-533 VMPIAQHAWRGV
+533 VMPIQQHPWRGV
-545 CHPALLKLDAERFA
+545 CHPALLKMDAERFA
-559 QQLPALQTLLNQTL
+559 LQLPALQNLLQQTL
-573 QDSEQLAQSLNGL
+573 QDSEQLAQSLH
-586 KAENI
+586 APAPQNI
-591 QNLQAQ
+591 QGIEEQ
-597 ITLAQQLASAP
+597 IALTQQLASAP
-608 TVDRQAVASVI
+608 TVDRQSVASAI
-619 WSHGLGQLQKLVEC
+619 WSHGLGQLQKLLET
-633 GQQFSAQA
+633 GLQFSQ
-641 QNLRNRFAESAWN
+641 QTQGLRSRFAESAWSH
-654 QDWNSA
+654 DWNSA

-672 RIFNS
+672 RIFNGG
-677 SYRQAIASVK
+677 YRQAIASVK
-687 AHLKAELPKTKAER
+687 AHLKDALPKTKAER
-701 TQWLD
+701 IQWLD
-706 ELMQAQSL
+706 ALMQTQNL
-714 RQTLSQQNTDGLAAF
+714 RQALVQQSADGTAAF
-729 GQLWQGEQSDWGQLQ
+729 GQLWQGEQSDWSQLQ
-744 SVLRWMGGPDGQGRS
+744 AVLRWMSGPDGQGRS
-759 EAFRQLYA
+759 ESFRQLYA

-774 CAELAKTADASLQKF
+774 CAELAATATASLQKF
-789 MQAAQQVLGNYQFD
+789 EQAAQAVLANYQLNID
-803 TREAFDASDL
+803 EAFGVSAL
-813 SAIDLSQLQERL
+813 SAIPFTALNERL
-825 AQWMAEP
+825 TQWIAQPAV
-832 TALLDW
+832 LLDW

-843 TRTQA
+843 TREQA
-848 RAAGLSPLV
+848 RALGLSPLV
-857 EQVEQ
+857 EQLEL
-862 DAIALADLSPCFDRA
+862 DAITLDALPPSFERA

-882 LRQATQAYP
+882 LRQATQTHPA
-891 ELVGFNG
+891 LVAFNG
-898 DQHSQKVRHFR
+898 DQHSQKVRQFR

-930 VPRTASGIGPLGVL
+930 VPRTASGIGPLGVI

-1041 EDFDEDDED
+1041 DEFDDED
-1050 QLIAGAAD
+1050 EEQLIAGAAD

-1125 DSGATRVNRI
+1125 DSGGTRVNRV
-1135 EAQTIARAIMRHALQ
+1135 EAQTIARAIMAHALQ

-1163 QQKIAI
+1163 QQKVAI

-1211 FISVAYARNAQGY
+1211 YISVAYARNAQGY

-1280 NYAATGQLAV
+1280 NYAATGNLAV
-1290 AGISGRDLES
+1290 ASISGRDLES
-1300 PLEEDVYEA
+1300 PLEEDVFEA
-1309 LTAQGLK
+1309 LTEKLTPLGLQ

-1343 GIECDGASYHSSR
+1343 GIECDGMSYHHSR

-1368 LEGHGWK
+1368 LESQGWT
-1375 LLRIWGADWFRQPRA
+1375 LLRIWGCDWFRQPHA

-1399 EAAKQDLERN
+1399 QHAQQKFEPNLPQAQTPSAPAAMEVIERVEPAKDASSSDQARPEAAYAEASLDVPPKDLHSL
-1409 QPVVQTI
+1409 P
-1416 YTPAAIEI
+1416 
-1424 IERAP
+1424 
-1429 EETAAQTLAAAT
+1429 T
-1441 SATAYT
+1441 S
-1447 EARLDIPPQ
+1447 L
-1456 ELHNVPTPRLAQ
+1456 LAQ
-1468 LVRQVVEQE
+1468 LVLQVVEQE
-1477 GPIHFDELVTRMRTL
+1477 GPIHFDELTTRMRTL

-1506 DSARQSLLA
+1506 DAARQSLLA
-1515 DGAITTEAEFLDLPH
+1515 DGAITAEADFLDLPG
-1530 RAVRVRDRSAVSS
+1530 RTVRVRDRSAASS

-1550 CLPPAEI
+1550 CLPPTEV
-1557 RQAIVQTLQS
+1557 RQAIKQALQS
-1567 NLGGQRDELPGAVAR
+1567 SLGGQRDELPAAVAR
-1582 LLGLSAVTAP
+1582 MLGLNAVTAS
-1592 VRELVLAQLDAL
+1592 VRELILAQLDAL
-1604 HDSGAVEFN
+1604 HHSAEVRFN
-1613 GTLYRPKANS
+1613 GTLYQLPA

>member
-1 MSANV
+1 MHADSNSAL
-6 NHSADA
+6 
-12 TGTDNIQT
+12 
-20 GAETETANTTAAA
+20 
-33 SPSASPITRQLD
+33 ITRQLE
-45 KSRQTLLDL
+45 KSRQALLDL

-63 PQAATAKLL
+63 PQAATARVL

-77 LTPEVY
+77 RTDEVY
-83 RLLVNEAKAMS
+83 RLLAGESKAMS
-94 FVPSKTDEE
+94 FAPAKAEEE
-103 QAASPAEAAVPP
+103 QAAADPAEAQETQAT
-115 LAPPLALPQP
+115 LALPQP
-125 DEQATEESRDE
+125 EESVDEQLDA
-136 RGIAQRHRDL
+136 RGVAQRHRDL
-146 KLQTRLTSEKLQRR
+146 KLQTRLSSEKLQRR
-160 LLDMYSDARTFVEEQ
+160 LLDMYSDARTFIEEQ

-180 FLALGHLQ
+180 FLALGQLQ

-237 LKADFGLELPDFKAG
+237 LKADFGLELPEFNAG
-252 DDFDPAAYLTSVA
+252 DDFDPRAYLAAVA
-265 TMAAAQ
+265 AMAAAQ
-271 PGWQVLPNAMTLGFF
+271 PGWQVLPDAMTLGFF

-293 YRDLDASTWPAEKR
+293 YRDLDTATWPPEKR

-325 DQLFPEDADVD
+325 EHLFPEDANVD

-341 VSQRHV
+341 DSQRHV

-410 RLKAV
+410 RLKSV

-426 HHTNKR
+426 HHANKR

-452 DQIIN
+452 EQIIH
-457 ELSSVQQQLN
+457 ELSNVQQQLN
-467 AHSETMHQPLSPCA
+467 AHSRTMHQALAPCT
-481 LTPYQILGHLAKL
+481 LTPYQILGQLARL
-494 DAVQIAHLP
+494 DTVQIAHLP
-503 DLLEGASHWTP
+503 DLLQGAQNWSP
-514 EDFHTRQQTVQAL
+514 EDFHSRQQIVEAL
-527 RQAASK
+527 RQAVSK
-533 VMPIAQHAWRGV
+533 VSPVARHPWRGV
-545 CHPALLKLDAERFA
+545 CHPALLKLDAQRFA
-559 QQLPALQTLLNQTL
+559 QQLPTL
-573 QDSEQLAQSLNGL
+573 QAMLARLQQDAELLAQSLS
-586 KAENI
+586 APAA
-591 QNLQAQ
+591 QTLQTLHEQ

-608 TVDRQAVASVI
+608 SIDRQAVANSI
-619 WSHGLGQLQKLVEC
+619 WDQGLGQLHKLVEC
-633 GQQFSAQA
+633 GTRFSLKA
-641 QNLRNRFAESAWN
+641 QNLGSSFAESAWTA
-654 QDWNSA
+654 DWSA
-660 RQSIAAHGDSLF
+660 PRQSIAAYGDSLF

-677 SYRQAIASVK
+677 GYRAAIAN
-687 AHLKAELPKTKAER
+687 LKGQLKTTLPSSRAER
-701 TQWLD
+701 LNLLDSLIEAQQLRQNLGQQQTLGADAFGSLWLD
-706 ELMQAQSL
+706 
-714 RQTLSQQNTDGLAAF
+714 
-729 GQLWQGEQSDWGQLQ
+729 EQSDWAQLQ
-744 SVLRWMGGPDGQGRS
+744 AVLGWMAGPDGQGRS
-759 EAFRQLYA
+759 AAFRQLYA

-774 CAELAKTADASLQKF
+774 CADLAARASASLQAF
-789 MQAAQQVLGNYQFD
+789 EDAAQSLLDGYRLETQ
-803 TREAFDASDL
+803 EAFGAADL
-813 SAIDLSQLQERL
+813 ARIPLADFGERL
-825 AQWMAEP
+825 AQWVAEP
-832 TALLDW
+832 NALLDW
-838 TQYHA
+838 TSYHA
-843 TRTQA
+843 TREQA
-848 RAAGLSPLV
+848 RAAGMAVLV
-857 EQVEQ
+857 QQLENESIAQGALP
-862 DAIALADLSPCFDRA
+862 AIFERA

-882 LRQATQAYP
+882 LRQATQAHP
-891 ELVGFNG
+891 ELVAFNG
-898 DQHSQKVRHFR
+898 DQHSQKVRQFR
-909 ALDIERIELARA
+909 ALDLERIELARA

-930 VPRTASGIGPLGVL
+930 VPRSASGMGPLGVL

-1041 EDFDEDDED
+1041 DEFDDEDED

-1092 QQFYNSGLF
+1092 QQFYNSSLYV
-1101 IVPSPYTARAGM
+1101 VPSPYTARSGM

-1125 DSGATRVNRI
+1125 DSGASRINRI
-1135 EAQTIARAIMRHALQ
+1135 EAQTIARAIMQHAQ
-1150 TPQLSLGVAAFSL
+1150 QSPQLSLGVAAFSL
-1163 QQKIAI
+1163 QQKVAI

-1280 NYAATGQLAV
+1280 QYAATGQLAL

-1309 LTAQGLK
+1309 LTAQGLQVQ
-1316 IETQIG
+1316 TQIG

-1343 GIECDGASYHSSR
+1343 GIECDGMSYHHSR

-1368 LEGHGWK
+1368 LESQGWT
-1375 LLRIWGADWFRQPRA
+1375 LLRIWGCDWFRQPRA

-1399 EAAKQDLERN
+1399 EAARQRKQAEPV
-1409 QPVVQTI
+1409 QPVMATHQSQTA
-1416 YTPAAIEI
+1416 TEV
-1424 IERAP
+1424 IERAARSDAGSA
-1429 EETAAQTLAAAT
+1429 ETESAAGPDDSLYQ
-1441 SATAYT
+1441 
-1447 EARLDIPPQ
+1447 EARFAVPAG
-1456 ELHNVPTPRLAQ
+1456 ELHSQSTAKLAQ
-1468 LVRQVVEQE
+1468 LMHQAVELE

-1506 DSARQSLLA
+1506 EQARQSLLA
-1515 DGAITTEAEFLDLPH
+1515 DEALAAEGEFLDLPG
-1530 RAVRVRDRSAVSS
+1530 RAVRVRNRAEVGS
-1543 ANLRRPD
+1543 ANLRRID

-1557 RQAIVQTLQS
+1557 RAAIALALRS
-1567 NLGGQRDELPGAVAR
+1567 SLGGQREELPAAVAR

-1592 VRELVLAQLDAL
+1592 VRELVLTQLDAL
-1604 HDSGAVEFN
+1604 HGSGAVAFN
-1613 GTLYRPKANS
+1613 GTLYRLPT

>member
-1 MSANV
+1 M
-6 NHSADA
+6 HADSNFA
-12 TGTDNIQT
+12 L
-20 GAETETANTTAAA
+20 
-33 SPSASPITRQLD
+33 ITRQLE
-45 KSRQTLLDL
+45 KSRQALLDL

-63 PQAATAKLL
+63 PQAATARVL

-77 LTPEVY
+77 RTDEVY
-83 RLLVNEAKAMS
+83 RLLAGESKAMS
-94 FVPSKTDEE
+94 FAPAKAQEE
-103 QAASPAEAAVPP
+103 QAAADPSEAQETQTA
-115 LAPPLALPQP
+115 LALPQP
-125 DEQATEESRDE
+125 EESVDEQLDA
-136 RGIAQRHRDL
+136 RGVAQRHRDL
-146 KLQTRLTSEKLQRR
+146 KLQTRLSSEKLQRR
-160 LLDMYSDARTFVEEQ
+160 LLDMYSDARTFIEEQ

-180 FLALGHLQ
+180 FLALGQLQ

-237 LKADFGLELPDFKAG
+237 LKADFGLELPEFNAG
-252 DDFDPAAYLTSVA
+252 DDFDPRAYLAAVA

-271 PGWQVLPNAMTLGFF
+271 PDWQVLPDAMTLGFF

-293 YRDLDASTWPAEKR
+293 YRDLDTATWPPEKQLER
-307 LDQQALIAA
+307 QALIAA

-325 DQLFPEDADVD
+325 EHLFPEDADVD

-341 VSQRHV
+341 DSQRHV

-426 HHTNKR
+426 HHANKR

-440 TRDLGKPRVEHR
+440 TRDLGRPRVEHR
-452 DQIIN
+452 EQIIH
-457 ELSSVQQQLN
+457 ELSNVQQQLN
-467 AHSETMHQPLSPCA
+467 SHSRTMHQALAPCA
-481 LTPYQILGHLAKL
+481 LTPYQILGQLARL

-503 DLLEGASHWTP
+503 DLLQGAQNWSP
-514 EDFHTRQQTVQAL
+514 EDFHSRQQIAEAL

-533 VMPIAQHAWRGV
+533 VSPVAGHPWRGV
-545 CHPALLKLDAERFA
+545 CHPALLKLDAQRFA
-559 QQLPALQTLLNQTL
+559 QQLPALQAMLARL
-573 QDSEQLAQSLNGL
+573 QQDAELLAQSLS
-586 KAENI
+586 APAAPTI
-591 QNLQAQ
+591 QTLHEQ

-608 TVDRQAVASVI
+608 AIDRQAVAGSI
-619 WSHGLGQLQKLVEC
+619 WDQGLEQLRKLVEC
-633 GQQFSAQA
+633 GARFSLQA
-641 QNLRNRFAESAWN
+641 QSLRGSFAESAWTA
-654 QDWNSA
+654 DWNA
-660 RQSIAAHGDSLF
+660 PRQSIAAHGDSLF

-677 SYRQAIASVK
+677 GYRAAMAS
-687 AHLKAELPKTKAER
+687 LKGQLKTTLPSSRAQR
-701 TQWLD
+701 LSLLD
-706 ELMQAQSL
+706 SLIEAQQL
-714 RQTLSQQNTDGLAAF
+714 RQSLSQQQAQGADAF
-729 GQLWQGEQSDWGQLQ
+729 GSLWLGEQSNWTQLQ
-744 SVLRWMGGPDGQGRS
+744 AVLGWMAGPDGQGRS
-759 EAFRQLYA
+759 AAFRQLYA

-774 CAELAKTADASLQKF
+774 CADLAAKASASLQAF
-789 MQAAQQVLGNYQFD
+789 EDSAQSLLSGYQLD
-803 TREAFDASDL
+803 TQEAFDAPDL
-813 SAIDLSQLQERL
+813 ARIALADFGERL
-825 AQWMAEP
+825 AQWLAEP
-832 TALLDW
+832 NALLDW
-838 TQYHA
+838 TSYHA
-843 TRTQA
+843 TREQA
-848 RAAGLSPLV
+848 RTAGMAPLV
-857 EQVEQ
+857 QQLENES
-862 DAIALADLSPCFDRA
+862 IALDTLAASLERA

-882 LRQATQAYP
+882 LRQATQAHP
-891 ELVGFNG
+891 ELVAFNG
-898 DQHSQKVRHFR
+898 DQHSQKVRQFR
-909 ALDIERIELARA
+909 ALDLERIELARA

-930 VPRTASGIGPLGVL
+930 VPRSASGMGPLGVL

-1011 AIARCKQL
+1011 AIARCRQL

-1041 EDFDEDDED
+1041 DDFDDED
-1050 QLIAGAAD
+1050 ENGDASQLIATAAD

-1092 QQFYNSGLF
+1092 QQFYNSGLYV
-1101 IVPSPYTARAGM
+1101 VPSPYTARSGM

-1125 DSGATRVNRI
+1125 DSGASRVNRI
-1135 EAQTIARAIMRHALQ
+1135 EAQTIARAIMQHAQ
-1150 TPQLSLGVAAFSL
+1150 QSPQLSLGVAAFSL
-1163 QQKIAI
+1163 QQKVAI

-1280 NYAATGQLAV
+1280 QYAATGQLAL
-1290 AGISGRDLES
+1290 AGVSGRDLES

-1309 LTAQGLK
+1309 LTAQGLQLQ
-1316 IETQIG
+1316 TQIG

-1343 GIECDGASYHSSR
+1343 GIECDGMSYHHSR

-1368 LEGHGWK
+1368 LESQGWT
-1375 LLRIWGADWFRQPRA
+1375 LLRIWGCDWFRQPRA

-1399 EAAKQDLERN
+1399 EAARQRKDAEPV
-1409 QPVVQTI
+1409 QPAIATHQSQAATEVV
-1416 YTPAAIEI
+1416 
-1424 IERAP
+1424 ERAALSDAGSADT
-1429 EETAAQTLAAAT
+1429 ESAAAPDD
-1441 SATAYT
+1441 SLYQ
-1447 EARLDIPPQ
+1447 EARFAVPAG
-1456 ELHNVPTPRLAQ
+1456 ELHQQSTAQLAQ
-1468 LVRQVVEQE
+1468 LMHRAVELE

-1506 DSARQSLLA
+1506 EQARQSLLA
-1515 DGAITTEAEFLDLPH
+1515 DEALAADGEFLDLPG
-1530 RAVRVRDRSAVSS
+1530 RAVRVRNRAEVGS
-1543 ANLRRPD
+1543 ANLRRID

-1557 RQAIVQTLQS
+1557 RAAIAQALKTS
-1567 NLGGQRDELPGAVAR
+1567 LGGQREELPTAVAR

-1592 VRELVLAQLDAL
+1592 VRELVLTQLDAL
-1604 HDSGAVEFN
+1604 HGSGAVAFN
-1613 GTLYRPKANS
+1613 GTLYRLPT

>member
-1 MSANV
+1 MSANE
-6 NHSADA
+6 NSSAASGSEACASGDA
-12 TGTDNIQT
+12 I
-20 GAETETANTTAAA
+20 AAA
-33 SPSASPITRQLD
+33 PAAIALPSTPISRQLER
-45 KSRQTLLDL
+45 SRQSLLDL

-83 RLLVNEAKAMS
+83 RLLVTDGKAMR
-94 FVPSKTDEE
+94 FVPSKTDETA
-103 QAASPAEAAVPP
+103 QDPTEAQPS
-115 LAPPLALPQP
+115 ALPQP
-125 DEQATEESRDE
+125 EDDASAERDE
-136 RGIAQRHRDL
+136 RGVAQRHRDL
-146 KLQTRLTSEKLQRR
+146 KLQTRLSSEKLQRR
-160 LLDMYSDARTFVEEQ
+160 LLDMHSDARTFVEEQ

-237 LKADFGLELPDFKAG
+237 LKADFDLELPEFKPG
-252 DDFDPAAYLTSVA
+252 DDFDPAAYLAAVS

-271 PGWQVLPNAMTLGFF
+271 PGWQVLPDAMTLGFF

-293 YRDLDASTWPAEKR
+293 YRDLDASTWPPEKR
-307 LDQQALIAA
+307 LDQQALIAS
-316 ALQDGFEAR
+316 ALQHGFEACV
-325 DQLFPEDADVD
+325 QIFPEDADVD
-336 QLIPV
+336 ELIPV

-440 TRDLGKPRVEHR
+440 TRDLGRPRVEHR

-457 ELSSVQQQLN
+457 ELTHVQQQLN
-467 AHSETMHQPLSPCA
+467 AHSEVMHQALVPCA
-481 LTPYQILGHLAKL
+481 LTPYQILGQLAKL
-494 DAVQIAHLP
+494 DAVQTAHLP
-503 DLLEGASHWTP
+503 DLLQGAQDWTP
-514 EDFHTRQQTVQAL
+514 TDFSARQQTVQAL

-533 VMPIAQHAWRGV
+533 VMPIQQHPWRGV
-545 CHPALLKLDAERFA
+545 CHPALLKMDAERFA
-559 QQLPALQTLLNQTL
+559 QQLPAVQNLLQQTL
-573 QDSEQLAQSLNGL
+573 QDSEQLAQSLNAL
-586 KAENI
+586 APQNI
-591 QNLQAQ
+591 QDIEEQ
-597 ITLAQQLASAP
+597 IALAQQLASAP
-608 TVDRQAVASVI
+608 TLDRQSVASAI
-619 WSHGLGQLQKLVEC
+619 WSHGLGQLQKLLET
-633 GQQFSAQA
+633 GLQFSQQA
-641 QNLRNRFAESAWN
+641 QGLRSRFAESAWN

-672 RIFNS
+672 RLFNGG
-677 SYRQAIASVK
+677 YRQAVASVK
-687 AHLKAELPKTKAER
+687 AHLKEALPKTKAER
-701 TQWLD
+701 IQWLD
-706 ELMQAQSL
+706 ALLQAQGL
-714 RQTLSQQNTDGLAAF
+714 RQTLAQQSADGTAAF
-729 GQLWQGEQSDWGQLQ
+729 GQLWLGEQSDWSQLQ
-744 SVLRWMGGPDGQGRS
+744 AVLRWMSGPDGQGRS
-759 EAFRQLYA
+759 ESFRQLYA

-774 CAELAKTADASLQKF
+774 CAELAATATASLQRF
-789 MQAAQQVLGNYQFD
+789 EQAASAMLSNYQLD
-803 TREAFDASDL
+803 TPEAFGAPAL
-813 SAIDLSQLQERL
+813 SGIAFTALNARL
-825 AQWMAEP
+825 AQWIAQP
-832 TALLDW
+832 AALLDW

-843 TRTQA
+843 TREQA
-848 RAAGLSPLV
+848 RASGLAPLV
-857 EQVEQ
+857 EQLEL
-862 DAIALADLSPCFDRA
+862 DAITPDAMSPSFERA

-882 LRQATQAYP
+882 LRQATQTHPA
-891 ELVGFNG
+891 LVAFNG
-898 DQHSQKVRHFR
+898 DQHSQKVRQFR

-930 VPRTASGIGPLGVL
+930 VPRTASGIGPLGVI

-1011 AIARCKQL
+1011 AMARCKQL

-1041 EDFDEDDED
+1041 DEFDDDDEE

-1113 GLRFHHLPEGRF
+1113 GLRFHHIPEGRF
-1125 DSGATRVNRI
+1125 DSGATRINRI
-1135 EAQTIARAIMRHALQ
+1135 EAQTIARAIMAHALQ

-1163 QQKIAI
+1163 QQKTSI
-1169 QDELELLRRQQP
+1169 QDELELLRRQRP

-1265 ERGKGKGVAALKVFL
+1265 ERGKGKGVASLKVFL
-1280 NYAATGQLAV
+1280 QYAATGQLAV
-1290 AGISGRDLES
+1290 ASISGRDLES

-1309 LTAQGLK
+1309 LTAQGLQ

-1328 DLAVVDPEQPGRYLL
+1328 DLAVVDPKQPGRYLL
-1343 GIECDGASYHSSR
+1343 GIECDGMSYHHSR

-1368 LEGHGWK
+1368 LESQGWT
-1375 LLRIWGADWFRQPRA
+1375 LLRIWGCDWFRQPRA
-1390 QTERVLAAV
+1390 ETEKVLAAV
-1399 EAAKQDLERN
+1399 QRAQQNFEPNLPQAQIPPA
-1409 QPVVQTI
+1409 
-1416 YTPAAIEI
+1416 PAAMEV
-1424 IERAP
+1424 IEREAIEAESAEDTGSRGKDAP
-1429 EETAAQTLAAAT
+1429 E
-1441 SATAYT
+1441 SAYA
-1447 EARLDIPPQ
+1447 EARLDVPPKD
-1456 ELHNVPTPRLAQ
+1456 LHSLPTSLLAQ
-1468 LVRQVVEQE
+1468 LVLQVVEQE
-1477 GPIHFDELVTRMRTL
+1477 GPVHFDELTTRMRTL

-1506 DSARQSLLA
+1506 DAARQSLLA
-1515 DGAITTEAEFLDLPH
+1515 DGVITAETDFLDLPG
-1530 RAVRVRDRSAVSS
+1530 RTVRVRDRSAVSS

-1550 CLPPAEI
+1550 CLPPAEV
-1557 RQAIVQTLQS
+1557 RQAIKQALQS
-1567 NLGGQRDELPGAVAR
+1567 SLGGQRDELPAAVAR
-1582 LLGLSAVTAP
+1582 MLGLNAVTAS
-1592 VRELVLAQLDAL
+1592 VRELILGQLDAL
-1604 HDSGAVEFN
+1604 HHSAEVRFN
-1613 GTLYRPKANS
+1613 GTLYQLPA

>member
-1 MSANV
+1 MSANE
-6 NHSADA
+6 NSSAASGSEACASGDA
-12 TGTDNIQT
+12 I
-20 GAETETANTTAAA
+20 AAA
-33 SPSASPITRQLD
+33 PAAIALPSTPISRQLE
-45 KSRQTLLDL
+45 KSRQSLLDL

-77 LTPEVY
+77 LTPEIY
-83 RLLVNEAKAMS
+83 RLLVTDGKAMR
-94 FVPSKTDEE
+94 FVPSKTDETV
-103 QAASPAEAAVPP
+103 QDPTEAQPS
-115 LAPPLALPQP
+115 ALPQP
-125 DEQATEESRDE
+125 EDDASAERDE
-136 RGIAQRHRDL
+136 RGVAQRHRDL

-160 LLDMYSDARTFVEEQ
+160 LLDMHSDARTFVEEQ

-225 EDAAENLSLAAK
+225 EDATENLSLAAK
-237 LKADFGLELPDFKAG
+237 LKADFGLELPEFKPG
-252 DDFDPAAYLTSVA
+252 DDFDPAAYLAAVSA
-265 TMAAAQ
+265 MAAAQ
-271 PGWQVLPNAMTLGFF
+271 PGWQVLPDAMTLGFF

-293 YRDLDASTWPAEKR
+293 YRDLDASTWPPEKR
-307 LDQQALIAA
+307 LDQQALIASG
-316 ALQDGFEAR
+316 LQHGFEASV
-325 DQLFPEDADVD
+325 QIFPEDADVD
-336 QLIPV
+336 ELIPV

-440 TRDLGKPRVEHR
+440 TRDLGRPRVEHR

-457 ELSSVQQQLN
+457 ELTHVQQQLN
-467 AHSETMHQPLSPCA
+467 AHSEVMHQAMMPCA
-481 LTPYQILGHLAKL
+481 LTPYQILGQLAKL

-503 DLLEGASHWTP
+503 DLLQGAQGWTP
-514 EDFHTRQQTVQAL
+514 TDFSARQQTVQAL
-527 RQAASK
+527 RKAASK
-533 VMPIAQHAWRGV
+533 VMPIQQHPWRGV
-545 CHPALLKLDAERFA
+545 CHPALLKMDAERFA
-559 QQLPALQTLLNQTL
+559 QQLPAVQNLLQQTL
-573 QDSEQLAQSLNGL
+573 QDSEQLAQSLNAL
-586 KAENI
+586 TP
-591 QNLQAQ
+591 QNTQGIEEQ
-597 ITLAQQLASAP
+597 IALAQQLASAP
-608 TVDRQAVASVI
+608 TLDRQSVASAI
-619 WSHGLGQLQKLVEC
+619 WSHGLGQLQKLLEA
-633 GQQFSAQA
+633 GLQFSQQA
-641 QNLRNRFAESAWN
+641 QGLRSRFAESAWN

-672 RIFNS
+672 RLFNGG
-677 SYRQAIASVK
+677 YRQAIASVK
-687 AHLKAELPKTKAER
+687 AHLKEALPKTKAER
-701 TQWLD
+701 IQWLD
-706 ELMQAQSL
+706 ALMQAQGL
-714 RQTLSQQNTDGLAAF
+714 RQTLAQQSADGTAAF
-729 GQLWQGEQSDWGQLQ
+729 GQLWLSEQSDWSQLQ
-744 SVLRWMGGPDGQGRS
+744 AVLRWMSGPDGQGRS
-759 EAFRQLYA
+759 ESFRQLYA

-774 CAELAKTADASLQKF
+774 CAELAATATASLQKLE
-789 MQAAQQVLGNYQFD
+789 QAASAMLSNYQLD
-803 TREAFDASDL
+803 TPEAFGAPAL
-813 SAIDLSQLQERL
+813 SGIAFTALNARL
-825 AQWMAEP
+825 AQWIAQP
-832 TALLDW
+832 GALLDW

-843 TRTQA
+843 TREQA
-848 RAAGLSPLV
+848 RASGLAPLV
-857 EQVEQ
+857 QQLEL
-862 DAIALADLSPCFDRA
+862 DAITLDAMSPSFERA

-882 LRQATQAYP
+882 LRQATQTHPA
-891 ELVGFNG
+891 LVAFNG
-898 DQHSQKVRHFR
+898 DQHSQKVRQFC

-930 VPRTASGIGPLGVL
+930 VPRTASGIGPLGVI

-1011 AIARCKQL
+1011 AMARCKQL

-1041 EDFDEDDED
+1041 DEFDDDDEE

-1113 GLRFHHLPEGRF
+1113 GLRFHHIPEGRF
-1125 DSGATRVNRI
+1125 DSGATRINRI
-1135 EAQTIARAIMRHALQ
+1135 EAQTIARAIMAHALQ

-1265 ERGKGKGVAALKVFL
+1265 ERGKGKGVASLKVFL
-1280 NYAATGQLAV
+1280 QYAATGQLAV
-1290 AGISGRDLES
+1290 ASISGRDLES

-1309 LTAQGLK
+1309 LTAQGLQ

-1328 DLAVVDPEQPGRYLL
+1328 DLAVVDPKQPGRYLL
-1343 GIECDGASYHSSR
+1343 GIECDGMSYHHSR

-1368 LEGHGWK
+1368 LESQGWR
-1375 LLRIWGADWFRQPRA
+1375 LLRIWGCDWFRQPRA
-1390 QTERVLAAV
+1390 ETEKVLAAV
-1399 EAAKQDLERN
+1399 QRAQQNFEPNLPQAQTPPAPAAMGVIERIEPVQDTNSSDPARQEAA
-1409 QPVVQTI
+1409 
-1416 YTPAAIEI
+1416 YA
-1424 IERAP
+1424 
-1429 EETAAQTLAAAT
+1429 
-1441 SATAYT
+1441 
-1447 EARLDIPPQ
+1447 EARLDVPPRD
-1456 ELHNVPTPRLAQ
+1456 LHSLPTSLLAQ
-1468 LVRQVVEQE
+1468 LVLQVVEQE
-1477 GPIHFDELVTRMRTL
+1477 GPVHFDELTTRMRTL

-1506 DSARQSLLA
+1506 DAARQSLLA
-1515 DGAITTEAEFLDLPH
+1515 DGVITAETDFLDLPG
-1530 RAVRVRDRSAVSS
+1530 RTVRVRDRSAVSS

-1550 CLPPAEI
+1550 CLPPTEV
-1557 RQAIVQTLQS
+1557 RQAIKQALQS
-1567 NLGGQRDELPGAVAR
+1567 SLGGQRDELPAAVAR
-1582 LLGLSAVTAP
+1582 MLGLNAVTTS
-1592 VRELVLAQLDAL
+1592 VRELILGQLDAL
-1604 HDSGAVEFN
+1604 HHSAEVRFN
-1613 GTLYRPKANS
+1613 GTLYQLPA

>member
-1 MSANV
+1 MHADSNSAL
-6 NHSADA
+6 
-12 TGTDNIQT
+12 
-20 GAETETANTTAAA
+20 
-33 SPSASPITRQLD
+33 ITRQLE
-45 KSRQTLLDL
+45 KSRQALLDL

-63 PQAATAKLL
+63 PQAATARVL

-77 LTPEVY
+77 RTEEVY
-83 RLLVNEAKAMS
+83 RLLAGESKAMS
-94 FVPSKTDEE
+94 FAPAKAEEE
-103 QAASPAEAAVPP
+103 QAAADPAEAQETQAT
-115 LAPPLALPQP
+115 LALPQP
-125 DEQATEESRDE
+125 EESVDEQLDA
-136 RGIAQRHRDL
+136 RGVAQRHRDL
-146 KLQTRLTSEKLQRR
+146 KLQTRLSSEKLQRR
-160 LLDMYSDARTFVEEQ
+160 LLDMYSDARTFIEEQ

-180 FLALGHLQ
+180 FLALGQLQ

-237 LKADFGLELPDFKAG
+237 LKADFGLELPEFNAG
-252 DDFDPAAYLTSVA
+252 DDFDPHAYLA
-265 TMAAAQ
+265 AAAAMAAAQ
-271 PGWQVLPNAMTLGFF
+271 PGWQVLPDAMTLGFF

-293 YRDLDASTWPAEKR
+293 YRDLDTATWPPEKR

-325 DQLFPEDADVD
+325 EHLFPEDADVD

-341 VSQRHV
+341 DSQRHV

-410 RLKAV
+410 RLKSV

-426 HHTNKR
+426 HHANKR

-452 DQIIN
+452 EQIIH
-457 ELSSVQQQLN
+457 ELSNVQQQLN
-467 AHSETMHQPLSPCA
+467 AHSRTMHQALAPCT
-481 LTPYQILGHLAKL
+481 LTPYQILGQLARL

-503 DLLEGASHWTP
+503 DLLQGTQNWSP
-514 EDFHTRQQTVQAL
+514 EDFHSRQQIVEAL
-527 RQAASK
+527 RQAVSK
-533 VMPIAQHAWRGV
+533 VSPVARHPWRGV
-545 CHPALLKLDAERFA
+545 CHPALLKLDAQRFA
-559 QQLPALQTLLNQTL
+559 QQLPKLQAMLARL
-573 QDSEQLAQSLNGL
+573 QQDAELLAQSLS
-586 KAENI
+586 APAA
-591 QNLQAQ
+591 QTLQTLHEQ

-608 TVDRQAVASVI
+608 SIDRQAVANSI
-619 WSHGLGQLQKLVEC
+619 WDQGLGQLHKLVEC
-633 GQQFSAQA
+633 GTRFSLKA
-641 QNLRNRFAESAWN
+641 QNLGSSFAESAWTA
-654 QDWNSA
+654 DWSA
-660 RQSIAAHGDSLF
+660 PRQSIAAYGDSLF

-677 SYRQAIASVK
+677 GYRAAIAN
-687 AHLKAELPKTKAER
+687 LKGQLKTTLPSSRAER
-701 TQWLD
+701 LNLLDSLIEAQQLRQNLGQQQTLGADAFGSLWLD
-706 ELMQAQSL
+706 
-714 RQTLSQQNTDGLAAF
+714 
-729 GQLWQGEQSDWGQLQ
+729 EQSDWAQLQ
-744 SVLRWMGGPDGQGRS
+744 AVLGWMAGPDGQGRS
-759 EAFRQLYA
+759 AAFRQLYA

-774 CAELAKTADASLQKF
+774 CADLAARASASLQAF
-789 MQAAQQVLGNYQFD
+789 EDAAQSLLDGYRLETQ
-803 TREAFDASDL
+803 EAFGATNLARIPLADFG
-813 SAIDLSQLQERL
+813 ERL
-825 AQWMAEP
+825 AQWVAEP
-832 TALLDW
+832 NALLDW
-838 TQYHA
+838 TSYHA
-843 TRTQA
+843 TREQA
-848 RAAGLSPLV
+848 RAAGMAVLV
-857 EQVEQ
+857 QQLENESIAQGALP
-862 DAIALADLSPCFDRA
+862 AIFERA

-882 LRQATQAYP
+882 LRQATQAHP
-891 ELVGFNG
+891 ELVAFNG
-898 DQHSQKVRHFR
+898 DQHSQKVRQFR
-909 ALDIERIELARA
+909 ALDLERIELARA

-930 VPRTASGIGPLGVL
+930 VPRSASGMGPLGVL

-978 PLSVAQFLEPGAV
+978 PLSVAQFLEPAAV

-1041 EDFDEDDED
+1041 DEFDDEDED

-1092 QQFYNSGLF
+1092 QQFYNSSLYV
-1101 IVPSPYTARAGM
+1101 VPSPYTARSGM

-1125 DSGATRVNRI
+1125 DSGASRINRI
-1135 EAQTIARAIMRHALQ
+1135 EAQTIARAIMQHAQ
-1150 TPQLSLGVAAFSL
+1150 QSPQLSLGVAAFSL
-1163 QQKIAI
+1163 QQKVAI

-1280 NYAATGQLAV
+1280 QYAATGQLAL

-1309 LTAQGLK
+1309 LTAQGLQVQ
-1316 IETQIG
+1316 TQIG

-1343 GIECDGASYHSSR
+1343 GIECDGMSYHHSR

-1368 LEGHGWK
+1368 LESQGWT
-1375 LLRIWGADWFRQPRA
+1375 LLRIWSCDWFRQPRA

-1399 EAAKQDLERN
+1399 EAARQRKQAEPV
-1409 QPVVQTI
+1409 QPVMATHQSQTA
-1416 YTPAAIEI
+1416 TEV
-1424 IERAP
+1424 IERAARSDAGSA
-1429 EETAAQTLAAAT
+1429 ETESAAGPDDSLYQ
-1441 SATAYT
+1441 
-1447 EARLDIPPQ
+1447 EARFAVPAG
-1456 ELHNVPTPRLAQ
+1456 ELHSQSTAKLAQ
-1468 LVRQVVEQE
+1468 LMHQAVELE

-1506 DSARQSLLA
+1506 EQARQSLLA
-1515 DGAITTEAEFLDLPH
+1515 DEALAAEGEFLDLPG
-1530 RAVRVRDRSAVSS
+1530 RAVRVRNRAEVGS
-1543 ANLRRPD
+1543 ANLRRID

-1557 RQAIVQTLQS
+1557 RAAIALALRS
-1567 NLGGQRDELPGAVAR
+1567 SLGGQREELPVAVAR

-1592 VRELVLAQLDAL
+1592 VRELVLTQLDAL
-1604 HDSGAVEFN
+1604 HGSGAVAFN
-1613 GTLYRPKANS
+1613 GTLYRLPT